1 MDTIDVDLKTSV
13 DKSNTDLNRTE
24 SGTKSETQKAQI
36 NANATAKYVSVIS
49 KHKGLLAES
58 QSRTFNQLN
67 SSLNSFVKDSSSIAK
82 ESYNE
87 DSAIMGHYR
96 KLTVQ
101 VINRDPNLQE
111 KVASDLSSQ
120 KEMVRSRDAA
130 SVLESD
136 LKNLPKVLSEG
147 TAAGQN
153 LGKFICQSVVNLTDY
168 ENMGAGLQRDL
179 AIRQVFA
186 PTEELSLRSKQAT
199 AEVLSASI
207 AYVKSNQPEVLA
219 TLKPEQQEIVKPKP
233 GSTTPQVMTRYL
245 RQALDEFPEDSTYLD
260 IFKQNKKA
268 EEPDENF
275 KDDVSKETAK
285 RIHDLIAKAALTAR
299 KGNLLNTKEEIG
311 LDKSTAVKT
320 DTAVSDN
327 KAAEEKPVEASKLS
341 LSELSARAAK
351 LQQQFREERMRLA
364 SEGKLPDPATKP
376 NYSSDNEANNIELT
390 KQRIAQVDRAID
402 ERLANRSSQNQ
413 TVKAEVPT
421 KTEPTLTADEIKKLA
436 IDAVKEALQE
446 TVKSQI
452 EANQNAAKLA
462 ATEAVNALKE
472 SVLSKFEANQ
482 NSTKEVATL
491 AVKEAL
497 EQSKQAQ
504 LEASQNTAKQ
514 AVQEAVNSLKES
526 VFSKLEATQNST
538 KEIAAQAVKEA
549 LEQSTKAQLEVSQN
563 SARDAATE
571 AVNALKES
579 VLSKLTDNE
588 NNSKSAAE
596 QAVKEALA
604 KFEESQSQAKEAT
617 TQAVKDLKE
626 SVKAQLEQTQT
637 SAKEAAALAAK
648 TVLEENAKTQNENA
662 QNSAKEAVKQALK
675 EALEGSPLAKNDLR
689 QNAYEKNQAFN
700 MSFRGS
706 AVAEYGSYNMGPTLS
721 VKIPDGV
728 ADYTNEDN
736 TVNNRNDLNTVNTEQ
751 KAEALKEEFL
761 KSQANSTNE
770 DIVNEDSAQ
779 DDVALEEARTADG
792 SKADVNK
799 SSDKQTASNTASK
812 EATLTQSE
820 KTISKTESS
829 QTKAPENNTVNDD
842 AINTDTVDET
852 ANAVVDENIADDVD
866 SDEALADKN
875 NLKNSSSSVKEPVAN
890 SVRDE
895 VETDA
900 DVVEAKGNEKIVA
913 DTKASV
919 KEDNESSD
927 TKEQAQSSNTQNST
941 VTSSTVTEDSPDKE
955 VTGNINSENID
966 SENKLDNNLNNVL
979 VNPIVS
985 NDSAITDDS
994 PIELESTFTIPKD
1007 NVAGD
1012 TSKVITPEEK
1022 ALAHSAQEQA
1032 KLQDS
1037 AVSNKTATPDNS
1049 ILSDED
1055 DIFKSGNETLE
1066 NSDVQSA
1073 VKNRPSVLA
1082 GLSAK
1087 EGSDVET
1094 LPDEN
1099 LTATNGTKNNLPSS
1113 DGASQNKSV
1122 ESKILAS
1129 TVPSMELEDKVVPS
1143 DVKQD
1148 LSLEKK
1154 LTENSDE
1161 TSDESTLTI
1170 TKIPEKTPGA
1180 AAITQGQSEPIPEKS
1195 VVDNVADV
1203 KEKTGFFSKIASIFG
1218 KKAVETPNKTEE
1230 TVSNAVATAPNLMNL
1245 ISKGSPLD
1253 SLMYTLKVQANNTAL
1268 PDALR
1273 EEAKNYLNKLENP
1286 IDDLPSVANWL
1297 NFTSGPMSP
1306 TSPQALALH
1315 QWAFMLLSIR
1325 FAQLGKSVDKFLK
1338 KDVDL
1343 MEDRF
1348 DATLDEMKES
1358 IEAKGK
1364 NNIPSLLDETLE
1376 QIVRYQ
1382 NPSKDNLPLLF
1393 QYIPLPPTYDGGREG
1408 GFNARPVVEE
1418 DGKKAWH
1425 LNFVFDIEKLGPI
1438 EIKAEAK
1445 LPELKLSVVASTFNG
1460 LQKVQEALPTLK
1472 EKLQDLGITTR
1483 NATARMG
1490 KVHIREKN
1498 DRPVVEVRTKKDGST
1513 FSVDI

>member
-13 DKSNTDLNRTE
+13 DKSNTDLNKTE
-24 SGTKSETQKAQI
+24 SGTKSEAQKAQI

-87 DSAIMGHYR
+87 DSALMGHYR

-120 KEMVRSRDAA
+120 REMVRSRDAA
-130 SVLESD
+130 QVLESD

-147 TAAGQN
+147 TVAGQN

-219 TLKPEQQEIVKPKP
+219 TLKPELQEIVKPKP

-260 IFKQNKKA
+260 IFKQNKKV
-268 EEPDENF
+268 EESDENF

-320 DTAVSDN
+320 DTAVANNSTS
-327 KAAEEKPVEASKLS
+327 EEKPVEASKLS

-376 NYSSDNEANNIELT
+376 NYASDNDANNIELT
-390 KQRIAQVDRAID
+390 KQRIAQVDKAID
-402 ERLANRSSQNQ
+402 ERIANSNSQSSLQNNSQTQ
-413 TVKAEVPT
+413 TVKAEPA
-421 KTEPTLTADEIKKLA
+421 LTAEEIKKLA
-436 IDAVKEALQE
+436 LDAVKEALQE

-472 SVLSKFEANQ
+472 NVLSKFEANQ
-482 NSTKEVATL
+482 NTTKEVASL

-538 KEIAAQAVKEA
+538 KEIAAQAVREA
-549 LEQSTKAQLEVSQN
+549 LEQSSKAQLEVSQN

-588 NNSKSAAE
+588 NNSKSVAE

-648 TVLEENAKTQNENA
+648 TVLEESAKTQNENA

-736 TVNNRNDLNTVNTEQ
+736 AVNNRNDLSSVNTEQ

-761 KSQANSTNE
+761 KSQANSANE
-770 DIVNEDSAQ
+770 DTVNEDLAKDNAS
-779 DDVALEEARTADG
+779 LEETKLANG
-792 SKADVNK
+792 SKTDANN
-799 SSDKQTASNTASK
+799 SAEKQATSNTVSK

-820 KTISKTESS
+820 KTISKAETT
-829 QTKAPENNTVNDD
+829 QLKAPESNTVNNE

-852 ANAVVDENIADDVD
+852 ADAVVDEKTAN
-866 SDEALADKN
+866 EKLADEK
-875 NLKNSSSSVKEPVAN
+875 LAQEKASLNSTD
-890 SVRDE
+890 DE
-895 VETDA
+895 IETEA
-900 DVVEAKGNEKIVA
+900 DVVEAKVSEKLATDAKDAVN
-913 DTKASV
+913 
-919 KEDNESSD
+919 EDNESSD

-941 VTSSTVTEDSPDKE
+941 VNLSTVTESASDE
-955 VTGNINSENID
+955 AVTGNID
-966 SENKLDNNLNNVL
+966 SGNNTEDNLNNVL

-1007 NVAGD
+1007 NVATD

-1022 ALAHSAQEQA
+1022 ALAQSAQEQA
-1032 KLQDS
+1032 KLQDN
-1037 AVSNKTATPDNS
+1037 ALSNKTATPDNS
-1049 ILSDED
+1049 ILTDED

-1066 NSDVQSA
+1066 NSDVQTA

-1094 LPDEN
+1094 LPDGN
-1099 LTATNGTKNNLPSS
+1099 LSATKANQNTLQSS

-1129 TVPSMELEDKVVPS
+1129 TVPSMELEDQVVPS

-1148 LSLEKK
+1148 LNLEKK
-1154 LTENSDE
+1154 LTDKAQEN
-1161 TSDESTLTI
+1161 SDESTLTI

-1218 KKAVETPNKTEE
+1218 KKATENANKAE
-1230 TVSNAVATAPNLMNL
+1230 TVTNPLTTAPNLMTL

-1273 EEAKNYLNKLENP
+1273 EEAKNYLDKLENP

-1348 DATLDEMKES
+1348 DATLEEMKES

-1408 GFNARPVVEE
+1408 GFNARPVIEE

>member
-13 DKSNTDLNRTE
+13 DKSNTDLNKTE
-24 SGTKSETQKAQI
+24 SETQSGTAKAQI
-36 NANATAKYVSVIS
+36 NANATAKYISVIS

-58 QSRTFNQLN
+58 QARTFNQLN

-82 ESYNE
+82 ESYNK
-87 DSAIMGHYR
+87 DSAMMGHYR

-147 TAAGQN
+147 TVAGQN

-199 AEVLSASI
+199 AEVLAASI
-207 AYVKSNQPEVLA
+207 AYVKSNQPEVLT

-233 GSTTPQVMTRYL
+233 GSTTPQIMTRYL
-245 RQALDEFPEDSTYLD
+245 RQALDEFPDDSTYLD
-260 IFKQNKKA
+260 IFKQNKKVDEA
-268 EEPDENF
+268 EDNF

-299 KGNLLNTKEEIG
+299 KSNLLSSKEEIS
-311 LDKSTAVKT
+311 LEKAISTKA
-320 DTAVSDN
+320 DSPSAAANTAD
-327 KAAEEKPVEASKLS
+327 EKFVEASKLS

-364 SEGKLPDPATKP
+364 SEGKLPDPAVKP
-376 NYSSDNEANNIELT
+376 NYTSDVSASNLELT
-390 KQRIAQVDRAID
+390 NQRIAQVDRAID
-402 ERLANRSSQNQ
+402 ERIANNSNLQDQHAKSKE
-413 TVKAEVPT
+413 KAEPVLSA
-421 KTEPTLTADEIKKLA
+421 EEIKKLA

-482 NSTKEVATL
+482 NTTKEV
-491 AVKEAL
+491 
-497 EQSKQAQ
+497 
-504 LEASQNTAKQ
+504 
-514 AVQEAVNSLKES
+514 
-526 VFSKLEATQNST
+526 
-538 KEIAAQAVKEA
+538 AAQAVKEA
-549 LEQSTKAQLEVSQN
+549 LEQSTKAQLEASQN
-563 SARDAATE
+563 SAKQAVAE
-571 AVNALKES
+571 AVNSLKES

-588 NNSKSAAE
+588 NNSKSVAE

-604 KFEESQSQAKEAT
+604 KFEESQSQAKDAT

-626 SVKAQLEQTQT
+626 SVKAQLEKTQT
-637 SAKEAAALAAK
+637 SAKEAATLAAK
-648 TVLEENAKTQNENA
+648 TVLEENTKTQNENA
-662 QNSAKEAVKQALK
+662 QSSAKEAVKQALK
-675 EALEGSPLAKNDLR
+675 EALEGSQLAKNDLR
-689 QNAYEKNQAFN
+689 QNAYEKHQTFN

-706 AVAEYGSYNMGPTLS
+706 AVADFGSYNIGPTLS

-728 ADYTNEDN
+728 ADYANGSNE
-736 TVNNRNDLNTVNTEQ
+736 VNAKSDLNSVNTEQ

-761 KSQANSTNE
+761 KSQAQDVREETAKDDATSFENTKVTDGIKTVGKADSTNTVSKSVTTEQKAFEFSTTNDDVINADTE
-770 DIVNEDSAQ
+770 DETYDVAVDEKNVLSNED
-779 DDVALEEARTADG
+779 DV
-792 SKADVNK
+792 K
-799 SSDKQTASNTASK
+799 SDEVLTDKNSLKDKASN
-812 EATLTQSE
+812 L
-820 KTISKTESS
+820 
-829 QTKAPENNTVNDD
+829 
-842 AINTDTVDET
+842 
-852 ANAVVDENIADDVD
+852 
-866 SDEALADKN
+866 
-875 NLKNSSSSVKEPVAN
+875 KEPVA
-890 SVRDE
+890 STEIDE
-895 VETDA
+895 LVTD
-900 DVVEAKGNEKIVA
+900 DNNVVAKDNEKLA
-913 DTKASV
+913 SDTKASV
-919 KEDNESSD
+919 NTDKDSD
-927 TKEQAQSSNTQNST
+927 DILKLNQISNTQNGSVAST
-941 VTSSTVTEDSPDKE
+941 EVTEETSEQPVTENNSGDKL
-955 VTGNINSENID
+955 S
-966 SENKLDNNLNNVL
+966 NVL
-979 VNPIVS
+979 VSPVVA
-985 NDSAITDDS
+985 NDSTITDDS
-994 PIELESTFTIPKD
+994 PIEIETTFTIPKD
-1007 NVAGD
+1007 NVASD
-1012 TSKVITPEEK
+1012 SSKVITPEEK
-1022 ALAHSAQEQA
+1022 ALANSALEQA
-1032 KLQDS
+1032 KAQSETVL
-1037 AVSNKTATPDNS
+1037 NKPTPDNS
-1049 ILSDED
+1049 VLHDED
-1055 DIFKSGNETLE
+1055 DIFKSNDEKLE
-1066 NSDVQSA
+1066 NSDLQSA

-1087 EGSDVET
+1087 EGSDVES
-1094 LPDEN
+1094 LPDDT
-1099 LTATNGTKNNLPSS
+1099 LSVTNGTKNNLQGADSS
-1113 DGASQNKSV
+1113 SKNKSV

-1129 TVPSMELEDKVVPS
+1129 TVPSMELEDQVVPS

-1148 LSLEKK
+1148 LNIEKK
-1154 LTENSDE
+1154 LTDSAKEN
-1161 TSDESTLTI
+1161 SDESTLTI

-1218 KKAVETPNKTEE
+1218 KKTVESPKNVAESVTTP
-1230 TVSNAVATAPNLMNL
+1230 VATAPNLMTL
-1245 ISKGSPLD
+1245 MSKGSPLD
-1253 SLMYTLKVQANNTAL
+1253 SLMYSLKVQANNTAL

-1273 EEAKNYLNKLENP
+1273 EEAKNYLDKLENP

-1348 DATLDEMKES
+1348 DETLDEMKAS
-1358 IEAKGK
+1358 IAAKGK
-1364 NNIPSLLDETLE
+1364 NNIPSLLDETLD

-1382 NPSKDNLPLLF
+1382 NPNKENLPLLF

-1408 GFNARPVVEE
+1408 GFNARPVIEE
-1418 DGKKAWH
+1418 DGKKSWH
-1425 LNFVFDIEKLGPI
+1425 LNFVFDLENLGPI

-1445 LPELKLSVVASTFNG
+1445 LPELKISVVASTFNG

>member
-13 DKSNTDLNRTE
+13 DKSNTDLNKTE
-24 SGTKSETQKAQI
+24 SETQSGTAKAQI
-36 NANATAKYVSVIS
+36 NANATAKYISVIS

-58 QSRTFNQLN
+58 QARTFNQLN

-82 ESYNE
+82 ESYNK
-87 DSAIMGHYR
+87 DSAMMGHYR

-147 TAAGQN
+147 TVAGQN

-199 AEVLSASI
+199 AEVLAASI
-207 AYVKSNQPEVLA
+207 AYVKSNQPEVLT

-233 GSTTPQVMTRYL
+233 GSTTPQIMTRYL
-245 RQALDEFPEDSTYLD
+245 RQALDEFPDDSTYLD
-260 IFKQNKKA
+260 IFKQNKKVDEA
-268 EEPDENF
+268 EDNF

-299 KGNLLNTKEEIG
+299 KSNLLSSKEEIS
-311 LDKSTAVKT
+311 LEKTVSTKADSPSAAANTADEKS
-320 DTAVSDN
+320 
-327 KAAEEKPVEASKLS
+327 VEASKLS

-364 SEGKLPDPATKP
+364 SEGKLPDPAVKP
-376 NYSSDNEANNIELT
+376 NYTSDDSASNLELT
-390 KQRIAQVDRAID
+390 NQRIAQVDRAID
-402 ERLANRSSQNQ
+402 ERIANNSNLQDQHAKSKE
-413 TVKAEVPT
+413 KAEPVLSA
-421 KTEPTLTADEIKKLA
+421 EEIKKLA

-482 NSTKEVATL
+482 NTTKEVAAQ

-497 EQSKQAQ
+497 EQSTKAQ
-504 LEASQNTAKQ
+504 LEASQNSAKQ
-514 AVQEAVNSLKES
+514 AVAEAVNSLKES

-538 KEIAAQAVKEA
+538 KEIAAQAVREA
-549 LEQSTKAQLEVSQN
+549 LEQSSKAQLEVNQN

-579 VLSKLTDNE
+579 ILSKLTDNE
-588 NNSKSAAE
+588 NNSKSVAE

-604 KFEESQSQAKEAT
+604 KFEESQSQAKDAT

-626 SVKAQLEQTQT
+626 SVKAQLEKTQT
-637 SAKEAAALAAK
+637 SAKEAATLAAK

-662 QNSAKEAVKQALK
+662 QSSAKEAVKQALK

-689 QNAYEKNQAFN
+689 QNAYEKHQTFN

-706 AVAEYGSYNMGPTLS
+706 AVADFGSYNMGPTLS
-721 VKIPDGV
+721 VKIPNGV
-728 ADYTNEDN
+728 ADYANGSNE
-736 TVNNRNDLNTVNTEQ
+736 VNAKSDLNSVNTEQ
-751 KAEALKEEFL
+751 KAEALKKEFL
-761 KSQANSTNE
+761 KSQAQDVREETAKDDATSFENTKVTDGIKTVGKADSTNTVSKSVTTEQKAFEFSTTNDDIINADTE
-770 DIVNEDSAQ
+770 DETYDVAVDKKNILSNED
-779 DDVALEEARTADG
+779 DV
-792 SKADVNK
+792 K
-799 SSDKQTASNTASK
+799 
-812 EATLTQSE
+812 
-820 KTISKTESS
+820 
-829 QTKAPENNTVNDD
+829 
-842 AINTDTVDET
+842 
-852 ANAVVDENIADDVD
+852 
-866 SDEALADKN
+866 SDEVLTDKN
-875 NLKNSSSSVKEPVAN
+875 SLKDKESNLKEPVA
-890 SVRDE
+890 STEIDE
-895 VETDA
+895 LVTD
-900 DVVEAKGNEKIVA
+900 DNNVVAKDNEKLTS

-919 KEDNESSD
+919 NTDKDSD
-927 TKEQAQSSNTQNST
+927 DILKLNQISNTQNGS
-941 VTSSTVTEDSPDKE
+941 VTSTEVTEETSEQPVTENNSGDKL
-955 VTGNINSENID
+955 S
-966 SENKLDNNLNNVL
+966 NVL
-979 VNPIVS
+979 VSPVVA
-985 NDSAITDDS
+985 NDSTITDDS
-994 PIELESTFTIPKD
+994 PIEIETTFTIPKD
-1007 NVAGD
+1007 NVASD
-1012 TSKVITPEEK
+1012 SSKVITPEEK
-1022 ALAHSAQEQA
+1022 ALANSALEQA
-1032 KLQDS
+1032 KAQSETVL
-1037 AVSNKTATPDNS
+1037 NKPTPDNS
-1049 ILSDED
+1049 VLHDED
-1055 DIFKSGNETLE
+1055 DIFKSNDEKLE
-1066 NSDVQSA
+1066 NSDLQSA

-1087 EGSDVET
+1087 EVSDVES
-1094 LPDEN
+1094 LPDDN
-1099 LTATNGTKNNLPSS
+1099 LSVTNGTKNNLQGSDSS
-1113 DGASQNKSV
+1113 SKNKSV

-1129 TVPSMELEDKVVPS
+1129 TVPSMELEDQVVPS

-1148 LSLEKK
+1148 LNIEKK
-1154 LTENSDE
+1154 LTDSAKEN
-1161 TSDESTLTI
+1161 SDESTLTI

-1218 KKAVETPNKTEE
+1218 KKTVESPKNVAESVTTP
-1230 TVSNAVATAPNLMNL
+1230 VATVPNLMTL
-1245 ISKGSPLD
+1245 MSKGSPLD
-1253 SLMYTLKVQANNTAL
+1253 SLMYSLKVQANNTAL

-1273 EEAKNYLNKLENP
+1273 EEAKNYLDKLENP

-1348 DATLDEMKES
+1348 DETLDEMKAS
-1358 IEAKGK
+1358 IDAKGK
-1364 NNIPSLLDETLE
+1364 NNIPSLLDETLD

-1382 NPSKDNLPLLF
+1382 NPNKENLPLLF

-1408 GFNARPVVEE
+1408 GFNARPVIEE
-1418 DGKKAWH
+1418 DGKKSWH
-1425 LNFVFDIEKLGPI
+1425 LNFVFDLENLGPI

-1445 LPELKLSVVASTFNG
+1445 LPELKISVVASTFNG

>member
-13 DKSNTDLNRTE
+13 DKSNTDLNKTE
-24 SGTKSETQKAQI
+24 SETQSGTAKAQI
-36 NANATAKYVSVIS
+36 NANATAKYISVIS

-58 QSRTFNQLN
+58 QARTFNQLN

-82 ESYNE
+82 ESYNK
-87 DSAIMGHYR
+87 DSAMMGHYR

-147 TAAGQN
+147 TVAGQN

-199 AEVLSASI
+199 AEVLAASI
-207 AYVKSNQPEVLA
+207 AYVKSNQPEVLI

-233 GSTTPQVMTRYL
+233 GSTTPQIMTRYL
-245 RQALDEFPEDSTYLD
+245 RQALDEFPDDSTYLD
-260 IFKQNKKA
+260 IFKQNKKVDEA
-268 EEPDENF
+268 EDNF

-299 KGNLLNTKEEIG
+299 KSNLLSSKEEIS
-311 LDKSTAVKT
+311 LEKTVSTKADSPSVAANTADEKS
-320 DTAVSDN
+320 
-327 KAAEEKPVEASKLS
+327 VEASKLS

-364 SEGKLPDPATKP
+364 SEGKLPDPAVKP
-376 NYSSDNEANNIELT
+376 NYTSDDSASNFELT
-390 KQRIAQVDRAID
+390 NQRIAQVDRAID
-402 ERLANRSSQNQ
+402 ERIANNSNLQAQHAKSKE
-413 TVKAEVPT
+413 KAEPVLSA
-421 KTEPTLTADEIKKLA
+421 EEIKKLA

-462 ATEAVNALKE
+462 ATEAVKALKE

-482 NSTKEVATL
+482 NTTKEVAAQ

-497 EQSKQAQ
+497 EQSTKAQ
-504 LEASQNTAKQ
+504 LEASQNSAKQ
-514 AVQEAVNSLKES
+514 AVAEAVNSLKES

-538 KEIAAQAVKEA
+538 KEIAAQAVREA
-549 LEQSTKAQLEVSQN
+549 LEQSSKAQLEVSQN

-588 NNSKSAAE
+588 NNSKSVAE
-596 QAVKEALA
+596 QVVKEALA
-604 KFEESQSQAKEAT
+604 KFEESQSQAKDAT

-626 SVKAQLEQTQT
+626 SVKAQLEKTQT
-637 SAKEAAALAAK
+637 SAKEAATLAAK

-662 QNSAKEAVKQALK
+662 QSSAKEAVKQALK

-689 QNAYEKNQAFN
+689 QNAYEKHQTFN

-706 AVAEYGSYNMGPTLS
+706 AVADFGSYNMGPTLS

-728 ADYTNEDN
+728 ADYANGSNE
-736 TVNNRNDLNTVNTEQ
+736 VNAKSDLNSVNTEQ

-761 KSQANSTNE
+761 KSQAQDVREETAKDDATSFENTKVTDGIKTVGKADSTNTVSKSVTTEQKAFEFSTTNDDVINADTE
-770 DIVNEDSAQ
+770 DETYDVAVDEKNVLSNEDE
-779 DDVALEEARTADG
+779 V
-792 SKADVNK
+792 K
-799 SSDKQTASNTASK
+799 
-812 EATLTQSE
+812 
-820 KTISKTESS
+820 
-829 QTKAPENNTVNDD
+829 
-842 AINTDTVDET
+842 
-852 ANAVVDENIADDVD
+852 
-866 SDEALADKN
+866 SDEVLTDKN
-875 NLKNSSSSVKEPVAN
+875 SLKDKTSNLKEPVA
-890 SVRDE
+890 STEIDE
-895 VETDA
+895 LVTD
-900 DVVEAKGNEKIVA
+900 DNNVVAKDNEKLA
-913 DTKASV
+913 SDTKASV
-919 KEDNESSD
+919 NTDKDSD
-927 TKEQAQSSNTQNST
+927 DILKLNQISNTQNGSVAST
-941 VTSSTVTEDSPDKE
+941 KVTEETSEQTVTENNSGDKL
-955 VTGNINSENID
+955 S
-966 SENKLDNNLNNVL
+966 NVL
-979 VNPIVS
+979 VSPVVA
-985 NDSAITDDS
+985 NDSTITDDS
-994 PIELESTFTIPKD
+994 PIEIETTFTIPKD
-1007 NVAGD
+1007 NVASD
-1012 TSKVITPEEK
+1012 SSKVITPEEK
-1022 ALAHSAQEQA
+1022 ALANSDLEQA
-1032 KLQDS
+1032 KAQGETVL
-1037 AVSNKTATPDNS
+1037 NKPTPDNS
-1049 ILSDED
+1049 VLHDED
-1055 DIFKSGNETLE
+1055 DIFKSNDEKLE
-1066 NSDVQSA
+1066 NSDLQSA

-1087 EGSDVET
+1087 EGSDVES
-1094 LPDEN
+1094 LPDDN
-1099 LTATNGTKNNLPSS
+1099 LSVTNGTKNNLQGSDSS
-1113 DGASQNKSV
+1113 SKNKSV

-1129 TVPSMELEDKVVPS
+1129 TVPSMELEDQVVPS

-1148 LSLEKK
+1148 LNIEKK
-1154 LTENSDE
+1154 LTDSAKEN
-1161 TSDESTLTI
+1161 SDESTLTI

-1218 KKAVETPNKTEE
+1218 KKTVESPKNVAESVTTP
-1230 TVSNAVATAPNLMNL
+1230 VATATNLMTL
-1245 ISKGSPLD
+1245 MSKGSPLD
-1253 SLMYTLKVQANNTAL
+1253 SLMYSLKVQANNTAL

-1273 EEAKNYLNKLENP
+1273 EEAKNYLDKLENP

-1348 DATLDEMKES
+1348 DETLDEMKAS
-1358 IEAKGK
+1358 IDAKGK
-1364 NNIPSLLDETLE
+1364 NNIPSLLDETLD

-1382 NPSKDNLPLLF
+1382 NPNKENLPLLF

-1408 GFNARPVVEE
+1408 GFNARPVIEE
-1418 DGKKAWH
+1418 DGKKSWH
-1425 LNFVFDIEKLGPI
+1425 LNFVFDLENLGPI

-1445 LPELKLSVVASTFNG
+1445 LPELKISVVASTFNG

>member
-13 DKSNTDLNRTE
+13 DKSNTDLNKTE
-24 SGTKSETQKAQI
+24 SETQSGTAKAQI
-36 NANATAKYVSVIS
+36 NANATAKYISVIS

-58 QSRTFNQLN
+58 QARTFNQLN

-82 ESYNE
+82 ESYNK
-87 DSAIMGHYR
+87 DSAMMGHYR

-147 TAAGQN
+147 TVAGQN

-199 AEVLSASI
+199 AEVLAASI
-207 AYVKSNQPEVLA
+207 AYVKSNQPEVLI

-233 GSTTPQVMTRYL
+233 GSTTPQIMTRYL
-245 RQALDEFPEDSTYLD
+245 RQALDEFPDDSTYLD
-260 IFKQNKKA
+260 IFKQNKKVDEA
-268 EEPDENF
+268 EDNF

-299 KGNLLNTKEEIG
+299 KSNLLSSKEEIS
-311 LDKSTAVKT
+311 LEKTVSTKADSPSVAANTADEKS
-320 DTAVSDN
+320 
-327 KAAEEKPVEASKLS
+327 VEASKLS

-364 SEGKLPDPATKP
+364 SEGKLPDPAVKP
-376 NYSSDNEANNIELT
+376 NYTSDDSASNLELT
-390 KQRIAQVDRAID
+390 NQRIAQVDRAID
-402 ERLANRSSQNQ
+402 ERIANNSNLQDQHAKSKE
-413 TVKAEVPT
+413 KAEPVLSA
-421 KTEPTLTADEIKKLA
+421 EEIKKLA

-482 NSTKEVATL
+482 NTTKEVAAQ

-497 EQSKQAQ
+497 EQSTKAQ
-504 LEASQNTAKQ
+504 LEASQNSAKQ
-514 AVQEAVNSLKES
+514 AVAEAVNSLKES

-538 KEIAAQAVKEA
+538 KEIAAQAVREA
-549 LEQSTKAQLEVSQN
+549 LEQSSKAQLEVSQN

-588 NNSKSAAE
+588 NNSKSVAE

-604 KFEESQSQAKEAT
+604 KFEESQSQAKDAT

-626 SVKAQLEQTQT
+626 SVKAQLEKTQT
-637 SAKEAAALAAK
+637 SAKEAATLAAK

-662 QNSAKEAVKQALK
+662 QSSAKEAVKQALK

-689 QNAYEKNQAFN
+689 QNAYEKHQTFN

-706 AVAEYGSYNMGPTLS
+706 AVADFGSYNMGPTLS
-721 VKIPDGV
+721 VKIPNGV
-728 ADYTNEDN
+728 ADYANGSNE
-736 TVNNRNDLNTVNTEQ
+736 VNAKSDLNSVNTEQ

-761 KSQANSTNE
+761 KSQAQDVREETAKDDATSFENTKVTDGIKTVGKADSTNTVSKSVTTEQKAFEFSTTNDDVINADTE
-770 DIVNEDSAQ
+770 DETYDVAVDEKNVLSNED
-779 DDVALEEARTADG
+779 DV
-792 SKADVNK
+792 K
-799 SSDKQTASNTASK
+799 
-812 EATLTQSE
+812 
-820 KTISKTESS
+820 
-829 QTKAPENNTVNDD
+829 
-842 AINTDTVDET
+842 
-852 ANAVVDENIADDVD
+852 
-866 SDEALADKN
+866 SDEVLTDKN
-875 NLKNSSSSVKEPVAN
+875 SLKDKESNLKEPVA
-890 SVRDE
+890 STEIDE
-895 VETDA
+895 LVTD
-900 DVVEAKGNEKIVA
+900 DNNVVAKDNEKLA
-913 DTKASV
+913 
-919 KEDNESSD
+919 SD
-927 TKEQAQSSNTQNST
+927 TKVSVNTDKDSDDILKLNQISNTQNGS
-941 VTSSTVTEDSPDKE
+941 VTSTEVTEETSEQPVTENNSGDKL
-955 VTGNINSENID
+955 S
-966 SENKLDNNLNNVL
+966 NVL
-979 VNPIVS
+979 VSPVVA
-985 NDSAITDDS
+985 NDSTITDDS
-994 PIELESTFTIPKD
+994 PIEIETTFTIPKD
-1007 NVAGD
+1007 NVASD
-1012 TSKVITPEEK
+1012 SSKVITPEEK
-1022 ALAHSAQEQA
+1022 ALANSALEQA
-1032 KLQDS
+1032 KAKSETVL
-1037 AVSNKTATPDNS
+1037 NKPTPDNS
-1049 ILSDED
+1049 VLHDED
-1055 DIFKSGNETLE
+1055 DIFKSNDEKLE
-1066 NSDVQSA
+1066 NSDLQSA

-1087 EGSDVET
+1087 EGSDVESF
-1094 LPDEN
+1094 PDDN
-1099 LTATNGTKNNLPSS
+1099 LSVTNGTKNNLQGADSS
-1113 DGASQNKSV
+1113 SKNKSV

-1129 TVPSMELEDKVVPS
+1129 TVPSMELEDQVVPS

-1148 LSLEKK
+1148 LNIEKK
-1154 LTENSDE
+1154 LTDSAKEN
-1161 TSDESTLTI
+1161 SDESTLTI

-1218 KKAVETPNKTEE
+1218 KKTVESPKNVAESVTTP
-1230 TVSNAVATAPNLMNL
+1230 VATVPNLMTL
-1245 ISKGSPLD
+1245 MSKGSPLD
-1253 SLMYTLKVQANNTAL
+1253 SLMYSLKVQANNTAL

-1273 EEAKNYLNKLENP
+1273 EEAKNYLDKLENP

-1348 DATLDEMKES
+1348 DETLDEMKAS
-1358 IEAKGK
+1358 IAAKGK
-1364 NNIPSLLDETLE
+1364 NNIPSLLDETLD

-1382 NPSKDNLPLLF
+1382 NPNKENLPLLF

-1408 GFNARPVVEE
+1408 GFNARPVIEE
-1418 DGKKAWH
+1418 DGKKSWH
-1425 LNFVFDIEKLGPI
+1425 LNFVFDLENLGPI

-1445 LPELKLSVVASTFNG
+1445 LPELKISVVASTFNG

>member
-13 DKSNTDLNRTE
+13 DKSNTDLNKTE
-24 SGTKSETQKAQI
+24 SETQSGTAKAQI
-36 NANATAKYVSVIS
+36 NANATAKYISVIS

-58 QSRTFNQLN
+58 QARTFNQLN

-82 ESYNE
+82 ESYNK
-87 DSAIMGHYR
+87 DSAMMGHYR

-147 TAAGQN
+147 TVAGQN

-199 AEVLSASI
+199 AEVLAASI
-207 AYVKSNQPEVLA
+207 AYVKSNQPEVLT

-233 GSTTPQVMTRYL
+233 GSTTPQIMTRYL
-245 RQALDEFPEDSTYLD
+245 RQALDEFPDDSTYLD
-260 IFKQNKKA
+260 IFKQNKKVDEA
-268 EEPDENF
+268 EDNF

-299 KGNLLNTKEEIG
+299 KSNLLSSKEEIS
-311 LDKSTAVKT
+311 LEKTVSTKADSPSVAANTADEKS
-320 DTAVSDN
+320 
-327 KAAEEKPVEASKLS
+327 VEASKLS

-364 SEGKLPDPATKP
+364 SEGKLPDPAVKP
-376 NYSSDNEANNIELT
+376 NYTSDDSASNLELT
-390 KQRIAQVDRAID
+390 NQRIAQVDRAID
-402 ERLANRSSQNQ
+402 ERIANNSNLQDQHAKSKE
-413 TVKAEVPT
+413 KAEPVLSA
-421 KTEPTLTADEIKKLA
+421 EEIKKLA

-482 NSTKEVATL
+482 NTTKEVAAQ

-497 EQSKQAQ
+497 EQSTKAQ
-504 LEASQNTAKQ
+504 LEASQNSAKQ
-514 AVQEAVNSLKES
+514 AVAEAVNSLKES

-538 KEIAAQAVKEA
+538 KEIAAQAVREA
-549 LEQSTKAQLEVSQN
+549 LEQSSKAQLEVSQN

-588 NNSKSAAE
+588 NNSKSVAE

-604 KFEESQSQAKEAT
+604 KFEESQSQAKDAT

-626 SVKAQLEQTQT
+626 SVKAQLEKTQT
-637 SAKEAAALAAK
+637 SAKEAATLAAK

-662 QNSAKEAVKQALK
+662 QSSAKEAVKQALK

-689 QNAYEKNQAFN
+689 QNAYEKHQTFN

-706 AVAEYGSYNMGPTLS
+706 AVADFGSYNMGPTLS
-721 VKIPDGV
+721 VKIPNGV
-728 ADYTNEDN
+728 ADYANGSNE
-736 TVNNRNDLNTVNTEQ
+736 VNAKSDLNSVNTEQ
-751 KAEALKEEFL
+751 KAEALKKEFL
-761 KSQANSTNE
+761 KSQAQDVREETAKDDAASFEHTKVTDGIKTVGKADSTNTVSKSVTTEQKAFEFSTTNDDVINADTE
-770 DIVNEDSAQ
+770 DETYDVAVDEKNVLSNED
-779 DDVALEEARTADG
+779 DV
-792 SKADVNK
+792 K
-799 SSDKQTASNTASK
+799 
-812 EATLTQSE
+812 
-820 KTISKTESS
+820 
-829 QTKAPENNTVNDD
+829 
-842 AINTDTVDET
+842 
-852 ANAVVDENIADDVD
+852 
-866 SDEALADKN
+866 SDEILTDKN
-875 NLKNSSSSVKEPVAN
+875 SLKDKESNLKEPVA
-890 SVRDE
+890 STEIDE
-895 VETDA
+895 LVIDDNNA
-900 DVVEAKGNEKIVA
+900 VAKGNEKLA
-913 DTKASV
+913 
-919 KEDNESSD
+919 SD
-927 TKEQAQSSNTQNST
+927 TKESVNTDKDSDDILKLNQISNTQNGSVAST
-941 VTSSTVTEDSPDKE
+941 EVTEETSEQPVTENNSGDKL
-955 VTGNINSENID
+955 S
-966 SENKLDNNLNNVL
+966 NVL
-979 VNPIVS
+979 VSPVVA
-985 NDSAITDDS
+985 NDSTITDDS
-994 PIELESTFTIPKD
+994 PIEIETTFTIPKD
-1007 NVAGD
+1007 NVASD
-1012 TSKVITPEEK
+1012 SSKVITPEEK
-1022 ALAHSAQEQA
+1022 ALANSALEQA
-1032 KLQDS
+1032 KAQSETVL
-1037 AVSNKTATPDNS
+1037 NKPTPDNS
-1049 ILSDED
+1049 VLHDED
-1055 DIFKSGNETLE
+1055 DIFKSNDEKLE
-1066 NSDVQSA
+1066 NSDLQSA

-1087 EGSDVET
+1087 EGSDVES
-1094 LPDEN
+1094 LPDDT
-1099 LTATNGTKNNLPSS
+1099 LSVTNGTKNNLQGADSS
-1113 DGASQNKSV
+1113 SKNKSV

-1129 TVPSMELEDKVVPS
+1129 TVPSMELEDQVVPS

-1148 LSLEKK
+1148 LNIEKK
-1154 LTENSDE
+1154 LTDSAKEN
-1161 TSDESTLTI
+1161 SDESTLTI

-1218 KKAVETPNKTEE
+1218 KKTVESPKNVAESVTTP
-1230 TVSNAVATAPNLMNL
+1230 VATVPNLMTL
-1245 ISKGSPLD
+1245 MSKGSPLD
-1253 SLMYTLKVQANNTAL
+1253 SLMYSLKVQANNTAL

-1273 EEAKNYLNKLENP
+1273 EEAKNYLDKLENP

-1348 DATLDEMKES
+1348 DETLDEMKAS
-1358 IEAKGK
+1358 IDAKGK
-1364 NNIPSLLDETLE
+1364 NNIPSLLDETLD

-1382 NPSKDNLPLLF
+1382 NPNKENLPLLF

-1408 GFNARPVVEE
+1408 GFNARPVIEE
-1418 DGKKAWH
+1418 DGKKSWH
-1425 LNFVFDIEKLGPI
+1425 LNFVFDLENLGPI

-1445 LPELKLSVVASTFNG
+1445 LPELKISVVASTFNG

>member
-24 SGTKSETQKAQI
+24 SETQSGTAKAQI
-36 NANATAKYVSVIS
+36 NANATAKYISVIS

-58 QSRTFNQLN
+58 QARTFNQLN

-82 ESYNE
+82 ESYNK
-87 DSAIMGHYR
+87 DSATMGHYR

-130 SVLESD
+130 SILESD

-147 TAAGQN
+147 TVAGQN

-199 AEVLSASI
+199 AEVLAASI
-207 AYVKSNQPEVLA
+207 AYVKSNQPEVLT

-233 GSTTPQVMTRYL
+233 GSTTPQIMTRYL
-245 RQALDEFPEDSTYLD
+245 RQALDEFPDDSTYLD
-260 IFKQNKKA
+260 IFKQNKKVDEA
-268 EEPDENF
+268 EDNF

-299 KGNLLNTKEEIG
+299 KSNLLSSKEEIS
-311 LDKSTAVKT
+311 LEKTVSTKADSPSAAANTADEKS
-320 DTAVSDN
+320 
-327 KAAEEKPVEASKLS
+327 VEASKLS

-364 SEGKLPDPATKP
+364 SEGKLPDPAVKP
-376 NYSSDNEANNIELT
+376 NYTSGDSASNLELT
-390 KQRIAQVDRAID
+390 NQRIAQVDRAID
-402 ERLANRSSQNQ
+402 ERIANNSNLQDQHAKSKE
-413 TVKAEVPT
+413 KAEPVLSA
-421 KTEPTLTADEIKKLA
+421 EEIKKLA

-482 NSTKEVATL
+482 NTTKEVAAQ

-497 EQSKQAQ
+497 EQSTKAQ
-504 LEASQNTAKQ
+504 LEASQNSAKQ
-514 AVQEAVNSLKES
+514 AVAEAVNSLKES
-526 VFSKLEATQNST
+526 VCSKLEATQNST
-538 KEIAAQAVKEA
+538 KEIAAQAVREA
-549 LEQSTKAQLEVSQN
+549 LEQSSKAQLEVSQN

-588 NNSKSAAE
+588 NNSKSVAE

-604 KFEESQSQAKEAT
+604 KFEERQSQAKDAT

-626 SVKAQLEQTQT
+626 SVKAQLEKTQT
-637 SAKEAAALAAK
+637 SAKEVATLAAK

-662 QNSAKEAVKQALK
+662 QSSAKEAVKQALK

-689 QNAYEKNQAFN
+689 QNAYEKHQTFN

-706 AVAEYGSYNMGPTLS
+706 AVADFGSYNMGPTLS

-728 ADYTNEDN
+728 ADYANGSNE
-736 TVNNRNDLNTVNTEQ
+736 VNAKSDLNSVNTEQ

-761 KSQANSTNE
+761 KSQAQDVREETAKDDATSFENTKVTDGIKTVGKADSTNTVSKSVTTKQKAFEFSTTNDDVINADTE
-770 DIVNEDSAQ
+770 DETYDVAVDEKNVLSNED
-779 DDVALEEARTADG
+779 DV
-792 SKADVNK
+792 K
-799 SSDKQTASNTASK
+799 SDEVLTDKNSLKDKASN
-812 EATLTQSE
+812 L
-820 KTISKTESS
+820 
-829 QTKAPENNTVNDD
+829 
-842 AINTDTVDET
+842 
-852 ANAVVDENIADDVD
+852 
-866 SDEALADKN
+866 
-875 NLKNSSSSVKEPVAN
+875 KEPVA
-890 SVRDE
+890 STEIDE
-895 VETDA
+895 LVTD
-900 DVVEAKGNEKIVA
+900 DNNVVAKDNEKLA
-913 DTKASV
+913 SDTKASV
-919 KEDNESSD
+919 NTYKDSD
-927 TKEQAQSSNTQNST
+927 DILKLNQISNTQNGSVAST
-941 VTSSTVTEDSPDKE
+941 EVTEETSEQPVTENNSGDKL
-955 VTGNINSENID
+955 S
-966 SENKLDNNLNNVL
+966 NVL
-979 VNPIVS
+979 VSPVVA
-985 NDSAITDDS
+985 NDSTITDDS
-994 PIELESTFTIPKD
+994 PIEIETTFTIPKD
-1007 NVAGD
+1007 NVASD
-1012 TSKVITPEEK
+1012 SSKVITPEEK
-1022 ALAHSAQEQA
+1022 ALANSALEQA
-1032 KLQDS
+1032 KAQSETVL
-1037 AVSNKTATPDNS
+1037 NKPTPDNS
-1049 ILSDED
+1049 VLHDED
-1055 DIFKSGNETLE
+1055 DIFKSNDEKLE
-1066 NSDVQSA
+1066 NSDLQSA

-1087 EGSDVET
+1087 EGSDVES
-1094 LPDEN
+1094 LPDDN
-1099 LTATNGTKNNLPSS
+1099 LSVTNGTKNNLQGSDSS
-1113 DGASQNKSV
+1113 SKNKSV

-1129 TVPSMELEDKVVPS
+1129 TVPSMELEDQVVPS

-1148 LSLEKK
+1148 LNIEKK
-1154 LTENSDE
+1154 LTDSAKENSDE
-1161 TSDESTLTI
+1161 SPLTI

-1218 KKAVETPNKTEE
+1218 KKTVESPKNVAESVTTP
-1230 TVSNAVATAPNLMNL
+1230 VATVPNLMTL
-1245 ISKGSPLD
+1245 MSKGSPLD
-1253 SLMYTLKVQANNTAL
+1253 SLMYSLKVQANNTAL

-1273 EEAKNYLNKLENP
+1273 EEAKNYLDKLENP

-1348 DATLDEMKES
+1348 DETLDEMKAS
-1358 IEAKGK
+1358 IDAKGK
-1364 NNIPSLLDETLE
+1364 NNIPSLLDETLD

-1382 NPSKDNLPLLF
+1382 NPNKENLPLLF

-1408 GFNARPVVEE
+1408 GFNARPVIEE
-1418 DGKKAWH
+1418 DGKKSWH
-1425 LNFVFDIEKLGPI
+1425 LNFVFDLENLGPI

-1445 LPELKLSVVASTFNG
+1445 LPELKISVVASTFNG

>member
-13 DKSNTDLNRTE
+13 DKSNTDLNKTE
-24 SGTKSETQKAQI
+24 SETQSGTAKAQI
-36 NANATAKYVSVIS
+36 NANATAKYISVIS

-58 QSRTFNQLN
+58 QARTFNQLN

-82 ESYNE
+82 ESYNK
-87 DSAIMGHYR
+87 DSATMGHYR

-147 TAAGQN
+147 TVAGQN

-199 AEVLSASI
+199 AEVLAASI
-207 AYVKSNQPEVLA
+207 AYVKSNQPEVLT

-233 GSTTPQVMTRYL
+233 GSTTPQIMTRYL
-245 RQALDEFPEDSTYLD
+245 RQALDEFPDDSTYLD
-260 IFKQNKKA
+260 IFKQNKKVDEA
-268 EEPDENF
+268 EDNF

-299 KGNLLNTKEEIG
+299 KSNLLSSKEEIS
-311 LDKSTAVKT
+311 LEK
-320 DTAVSDN
+320 AVST
-327 KAAEEKPVEASKLS
+327 KADSPSAVANTADEKSVEASKLS

-364 SEGKLPDPATKP
+364 SEGKLPDPAVKP
-376 NYSSDNEANNIELT
+376 NYTSDDSASNLELT
-390 KQRIAQVDRAID
+390 NQRIAQVDRAID
-402 ERLANRSSQNQ
+402 ERIANNSNLQDQHAKSKE
-413 TVKAEVPT
+413 KAEPVLSA
-421 KTEPTLTADEIKKLA
+421 EEIKKLA

-482 NSTKEVATL
+482 NTTKEV
-491 AVKEAL
+491 
-497 EQSKQAQ
+497 
-504 LEASQNTAKQ
+504 
-514 AVQEAVNSLKES
+514 
-526 VFSKLEATQNST
+526 
-538 KEIAAQAVKEA
+538 AAQAVKEA
-549 LEQSTKAQLEVSQN
+549 LEQSTKAQLEASQN
-563 SARDAATE
+563 SAKQAVAE
-571 AVNALKES
+571 AVNSLKES

-588 NNSKSAAE
+588 NNSKSVAE
-596 QAVKEALA
+596 QVVKEALA
-604 KFEESQSQAKEAT
+604 KFEESQSQAKDAT

-626 SVKAQLEQTQT
+626 SVKAQLEKTQT
-637 SAKEAAALAAK
+637 SAKEAATLAAK

-662 QNSAKEAVKQALK
+662 QSSAKEAVKQALK

-689 QNAYEKNQAFN
+689 QNAYEKHQTFN

-706 AVAEYGSYNMGPTLS
+706 AVADFGSYNMGPTLS

-728 ADYTNEDN
+728 ADYANGSNE
-736 TVNNRNDLNTVNTEQ
+736 VNAKSDLNSVNTEQ

-761 KSQANSTNE
+761 KSQAQDVREETAKDDATSFENTKVTDGIKTVGKADSTNTVSKSVTTEQKAFEFSTTNDDVINADSE
-770 DIVNEDSAQ
+770 DETYDAAVDEKNVLSNED
-779 DDVALEEARTADG
+779 DV
-792 SKADVNK
+792 K
-799 SSDKQTASNTASK
+799 SDEVLTDKNSLKDKASN
-812 EATLTQSE
+812 L
-820 KTISKTESS
+820 
-829 QTKAPENNTVNDD
+829 
-842 AINTDTVDET
+842 
-852 ANAVVDENIADDVD
+852 
-866 SDEALADKN
+866 
-875 NLKNSSSSVKEPVAN
+875 KEPVA
-890 SVRDE
+890 STEIDE
-895 VETDA
+895 LVTD
-900 DVVEAKGNEKIVA
+900 DNNVVAKGNEKLA
-913 DTKASV
+913 SDTKASV
-919 KEDNESSD
+919 NTDKDSD
-927 TKEQAQSSNTQNST
+927 DILKLNQISNTQNGSVAST
-941 VTSSTVTEDSPDKE
+941 EVTEETSEQPVTENNSGDKL
-955 VTGNINSENID
+955 S
-966 SENKLDNNLNNVL
+966 NVL
-979 VNPIVS
+979 VSPVVA
-985 NDSAITDDS
+985 NDSTITDDS
-994 PIELESTFTIPKD
+994 PIEIETTFTIPKD
-1007 NVAGD
+1007 NVASD
-1012 TSKVITPEEK
+1012 SSKVITPEEK
-1022 ALAHSAQEQA
+1022 ALANSALEQA
-1032 KLQDS
+1032 KAQSETVL
-1037 AVSNKTATPDNS
+1037 NKPTPDNS
-1049 ILSDED
+1049 VLHDED
-1055 DIFKSGNETLE
+1055 DIFKSNDEKLE
-1066 NSDVQSA
+1066 NSDLQSA

-1087 EGSDVET
+1087 EGSDVES
-1094 LPDEN
+1094 LPDDN
-1099 LTATNGTKNNLPSS
+1099 LSVTNGTKNDLQGAYSS
-1113 DGASQNKSV
+1113 SKNKSV

-1129 TVPSMELEDKVVPS
+1129 TVPSMELEDQVVPS

-1148 LSLEKK
+1148 LNIEKK
-1154 LTENSDE
+1154 LTDSAKEN
-1161 TSDESTLTI
+1161 SDESTLTI

-1218 KKAVETPNKTEE
+1218 KKTVESPKNVAESVTTP
-1230 TVSNAVATAPNLMNL
+1230 VATAPNLMTL
-1245 ISKGSPLD
+1245 MSKGSPLD
-1253 SLMYTLKVQANNTAL
+1253 SLMYSLKVQANNTAL

-1273 EEAKNYLNKLENP
+1273 EDAKNYLDKLENP

-1348 DATLDEMKES
+1348 DETLDEMKAS
-1358 IEAKGK
+1358 IDAKGK
-1364 NNIPSLLDETLE
+1364 NNIPSLLDETLD

-1382 NPSKDNLPLLF
+1382 NPNKENLPLLF

-1408 GFNARPVVEE
+1408 GFNARPVIEE
-1418 DGKKAWH
+1418 DGKKSWH
-1425 LNFVFDIEKLGPI
+1425 LNFVFDLENLGPI

-1445 LPELKLSVVASTFNG
+1445 LPELKISVVASTFNG

>member
-13 DKSNTDLNRTE
+13 DKSNTDLNKTE
-24 SGTKSETQKAQI
+24 SETQSGTAKAQI
-36 NANATAKYVSVIS
+36 NANATAKYISVIS

-58 QSRTFNQLN
+58 QARTFNQLN

-82 ESYNE
+82 ESYNK
-87 DSAIMGHYR
+87 DSAMMGHYR

-147 TAAGQN
+147 TVAGQN

-199 AEVLSASI
+199 AEVLAASI
-207 AYVKSNQPEVLA
+207 AYVKSNQPEVLT

-233 GSTTPQVMTRYL
+233 GSTTPQIMTRYL
-245 RQALDEFPEDSTYLD
+245 RQALDEFPDDSTYLD
-260 IFKQNKKA
+260 IFKQNKKVDEA
-268 EEPDENF
+268 EDNF

-299 KGNLLNTKEEIG
+299 KSNLLSSKEEIS
-311 LDKSTAVKT
+311 LEKTVSTKADSPSAAANTADEKS
-320 DTAVSDN
+320 
-327 KAAEEKPVEASKLS
+327 VEASKLS

-364 SEGKLPDPATKP
+364 SEGKLPDPAVKP
-376 NYSSDNEANNIELT
+376 NYTSDDSASNLELT
-390 KQRIAQVDRAID
+390 NQRIAQVDRAID
-402 ERLANRSSQNQ
+402 ERIANNSNLQDQHAKSKE
-413 TVKAEVPT
+413 KAEPVLSA
-421 KTEPTLTADEIKKLA
+421 EEIKKLA

-482 NSTKEVATL
+482 NTTKEVAAQ

-497 EQSKQAQ
+497 EQSTKAQ
-504 LEASQNTAKQ
+504 LEASQNSAKQ
-514 AVQEAVNSLKES
+514 AVAEAVNSLKES

-538 KEIAAQAVKEA
+538 KEIAAQAVREA
-549 LEQSTKAQLEVSQN
+549 LEQSSKAQLEVNQN

-588 NNSKSAAE
+588 NNSKSVAE

-604 KFEESQSQAKEAT
+604 KFEESQSQAKDAT

-626 SVKAQLEQTQT
+626 SVKAQLEKTQT
-637 SAKEAAALAAK
+637 SAKEAATLAAK

-689 QNAYEKNQAFN
+689 QNAYEKHQTFN

-706 AVAEYGSYNMGPTLS
+706 AVADFGSYNMGPTLS
-721 VKIPDGV
+721 VKIPNGV
-728 ADYTNEDN
+728 ADYANGSNE
-736 TVNNRNDLNTVNTEQ
+736 VNAKSDLNSVNTEQ
-751 KAEALKEEFL
+751 KAEALKKEFL
-761 KSQANSTNE
+761 KSQAQDVREETAKDDATSFENTKVTDGIKTVGKADSTNTVSKSVTTEQKAFEFSTTNDDIINADTE
-770 DIVNEDSAQ
+770 DETYDVAVDKKNILSNED
-779 DDVALEEARTADG
+779 DV
-792 SKADVNK
+792 K
-799 SSDKQTASNTASK
+799 
-812 EATLTQSE
+812 
-820 KTISKTESS
+820 
-829 QTKAPENNTVNDD
+829 
-842 AINTDTVDET
+842 
-852 ANAVVDENIADDVD
+852 
-866 SDEALADKN
+866 SDEVLTDKN
-875 NLKNSSSSVKEPVAN
+875 SLKDKESNLKEPVA
-890 SVRDE
+890 STEIDE
-895 VETDA
+895 LVTD
-900 DVVEAKGNEKIVA
+900 DNNVVAKDNEKLA
-913 DTKASV
+913 SDTKASV
-919 KEDNESSD
+919 NTDKDSD
-927 TKEQAQSSNTQNST
+927 DILKLNQISNTQNGS
-941 VTSSTVTEDSPDKE
+941 VTSTEVTEETSELPVTENNSGDKL
-955 VTGNINSENID
+955 S
-966 SENKLDNNLNNVL
+966 NVL
-979 VNPIVS
+979 VSPVVA
-985 NDSAITDDS
+985 NDSTITDDS
-994 PIELESTFTIPKD
+994 PIEIETTFTILKD
-1007 NVAGD
+1007 NVASD
-1012 TSKVITPEEK
+1012 SSKVITPEEK
-1022 ALAHSAQEQA
+1022 ALANSALEQA
-1032 KLQDS
+1032 KAQSETVL
-1037 AVSNKTATPDNS
+1037 NKPTPDNS
-1049 ILSDED
+1049 VLHDED
-1055 DIFKSGNETLE
+1055 DIFKSNDEKLE
-1066 NSDVQSA
+1066 NSDLQSA

-1087 EGSDVET
+1087 EVSDVES
-1094 LPDEN
+1094 LPDDN
-1099 LTATNGTKNNLPSS
+1099 LSVTNGTKNNLQGSDSS
-1113 DGASQNKSV
+1113 SKNKSV

-1129 TVPSMELEDKVVPS
+1129 TVPSMELEDQVVPS

-1148 LSLEKK
+1148 LNIEKK
-1154 LTENSDE
+1154 LTDSAKEN
-1161 TSDESTLTI
+1161 SDESTLTI

-1218 KKAVETPNKTEE
+1218 KKTVESPKNVAE
-1230 TVSNAVATAPNLMNL
+1230 SVATPVATVPNLMTL
-1245 ISKGSPLD
+1245 MSKGSPLD
-1253 SLMYTLKVQANNTAL
+1253 SLMYSLKVQANNTAL

-1273 EEAKNYLNKLENP
+1273 EEAKNYLDKLENP

-1348 DATLDEMKES
+1348 DETLDEMKAS
-1358 IEAKGK
+1358 IDAKGK
-1364 NNIPSLLDETLE
+1364 NNIPSLLDETLD

-1382 NPSKDNLPLLF
+1382 NPNKENLPLLF

-1408 GFNARPVVEE
+1408 GFNARPVIEE
-1418 DGKKAWH
+1418 DGKKSWH
-1425 LNFVFDIEKLGPI
+1425 LNFVFDLENLGPI

-1445 LPELKLSVVASTFNG
+1445 LPELKISVVASTFNG

>member
-13 DKSNTDLNRTE
+13 DKSNTDLNKTE
-24 SGTKSETQKAQI
+24 SETQSGTAKAQI
-36 NANATAKYVSVIS
+36 NANATAKYISVIS

-58 QSRTFNQLN
+58 QARTFNQLN

-82 ESYNE
+82 ESYNK
-87 DSAIMGHYR
+87 DSAMMGHYR

-147 TAAGQN
+147 TVAGQN

-199 AEVLSASI
+199 AEVLAASI
-207 AYVKSNQPEVLA
+207 AYVKSNQPEVLT

-233 GSTTPQVMTRYL
+233 GSTTPQIMTRYL
-245 RQALDEFPEDSTYLD
+245 RQALDEFPDDSTYLD
-260 IFKQNKKA
+260 IFKQNKKVDEA
-268 EEPDENF
+268 EDNF

-299 KGNLLNTKEEIG
+299 KSNLLSSKEEIS
-311 LDKSTAVKT
+311 LEKTVSTKADSPSAAANTADEKS
-320 DTAVSDN
+320 
-327 KAAEEKPVEASKLS
+327 VEASKLS

-364 SEGKLPDPATKP
+364 SEGKLPDPAVKP
-376 NYSSDNEANNIELT
+376 NYTSDDSASNLELT
-390 KQRIAQVDRAID
+390 NQRIAQVDRAID
-402 ERLANRSSQNQ
+402 ERIANNSNLQAQHAKSKE
-413 TVKAEVPT
+413 KAEPVLSA
-421 KTEPTLTADEIKKLA
+421 EEIKKLA

-482 NSTKEVATL
+482 NTTKEVAAQ

-497 EQSKQAQ
+497 EQSTKAQ
-504 LEASQNTAKQ
+504 LEASQNSAKQ
-514 AVQEAVNSLKES
+514 AVAEAVNSLKES

-538 KEIAAQAVKEA
+538 KEIAAQAVREA
-549 LEQSTKAQLEVSQN
+549 LEQSSKAQLEVSQN

-588 NNSKSAAE
+588 NNSKSVAE
-596 QAVKEALA
+596 QVVKEALA
-604 KFEESQSQAKEAT
+604 KFEESQSQAKDAT

-626 SVKAQLEQTQT
+626 SVKAQLEKTQT
-637 SAKEAAALAAK
+637 SAKEAATLAAK

-662 QNSAKEAVKQALK
+662 QSSAKEAVKQALK

-689 QNAYEKNQAFN
+689 QNAYEKHQTFN

-706 AVAEYGSYNMGPTLS
+706 AVADFGSYNMGPTLS

-728 ADYTNEDN
+728 ADYANGSNE
-736 TVNNRNDLNTVNTEQ
+736 VNAKSDLNSVNTEQ

-761 KSQANSTNE
+761 KSQA
-770 DIVNEDSAQ
+770 Q
-779 DDVALEEARTADG
+779 DVREETAKDDATSFENTKVTDG
-792 SKADVNK
+792 IKTVGKAD
-799 SSDKQTASNTASK
+799 S
-812 EATLTQSE
+812 
-820 KTISKTESS
+820 
-829 QTKAPENNTVNDD
+829 
-842 AINTDTVDET
+842 TDTVSKSVTTEQKAFEFSTTNDDVINADTEDET
-852 ANAVVDENIADDVD
+852 YDVAVDEKNVLSNEDDVK
-866 SDEALADKN
+866 SDEVLTDKN
-875 NLKNSSSSVKEPVAN
+875 SLKDKASNLKEPVA
-890 SVRDE
+890 STEIDE
-895 VETDA
+895 LVTD
-900 DVVEAKGNEKIVA
+900 DNNVVAKDNEKLA
-913 DTKASV
+913 SDTKASV
-919 KEDNESSD
+919 NTDKDSD
-927 TKEQAQSSNTQNST
+927 DILKLNQISNTQNGSVAST
-941 VTSSTVTEDSPDKE
+941 EVTEETSEQPVTENNSGDKL
-955 VTGNINSENID
+955 S
-966 SENKLDNNLNNVL
+966 NVL
-979 VNPIVS
+979 VSPVVA
-985 NDSAITDDS
+985 NDSTITDDS
-994 PIELESTFTIPKD
+994 PIEIETTFTIPKD
-1007 NVAGD
+1007 NVASD
-1012 TSKVITPEEK
+1012 SSKVITPEEK
-1022 ALAHSAQEQA
+1022 ALANSALEQA
-1032 KLQDS
+1032 KAQSETVL
-1037 AVSNKTATPDNS
+1037 NKPTPDNS
-1049 ILSDED
+1049 VLHDED
-1055 DIFKSGNETLE
+1055 DIFKSNDEKLE
-1066 NSDVQSA
+1066 NSDLQSA

-1087 EGSDVET
+1087 EGSDVES
-1094 LPDEN
+1094 LPDDN
-1099 LTATNGTKNNLPSS
+1099 LSVTNGTKNNLQGSDSS
-1113 DGASQNKSV
+1113 SKNKSV

-1129 TVPSMELEDKVVPS
+1129 TVPSMELEDQVVPS

-1148 LSLEKK
+1148 LNIEKK
-1154 LTENSDE
+1154 LTDSAKEN
-1161 TSDESTLTI
+1161 SDESTLTI

-1218 KKAVETPNKTEE
+1218 KKTVESPKNVAESVTTP
-1230 TVSNAVATAPNLMNL
+1230 VATVPNLMTL
-1245 ISKGSPLD
+1245 MSKGSPLD
-1253 SLMYTLKVQANNTAL
+1253 SLMYSLKVQANNTAL

-1273 EEAKNYLNKLENP
+1273 EDAKNYLDKLENP

-1338 KDVDL
+1338 KAVDL

-1348 DATLDEMKES
+1348 DETLDEMKAS
-1358 IEAKGK
+1358 IDAKGK
-1364 NNIPSLLDETLE
+1364 NNIPSLLDETLD

-1382 NPSKDNLPLLF
+1382 NQNKENLPLLF

-1408 GFNARPVVEE
+1408 GFNARPVIEE
-1418 DGKKAWH
+1418 DGKKSWH
-1425 LNFVFDIEKLGPI
+1425 LNFVFDLENLGPI

>member
-13 DKSNTDLNRTE
+13 DKSNTDLNKTE
-24 SGTKSETQKAQI
+24 SETQSGTAKAQI
-36 NANATAKYVSVIS
+36 NANATAKYISVIS

-58 QSRTFNQLN
+58 QARTFNQLN

-82 ESYNE
+82 ESYNK
-87 DSAIMGHYR
+87 DSAMMGHYR

-147 TAAGQN
+147 TVAGQN

-199 AEVLSASI
+199 AEVLAASI

-233 GSTTPQVMTRYL
+233 GSTTPQIMTRYL
-245 RQALDEFPEDSTYLD
+245 RQALDEFPDDSTYLD
-260 IFKQNKKA
+260 IFKQNKKVDEA
-268 EEPDENF
+268 EDNF

-299 KGNLLNTKEEIG
+299 KSNLLSSKEEIS
-311 LDKSTAVKT
+311 LEK
-320 DTAVSDN
+320 AVST
-327 KAAEEKPVEASKLS
+327 KADSPSAVANTADEKSVEASKLS

-364 SEGKLPDPATKP
+364 SEGKLPDPAVKP
-376 NYSSDNEANNIELT
+376 NYPSDDSASNLELT
-390 KQRIAQVDRAID
+390 NQRIAQVDRAID
-402 ERLANRSSQNQ
+402 ERIANNSNLQDQHTKSKE
-413 TVKAEVPT
+413 KAEPVLSA
-421 KTEPTLTADEIKKLA
+421 EEIKKLA

-482 NSTKEVATL
+482 NTTKEV
-491 AVKEAL
+491 
-497 EQSKQAQ
+497 
-504 LEASQNTAKQ
+504 
-514 AVQEAVNSLKES
+514 
-526 VFSKLEATQNST
+526 
-538 KEIAAQAVKEA
+538 AAQAVKEA
-549 LEQSTKAQLEVSQN
+549 LEQSTKAQLEASQN
-563 SARDAATE
+563 SAKQAVAE
-571 AVNALKES
+571 AVNSLKES

-588 NNSKSAAE
+588 NNSKSVAE

-604 KFEESQSQAKEAT
+604 KFEESQSQAKDAT

-626 SVKAQLEQTQT
+626 SVKAQLEKTQT
-637 SAKEAAALAAK
+637 SAKEAATLAAK

-662 QNSAKEAVKQALK
+662 QSSAKEAVKQALK
-675 EALEGSPLAKNDLR
+675 EALEGSQLAKNDLR
-689 QNAYEKNQAFN
+689 QNAYEKHQTFN

-706 AVAEYGSYNMGPTLS
+706 AVADFGSYNMGPTLS

-728 ADYTNEDN
+728 ADYANGSNE
-736 TVNNRNDLNTVNTEQ
+736 VNAKSDLNSVNTEQ

-761 KSQANSTNE
+761 KSQAQDVREETAKDDATSFENTKVTDGIKTVGKANSTNTVSKSVTTEQKAFEFSTTNDDVINADTE
-770 DIVNEDSAQ
+770 DETYDVAVDEKNVLSNED
-779 DDVALEEARTADG
+779 DV
-792 SKADVNK
+792 K
-799 SSDKQTASNTASK
+799 SDEVLTDKNSLKDKASN
-812 EATLTQSE
+812 L
-820 KTISKTESS
+820 
-829 QTKAPENNTVNDD
+829 
-842 AINTDTVDET
+842 
-852 ANAVVDENIADDVD
+852 
-866 SDEALADKN
+866 
-875 NLKNSSSSVKEPVAN
+875 KEPVA
-890 SVRDE
+890 STEIDE
-895 VETDA
+895 LVTDDNNA
-900 DVVEAKGNEKIVA
+900 VAKGNEKLA
-913 DTKASV
+913 SDTKASV
-919 KEDNESSD
+919 NTDKDSD
-927 TKEQAQSSNTQNST
+927 DILKLNQISNTQNGSVAST
-941 VTSSTVTEDSPDKE
+941 EVTEETSEQPVTENNSGDKL
-955 VTGNINSENID
+955 S
-966 SENKLDNNLNNVL
+966 NVL
-979 VNPIVS
+979 VSPVVA
-985 NDSAITDDS
+985 NDSTITDDS
-994 PIELESTFTIPKD
+994 PIEIETTFTIPKD
-1007 NVAGD
+1007 NVASD
-1012 TSKVITPEEK
+1012 SSKVITPEEK
-1022 ALAHSAQEQA
+1022 ALANSALEQA
-1032 KLQDS
+1032 KAQSETVL
-1037 AVSNKTATPDNS
+1037 NKPTPDNS
-1049 ILSDED
+1049 VLHDED
-1055 DIFKSGNETLE
+1055 DIFKSNDEKLE
-1066 NSDVQSA
+1066 NSDLQSA

-1087 EGSDVET
+1087 EGSDVES
-1094 LPDEN
+1094 LPDDN
-1099 LTATNGTKNNLPSS
+1099 LSVTNGTKNDLQGADSS
-1113 DGASQNKSV
+1113 SKNKSV

-1129 TVPSMELEDKVVPS
+1129 TVPSMELEDQVVPS

-1148 LSLEKK
+1148 LNIEKK
-1154 LTENSDE
+1154 LTDSAKEN
-1161 TSDESTLTI
+1161 SDESTLTI

-1218 KKAVETPNKTEE
+1218 KKTVESPKNVAESVTTP
-1230 TVSNAVATAPNLMNL
+1230 VATVPNLMTL
-1245 ISKGSPLD
+1245 MSKGSPLD
-1253 SLMYTLKVQANNTAL
+1253 SLMYSLKVQANNTAL

-1273 EEAKNYLNKLENP
+1273 EEAKNYLDKLENP

-1348 DATLDEMKES
+1348 DETLDEMKAS
-1358 IEAKGK
+1358 IDAKGK
-1364 NNIPSLLDETLE
+1364 NNIPSLLDETLD

-1382 NPSKDNLPLLF
+1382 NPNKENLPLLF

-1408 GFNARPVVEE
+1408 GFNARPVIEE
-1418 DGKKAWH
+1418 DGKKSWH
-1425 LNFVFDIEKLGPI
+1425 LNFVFDLENLGPI

-1445 LPELKLSVVASTFNG
+1445 LPELKISVVASTFNG

>member
-13 DKSNTDLNRTE
+13 DKSNTDLNKTE
-24 SGTKSETQKAQI
+24 SETQSGTAKAQI
-36 NANATAKYVSVIS
+36 NANATAKYISVIS

-58 QSRTFNQLN
+58 QARTFNQLN

-82 ESYNE
+82 ESYNK
-87 DSAIMGHYR
+87 DSAMMGHYR

-147 TAAGQN
+147 TVAGQN

-199 AEVLSASI
+199 AEVLAASI

-219 TLKPEQQEIVKPKP
+219 TLKPEQQEIVKQKP
-233 GSTTPQVMTRYL
+233 GSTTPQIMTRYL
-245 RQALDEFPEDSTYLD
+245 RQALDEFPDDSTYLD
-260 IFKQNKKA
+260 IFKQNKKVDEA
-268 EEPDENF
+268 EDNF

-299 KGNLLNTKEEIG
+299 KSNLLSSKEEIS
-311 LDKSTAVKT
+311 LEK
-320 DTAVSDN
+320 AVST
-327 KAAEEKPVEASKLS
+327 KADSPSAVANTADEKSVEASKLS

-364 SEGKLPDPATKP
+364 SEGKLPDPAVKP
-376 NYSSDNEANNIELT
+376 NYTSDGSASNLELT
-390 KQRIAQVDRAID
+390 NQRIAQVDRAID
-402 ERLANRSSQNQ
+402 ERIANNSNLQDQHAKSKE
-413 TVKAEVPT
+413 KAEPVLSA
-421 KTEPTLTADEIKKLA
+421 EEIKKLA

-482 NSTKEVATL
+482 NTTKEVAAQ

-497 EQSKQAQ
+497 EQSTKAQ
-504 LEASQNTAKQ
+504 LEASQNSAKQ
-514 AVQEAVNSLKES
+514 AVAEAVNSLKES

-538 KEIAAQAVKEA
+538 KEIAAQAVREA
-549 LEQSTKAQLEVSQN
+549 LEQSSKAQLEVSQN

-588 NNSKSAAE
+588 NNSKSVAE

-604 KFEESQSQAKEAT
+604 KFEESQSQAKDAT

-626 SVKAQLEQTQT
+626 SVKAQLEKTQT
-637 SAKEAAALAAK
+637 SAKEAATLAAK

-662 QNSAKEAVKQALK
+662 QSSAKEAVKQALK
-675 EALEGSPLAKNDLR
+675 EALEGSQLAKNDLR
-689 QNAYEKNQAFN
+689 QNAYEKHQTFN

-706 AVAEYGSYNMGPTLS
+706 AVADFGSYNMGPTLS

-728 ADYTNEDN
+728 ADYANGSNE
-736 TVNNRNDLNTVNTEQ
+736 VNAKSDLNSVNTEQ

-761 KSQANSTNE
+761 KSQAQDVREETAKDDATSFENTKVTDVIKTVGKADSTNTVSKSVTTEQKAFEFSTTNDDVINADTE
-770 DIVNEDSAQ
+770 DETYDVAVDEKNVLSNED
-779 DDVALEEARTADG
+779 DV
-792 SKADVNK
+792 K
-799 SSDKQTASNTASK
+799 SDEVLTDKNSLKDKASN
-812 EATLTQSE
+812 L
-820 KTISKTESS
+820 
-829 QTKAPENNTVNDD
+829 
-842 AINTDTVDET
+842 
-852 ANAVVDENIADDVD
+852 
-866 SDEALADKN
+866 
-875 NLKNSSSSVKEPVAN
+875 KEPVA
-890 SVRDE
+890 STEIDE
-895 VETDA
+895 LVTDDNNA
-900 DVVEAKGNEKIVA
+900 VAKGNEKLA
-913 DTKASV
+913 SDTKASV
-919 KEDNESSD
+919 NTDKDSD
-927 TKEQAQSSNTQNST
+927 DILKLNQISNTQNGSVAST
-941 VTSSTVTEDSPDKE
+941 EVTEETSEQPVTENNSGDKL
-955 VTGNINSENID
+955 S
-966 SENKLDNNLNNVL
+966 NVL
-979 VNPIVS
+979 VSPVVA
-985 NDSAITDDS
+985 NDSTITDDS
-994 PIELESTFTIPKD
+994 PIEIETTFTIPKD
-1007 NVAGD
+1007 NVASD
-1012 TSKVITPEEK
+1012 SSKVITPEEK
-1022 ALAHSAQEQA
+1022 ALANSALEQA
-1032 KLQDS
+1032 KAQSETVL
-1037 AVSNKTATPDNS
+1037 NKPTPDNS
-1049 ILSDED
+1049 VLHDED
-1055 DIFKSGNETLE
+1055 DIFKSNDEKLE
-1066 NSDVQSA
+1066 NSDLQSA

-1087 EGSDVET
+1087 EGSDVES
-1094 LPDEN
+1094 LPDDN
-1099 LTATNGTKNNLPSS
+1099 LSVTNGTKNDLQGADSS
-1113 DGASQNKSV
+1113 SKNKSV

-1129 TVPSMELEDKVVPS
+1129 TVPSMELEDQVVPS

-1148 LSLEKK
+1148 LNIEKK
-1154 LTENSDE
+1154 LTDSAKEN
-1161 TSDESTLTI
+1161 SDESTLTI

-1203 KEKTGFFSKIASIFG
+1203 KEKTGLFSKIASIFG
-1218 KKAVETPNKTEE
+1218 KKTVESPKNVAESVTTP
-1230 TVSNAVATAPNLMNL
+1230 VATVPNLMTL
-1245 ISKGSPLD
+1245 MSKGSPLD
-1253 SLMYTLKVQANNTAL
+1253 SLMYSLKVQANNTAL

-1273 EEAKNYLNKLENP
+1273 EEAKNYLDKLENP

-1348 DATLDEMKES
+1348 DETLDEMKAS
-1358 IEAKGK
+1358 IDAKGK
-1364 NNIPSLLDETLE
+1364 NNIPSLLDETLD

-1382 NPSKDNLPLLF
+1382 NPNKENLPLLF

-1408 GFNARPVVEE
+1408 GFNARPVIEE
-1418 DGKKAWH
+1418 DGKKSWH
-1425 LNFVFDIEKLGPI
+1425 LNFVFDLENLGPI

-1445 LPELKLSVVASTFNG
+1445 LPELKISVVASTFNG

-1472 EKLQDLGITTR
+1472 EKLQELGITTR

>member
-13 DKSNTDLNRTE
+13 DKSNTDLNKTE
-24 SGTKSETQKAQI
+24 SETQSGTAKAQI
-36 NANATAKYVSVIS
+36 NANATAKYISVIS

-58 QSRTFNQLN
+58 QARTFNQLN

-82 ESYNE
+82 ESYNK
-87 DSAIMGHYR
+87 DSATMGHYR

-147 TAAGQN
+147 TVAGQN

-199 AEVLSASI
+199 AEVLAASI
-207 AYVKSNQPEVLA
+207 AYVKSNQPEILT

-233 GSTTPQVMTRYL
+233 GSTTPQIMTRYL
-245 RQALDEFPEDSTYLD
+245 RQALDEFPDDSTYLD
-260 IFKQNKKA
+260 IFKQNKKVDEA
-268 EEPDENF
+268 EDNF

-299 KGNLLNTKEEIG
+299 RSNLLSSKEEIS
-311 LDKSTAVKT
+311 LEK
-320 DTAVSDN
+320 AVST
-327 KAAEEKPVEASKLS
+327 KADSPSAAANTADEKSVEASKLS

-364 SEGKLPDPATKP
+364 SEGKLPDPAVKP
-376 NYSSDNEANNIELT
+376 NYTSDDSASNLELT
-390 KQRIAQVDRAID
+390 NQRIAQVDRAID
-402 ERLANRSSQNQ
+402 ERIANNSNLQDQHAKSKE
-413 TVKAEVPT
+413 KAEPVLSA
-421 KTEPTLTADEIKKLA
+421 EEIKKLA

-482 NSTKEVATL
+482 NTTKEVAAQ

-497 EQSKQAQ
+497 EQSTKAQ
-504 LEASQNTAKQ
+504 LEASQNSAKQ
-514 AVQEAVNSLKES
+514 AVAEAVNSLKES

-538 KEIAAQAVKEA
+538 KEIAAQAVREA
-549 LEQSTKAQLEVSQN
+549 LEQSSKAQLEVSQN

-588 NNSKSAAE
+588 NNSKSVAE
-596 QAVKEALA
+596 QVVKEALA
-604 KFEESQSQAKEAT
+604 KFEESQSQAKDAT

-626 SVKAQLEQTQT
+626 SVKAQLEKTQT
-637 SAKEAAALAAK
+637 SAKEAATLAAK

-662 QNSAKEAVKQALK
+662 QSSAKEAVKQALK

-689 QNAYEKNQAFN
+689 QNAYEKHQTFN

-706 AVAEYGSYNMGPTLS
+706 AVADFGSYNMRPTLS
-721 VKIPDGV
+721 VNIPDGV
-728 ADYTNEDN
+728 ADYANGSNE
-736 TVNNRNDLNTVNTEQ
+736 VNAKSDLNSVNTEQ

-761 KSQANSTNE
+761 KSQSQDVREETAKDDATSFENTKVTDGIKTVGKADSTNAVSKSVTTE
-770 DIVNEDSAQ
+770 QKAFEFSTTN
-779 DDVALEEARTADG
+779 DDVINADTEDETY
-792 SKADVNK
+792 DVAVDEKNVLSNEYDVK
-799 SSDKQTASNTASK
+799 SDEVLTDKNSLKDKASN
-812 EATLTQSE
+812 L
-820 KTISKTESS
+820 
-829 QTKAPENNTVNDD
+829 
-842 AINTDTVDET
+842 
-852 ANAVVDENIADDVD
+852 
-866 SDEALADKN
+866 
-875 NLKNSSSSVKEPVAN
+875 KEPVA
-890 SVRDE
+890 STEIDE
-895 VETDA
+895 LVTD
-900 DVVEAKGNEKIVA
+900 DNNVVAKDNEKLA
-913 DTKASV
+913 SDTKASV
-919 KEDNESSD
+919 NTDKDSD
-927 TKEQAQSSNTQNST
+927 DILKLNQISNTQNGSVAST
-941 VTSSTVTEDSPDKE
+941 EVTEETSEQPVTENNSGDKL
-955 VTGNINSENID
+955 S
-966 SENKLDNNLNNVL
+966 NVL
-979 VNPIVS
+979 VSPVVA
-985 NDSAITDDS
+985 NDSTITDDS
-994 PIELESTFTIPKD
+994 PIEIETTFTIPKD
-1007 NVAGD
+1007 NVASD
-1012 TSKVITPEEK
+1012 SSKVITPEEK
-1022 ALAHSAQEQA
+1022 ALANSALEQA
-1032 KLQDS
+1032 KAQSETVL
-1037 AVSNKTATPDNS
+1037 NKPTPDNS
-1049 ILSDED
+1049 VLHDED
-1055 DIFKSGNETLE
+1055 DIFKSNDEKLE
-1066 NSDVQSA
+1066 NSDLQSA

-1087 EGSDVET
+1087 EGSDVESLTDDT
-1094 LPDEN
+1094 LSV
-1099 LTATNGTKNNLPSS
+1099 TNGTKNNLQGADSS
-1113 DGASQNKSV
+1113 SKNKSV

-1129 TVPSMELEDKVVPS
+1129 TVPSMELEDQVVPS

-1148 LSLEKK
+1148 LNIEKK
-1154 LTENSDE
+1154 LTDSAKENSDE
-1161 TSDESTLTI
+1161 SPLTI

-1218 KKAVETPNKTEE
+1218 KKTVESPKNVAESVTTP
-1230 TVSNAVATAPNLMNL
+1230 VATVPNLMTL
-1245 ISKGSPLD
+1245 MSKGSPLD
-1253 SLMYTLKVQANNTAL
+1253 SLMYSLKVQANNTAL

-1273 EEAKNYLNKLENP
+1273 EEAKNYLDKLENP

-1348 DATLDEMKES
+1348 DETLDEMKAS
-1358 IEAKGK
+1358 IDAKGK
-1364 NNIPSLLDETLE
+1364 NNIPSLLDETLD

-1382 NPSKDNLPLLF
+1382 NPNKENLPLLF

-1408 GFNARPVVEE
+1408 GFNARPVIEE
-1418 DGKKAWH
+1418 DGKKSWH
-1425 LNFVFDIEKLGPI
+1425 LNFVFDLENLGPI

-1445 LPELKLSVVASTFNG
+1445 LPELKISVVASTFNG

>member
-13 DKSNTDLNRTE
+13 DKSNTDLNKTE
-24 SGTKSETQKAQI
+24 SETQSGTAKAQI
-36 NANATAKYVSVIS
+36 NANATAKYISVIS

-58 QSRTFNQLN
+58 QARTFNQLN

-82 ESYNE
+82 ESYNK
-87 DSAIMGHYR
+87 DSAMMGHYR

-147 TAAGQN
+147 TVAGQN

-199 AEVLSASI
+199 AEVLAASI
-207 AYVKSNQPEVLA
+207 AYVKSNQPEVLT

-233 GSTTPQVMTRYL
+233 GSTTPQIMTRYL
-245 RQALDEFPEDSTYLD
+245 RQALDEFPDDSTYLD
-260 IFKQNKKA
+260 IFKQNKKVDEA
-268 EEPDENF
+268 EDNF

-299 KGNLLNTKEEIG
+299 KSNLLSSKEEIS
-311 LDKSTAVKT
+311 LEKTVSTKADSPSAAANTADEKS
-320 DTAVSDN
+320 
-327 KAAEEKPVEASKLS
+327 VEASKLS

-364 SEGKLPDPATKP
+364 SEGKLPDPAVKP
-376 NYSSDNEANNIELT
+376 NYTSDDSVSNLKLT
-390 KQRIAQVDRAID
+390 NQRITQVDRAID
-402 ERLANRSSQNQ
+402 ERIANNSNLQDQHAKSKE
-413 TVKAEVPT
+413 KAEPVLSA
-421 KTEPTLTADEIKKLA
+421 EEIKKLA

-482 NSTKEVATL
+482 NTTKEVAAQ

-497 EQSKQAQ
+497 EQSTKAQ
-504 LEASQNTAKQ
+504 LEASQNSAKQ
-514 AVQEAVNSLKES
+514 AVAEAVNSLKES

-538 KEIAAQAVKEA
+538 KEIAAQAVREA
-549 LEQSTKAQLEVSQN
+549 LEQSSKAQLEVSQN

-579 VLSKLTDNE
+579 VLSKLNDNE
-588 NNSKSAAE
+588 NNSKSVAE
-596 QAVKEALA
+596 QVVKEALA
-604 KFEESQSQAKEAT
+604 KFEERQSQAKDAT

-626 SVKAQLEQTQT
+626 SVKAQLEKTQT
-637 SAKEAAALAAK
+637 SAKEAATLAAK

-662 QNSAKEAVKQALK
+662 QSSAKEAVKQALK
-675 EALEGSPLAKNDLR
+675 EALEGSSLAKNDLR
-689 QNAYEKNQAFN
+689 QNAYEKHQTFN

-706 AVAEYGSYNMGPTLS
+706 AVADFGSYNMGPTLS

-728 ADYTNEDN
+728 ADYANGSNE
-736 TVNNRNDLNTVNTEQ
+736 VNAKSDLNSVNTEQ

-761 KSQANSTNE
+761 KSQAQDVREETAKDDATSFENTKVTDGIKTVGKADSTNIVSKSVTTEQKAFEFSTTNDDVINADTE
-770 DIVNEDSAQ
+770 DETYDVAVDEKNVLSNED
-779 DDVALEEARTADG
+779 DV
-792 SKADVNK
+792 K
-799 SSDKQTASNTASK
+799 SDEVLTDKNSLKDKASN
-812 EATLTQSE
+812 
-820 KTISKTESS
+820 
-829 QTKAPENNTVNDD
+829 
-842 AINTDTVDET
+842 
-852 ANAVVDENIADDVD
+852 
-866 SDEALADKN
+866 
-875 NLKNSSSSVKEPVAN
+875 LKGPVA
-890 SVRDE
+890 STEIDE
-895 VETDA
+895 LVTD
-900 DVVEAKGNEKIVA
+900 DNNVVAKDNEKLA
-913 DTKASV
+913 SDTKASV
-919 KEDNESSD
+919 NTDKDSD
-927 TKEQAQSSNTQNST
+927 DILKLNQISNTQNGSVAST
-941 VTSSTVTEDSPDKE
+941 KVTEETSEQPVTENNSGDKL
-955 VTGNINSENID
+955 S
-966 SENKLDNNLNNVL
+966 NVL
-979 VNPIVS
+979 VSPVVA
-985 NDSAITDDS
+985 NDSTITDDS
-994 PIELESTFTIPKD
+994 PIEIETTFTIPKD
-1007 NVAGD
+1007 NVASD
-1012 TSKVITPEEK
+1012 SSKVITPEEK
-1022 ALAHSAQEQA
+1022 ALANSALEQA
-1032 KLQDS
+1032 KAQSETVL
-1037 AVSNKTATPDNS
+1037 NKPTPDNS
-1049 ILSDED
+1049 VLHDED
-1055 DIFKSGNETLE
+1055 DIFKSNDEKLE
-1066 NSDVQSA
+1066 NSDLQSA

-1087 EGSDVET
+1087 EGSDVES
-1094 LPDEN
+1094 LPDDN
-1099 LTATNGTKNNLPSS
+1099 LSVTNGTKNDLQ
-1113 DGASQNKSV
+1113 GADSYSKNKSV

-1129 TVPSMELEDKVVPS
+1129 TVPSMELEDQVVPS

-1148 LSLEKK
+1148 LNIEKK
-1154 LTENSDE
+1154 LTDSAKENSV
-1161 TSDESTLTI
+1161 ESTLTI

-1203 KEKTGFFSKIASIFG
+1203 KEKTGLFSKIASIFG
-1218 KKAVETPNKTEE
+1218 KKTVESPKNVAESVTTP
-1230 TVSNAVATAPNLMNL
+1230 VATVPNLMTL
-1245 ISKGSPLD
+1245 MSKGSPLD
-1253 SLMYTLKVQANNTAL
+1253 SLMYSLKVQANNTAL

-1273 EEAKNYLNKLENP
+1273 EEAKNYLDKLENP

-1348 DATLDEMKES
+1348 DETLDEMKAS
-1358 IEAKGK
+1358 IDAKGK
-1364 NNIPSLLDETLE
+1364 NNIPSLLDETLD

-1382 NPSKDNLPLLF
+1382 NPNKENLPLLF

-1408 GFNARPVVEE
+1408 GFNARPVIEE
-1418 DGKKAWH
+1418 DGKKSWH
-1425 LNFVFDIEKLGPI
+1425 LNFVFDLENLGPI

-1445 LPELKLSVVASTFNG
+1445 LPELKISVVASTFNG

>member
-13 DKSNTDLNRTE
+13 DKSNTDLNKTE
-24 SGTKSETQKAQI
+24 SETQSGTAKAQI
-36 NANATAKYVSVIS
+36 NANATAKYISVIS

-58 QSRTFNQLN
+58 QARTFNQLN

-82 ESYNE
+82 ESYNK
-87 DSAIMGHYR
+87 DSAMMGHYR

-147 TAAGQN
+147 TVAGQN

-199 AEVLSASI
+199 AEVLAASI
-207 AYVKSNQPEVLA
+207 AYVKSNQPEVLT

-233 GSTTPQVMTRYL
+233 GSTTPQIMTRYL
-245 RQALDEFPEDSTYLD
+245 RQALDEFPDDSTYLD
-260 IFKQNKKA
+260 IFKQNKKVDEA
-268 EEPDENF
+268 EDNF

-299 KGNLLNTKEEIG
+299 KSNLLSSKEEIS
-311 LDKSTAVKT
+311 LEK
-320 DTAVSDN
+320 AVST
-327 KAAEEKPVEASKLS
+327 KADSPSAVANTADEKSVEASKLS

-364 SEGKLPDPATKP
+364 SEGKLPDPAVKP
-376 NYSSDNEANNIELT
+376 NYTSDDSASNLELT
-390 KQRIAQVDRAID
+390 NQRIAQVDRAID
-402 ERLANRSSQNQ
+402 ERIANNSNLQDQHAKSKE
-413 TVKAEVPT
+413 KAEPVLSA
-421 KTEPTLTADEIKKLA
+421 EEIKKLA

-482 NSTKEVATL
+482 NTTKEVAAQ

-497 EQSKQAQ
+497 EQSTKAQ
-504 LEASQNTAKQ
+504 LEASQNSAKQ
-514 AVQEAVNSLKES
+514 AVAEAVNSLKES

-538 KEIAAQAVKEA
+538 KEIAAQAVREA
-549 LEQSTKAQLEVSQN
+549 LEQSSKAQLEVSQN

-588 NNSKSAAE
+588 NNSKSVAE

-604 KFEESQSQAKEAT
+604 KFEESQSQAKDAT

-626 SVKAQLEQTQT
+626 SVKAQLEKTQT
-637 SAKEAAALAAK
+637 SAKEAATLAAK

-662 QNSAKEAVKQALK
+662 QSSAKEAVKQALK

-689 QNAYEKNQAFN
+689 QNAYEKHQTFN

-706 AVAEYGSYNMGPTLS
+706 AVADFGSYNMGPTLS
-721 VKIPDGV
+721 VKIPNGV
-728 ADYTNEDN
+728 ADYANGSNE
-736 TVNNRNDLNTVNTEQ
+736 VNAKSDLNSVNTEQ
-751 KAEALKEEFL
+751 KAEALKKEFL
-761 KSQANSTNE
+761 KSQAQDVREETAKDDAASFEHTKVTDGIKTVGKADSTNTVSKSVTTEQKAFEFSTTNDDVINADTE
-770 DIVNEDSAQ
+770 DETYDVAVDEKNVLSNED
-779 DDVALEEARTADG
+779 DV
-792 SKADVNK
+792 K
-799 SSDKQTASNTASK
+799 
-812 EATLTQSE
+812 
-820 KTISKTESS
+820 
-829 QTKAPENNTVNDD
+829 
-842 AINTDTVDET
+842 
-852 ANAVVDENIADDVD
+852 
-866 SDEALADKN
+866 SDEILTDKN
-875 NLKNSSSSVKEPVAN
+875 SLKDKESNLKEPVA
-890 SVRDE
+890 STEIDE
-895 VETDA
+895 LVID
-900 DVVEAKGNEKIVA
+900 DNNVVAKDNEKLA
-913 DTKASV
+913 SDTKASV
-919 KEDNESSD
+919 NTDKDSD
-927 TKEQAQSSNTQNST
+927 DILKLNQISNTQNGS
-941 VTSSTVTEDSPDKE
+941 VTSTEVTEETSEQPVTENNSGDKL
-955 VTGNINSENID
+955 S
-966 SENKLDNNLNNVL
+966 NVL
-979 VNPIVS
+979 VSPVVA
-985 NDSAITDDS
+985 NDSTITDDS
-994 PIELESTFTIPKD
+994 PIEIETTFTIPKD
-1007 NVAGD
+1007 NVASD
-1012 TSKVITPEEK
+1012 SSKVITPEEK
-1022 ALAHSAQEQA
+1022 ALANSALEQA
-1032 KLQDS
+1032 KAQSETVL
-1037 AVSNKTATPDNS
+1037 NKLTPDNS
-1049 ILSDED
+1049 VLHDED
-1055 DIFKSGNETLE
+1055 DIFKSNDEKLE
-1066 NSDVQSA
+1066 NSDLQSA

-1087 EGSDVET
+1087 EGSDVES
-1094 LPDEN
+1094 LPDDN
-1099 LTATNGTKNNLPSS
+1099 LSVTNGTKNNLQGADSS
-1113 DGASQNKSV
+1113 SKNKSV

-1129 TVPSMELEDKVVPS
+1129 TVPSMELEDQVVPS

-1148 LSLEKK
+1148 LNIEKK
-1154 LTENSDE
+1154 LTDSAKEN
-1161 TSDESTLTI
+1161 SDESTLTI

-1218 KKAVETPNKTEE
+1218 KKTVESPKNVAESVTTP
-1230 TVSNAVATAPNLMNL
+1230 VATVPNLMTL
-1245 ISKGSPLD
+1245 MSKGSPLD
-1253 SLMYTLKVQANNTAL
+1253 SLMYSLKVQANNTAL

-1273 EEAKNYLNKLENP
+1273 EEAKNYLDKLENP

-1348 DATLDEMKES
+1348 DETLDEMKAS
-1358 IEAKGK
+1358 IDAKGK
-1364 NNIPSLLDETLE
+1364 NNIPSLLDETLD

-1382 NPSKDNLPLLF
+1382 NPNKENLPLLF

-1408 GFNARPVVEE
+1408 GFNARPVIEE
-1418 DGKKAWH
+1418 DGKKSWH
-1425 LNFVFDIEKLGPI
+1425 LNFVFDLENLGPI

-1498 DRPVVEVRTKKDGST
+1498 DRPVVEERTKKDGST

>member
-13 DKSNTDLNRTE
+13 DKSNTDLNKTE
-24 SGTKSETQKAQI
+24 SETQSGTAKAQI
-36 NANATAKYVSVIS
+36 NANATAKYISVIS

-58 QSRTFNQLN
+58 QARTFNQLN

-82 ESYNE
+82 ESYNK
-87 DSAIMGHYR
+87 DSAMMGHYR

-147 TAAGQN
+147 TVAGQN

-199 AEVLSASI
+199 AEVLAASI
-207 AYVKSNQPEVLA
+207 AYVKSNQPEVLI

-233 GSTTPQVMTRYL
+233 GSTTPQIMTRYL
-245 RQALDEFPEDSTYLD
+245 RQALDEFPDDSTYLD
-260 IFKQNKKA
+260 IFKQNKKVDEA
-268 EEPDENF
+268 EDNF

-299 KGNLLNTKEEIG
+299 KSNLLSSKEEIS
-311 LDKSTAVKT
+311 LKK
-320 DTAVSDN
+320 AVST
-327 KAAEEKPVEASKLS
+327 KADSPSAVANTADEKSVEASKLS

-364 SEGKLPDPATKP
+364 SEGKLPDPAVKP
-376 NYSSDNEANNIELT
+376 NYTSDGSASNLELT
-390 KQRIAQVDRAID
+390 NQRIAQVDRAID
-402 ERLANRSSQNQ
+402 ERIANNSNLQDQHAKSKE
-413 TVKAEVPT
+413 KAEPVLSA
-421 KTEPTLTADEIKKLA
+421 EEIKKLA

-482 NSTKEVATL
+482 NTTKEVAAQ

-497 EQSKQAQ
+497 EQSTKAQ
-504 LEASQNTAKQ
+504 LEASQNSAKQ
-514 AVQEAVNSLKES
+514 AVAEAVNSLKES

-538 KEIAAQAVKEA
+538 KEIAAQAVREA
-549 LEQSTKAQLEVSQN
+549 LEQSSKAQLEVSQN

-588 NNSKSAAE
+588 NNSKSVAE
-596 QAVKEALA
+596 QVVKEALA
-604 KFEESQSQAKEAT
+604 KFEESQSQAKDAT

-626 SVKAQLEQTQT
+626 SVKAQLEKTQT
-637 SAKEAAALAAK
+637 SAKEAATLAAK

-662 QNSAKEAVKQALK
+662 QSSAKEAVKQALK

-689 QNAYEKNQAFN
+689 QNAYEKHQTFN

-706 AVAEYGSYNMGPTLS
+706 AVADFGSYNMRPTLS
-721 VKIPDGV
+721 VNIPDGV
-728 ADYTNEDN
+728 ADYANGSNE
-736 TVNNRNDLNTVNTEQ
+736 VNAKSDLNSVNTEQ

-761 KSQANSTNE
+761 KSQSQDVREETAKDDATSFENTKVTDGIKTVGKADSTNAVSKSVTTE
-770 DIVNEDSAQ
+770 QKAFEFSTTN
-779 DDVALEEARTADG
+779 DDVINADTEDETY
-792 SKADVNK
+792 DVAVDEKNVLSNEYDVK
-799 SSDKQTASNTASK
+799 SDEVLTDKNSLKDKASN
-812 EATLTQSE
+812 L
-820 KTISKTESS
+820 
-829 QTKAPENNTVNDD
+829 
-842 AINTDTVDET
+842 
-852 ANAVVDENIADDVD
+852 
-866 SDEALADKN
+866 
-875 NLKNSSSSVKEPVAN
+875 KEPVA
-890 SVRDE
+890 STEIDE
-895 VETDA
+895 LVTD
-900 DVVEAKGNEKIVA
+900 DNNVVAKDNEKLA
-913 DTKASV
+913 SDTKASV
-919 KEDNESSD
+919 NTDKDSD
-927 TKEQAQSSNTQNST
+927 DILKLNQISNTQNGSVAST
-941 VTSSTVTEDSPDKE
+941 EVTEETSEQPVTENNSGDKL
-955 VTGNINSENID
+955 S
-966 SENKLDNNLNNVL
+966 NVL
-979 VNPIVS
+979 VSPVVA
-985 NDSAITDDS
+985 NDSTITDDS
-994 PIELESTFTIPKD
+994 PIEIETTFTIPKD
-1007 NVAGD
+1007 NVASD
-1012 TSKVITPEEK
+1012 SSKVITPEEK
-1022 ALAHSAQEQA
+1022 ALANSTLEQA
-1032 KLQDS
+1032 KAQSETVL
-1037 AVSNKTATPDNS
+1037 NKPTPDNS
-1049 ILSDED
+1049 VLHDED
-1055 DIFKSGNETLE
+1055 DIFKSNDEKLE
-1066 NSDVQSA
+1066 NSDLQSA

-1087 EGSDVET
+1087 EGSDVES
-1094 LPDEN
+1094 LPDDN
-1099 LTATNGTKNNLPSS
+1099 LSVTNGTKNNLQGSDSS
-1113 DGASQNKSV
+1113 SKNKSV

-1129 TVPSMELEDKVVPS
+1129 TVPSMELEDQVVPS

-1148 LSLEKK
+1148 LNIEKK
-1154 LTENSDE
+1154 LTDSAKENSDE
-1161 TSDESTLTI
+1161 SPLTI

-1218 KKAVETPNKTEE
+1218 KKTVESPKNVAESVTTP
-1230 TVSNAVATAPNLMNL
+1230 VATVPNLMTL
-1245 ISKGSPLD
+1245 MSKGSPLD
-1253 SLMYTLKVQANNTAL
+1253 SLMYSLKVQANNTAL

-1273 EEAKNYLNKLENP
+1273 EEAKNYLDKLENP

-1348 DATLDEMKES
+1348 DETLDEMKAS
-1358 IEAKGK
+1358 IDAKGK
-1364 NNIPSLLDETLE
+1364 NNIPSLLDETLD

-1382 NPSKDNLPLLF
+1382 NPNKENLPLLF

-1408 GFNARPVVEE
+1408 GFNARPVIEE
-1418 DGKKAWH
+1418 DGKKSWH
-1425 LNFVFDIEKLGPI
+1425 LNFVFDLENLGPI

-1445 LPELKLSVVASTFNG
+1445 LPELKISVVASTFNG

>member
-24 SGTKSETQKAQI
+24 SETQSGTAKAQI

-58 QSRTFNQLN
+58 QARTFNQLN

-87 DSAIMGHYR
+87 DSAMMGHYR

-147 TAAGQN
+147 TVAGQN

-199 AEVLSASI
+199 AEVLAASI
-207 AYVKSNQPEVLA
+207 AYVKSNQPEVLT

-233 GSTTPQVMTRYL
+233 GSTTSQIMTRYL
-245 RQALDEFPEDSTYLD
+245 RQALDEFPDDSTYLD
-260 IFKQNKKA
+260 IFKQNKKVDEA
-268 EEPDENF
+268 EDNF

-299 KGNLLNTKEEIG
+299 KSNLLSSKEEIS
-311 LDKSTAVKT
+311 LEK
-320 DTAVSDN
+320 AVST
-327 KAAEEKPVEASKLS
+327 KADSPSAVANTADEKSVEASKLS

-364 SEGKLPDPATKP
+364 SEGKLPDPAVKP
-376 NYSSDNEANNIELT
+376 NYTSDGSASNLELT
-390 KQRIAQVDRAID
+390 NQRIAQVDRAID
-402 ERLANRSSQNQ
+402 ERIANNSNLQDQHAKSKE
-413 TVKAEVPT
+413 KAEPVLSA
-421 KTEPTLTADEIKKLA
+421 EEIKKLA

-482 NSTKEVATL
+482 NTTKEVAAQ

-497 EQSKQAQ
+497 EQSTKAQ
-504 LEASQNTAKQ
+504 LEASQNSAKQ
-514 AVQEAVNSLKES
+514 AVAEAVNSLKES

-538 KEIAAQAVKEA
+538 KEIAAQAVREA
-549 LEQSTKAQLEVSQN
+549 LEQSSKAQLEVSQN

-588 NNSKSAAE
+588 NNSKSVAE

-604 KFEESQSQAKEAT
+604 KFEESQSQAKDAT

-626 SVKAQLEQTQT
+626 SVKAQLEKTQT
-637 SAKEAAALAAK
+637 SAKEVATLAAK

-662 QNSAKEAVKQALK
+662 QSSAKEAVKQALK
-675 EALEGSPLAKNDLR
+675 EALEGSQLAKNDLR
-689 QNAYEKNQAFN
+689 QNAYEKHQTFN

-706 AVAEYGSYNMGPTLS
+706 AVADFGSYNMGPTLS

-728 ADYTNEDN
+728 ADYANGSNE
-736 TVNNRNDLNTVNTEQ
+736 VNAKSDLNSVNTEQ

-761 KSQANSTNE
+761 KSQAQDVREETAKDDATSFENTKVTDGIKTVGKADSTNTVSKSVTTEQKAFEFSTTNDDVINADTE
-770 DIVNEDSAQ
+770 DETYDVAVDEKNVLSNED
-779 DDVALEEARTADG
+779 DV
-792 SKADVNK
+792 K
-799 SSDKQTASNTASK
+799 SDEVLTDKNSLKDKASN
-812 EATLTQSE
+812 L
-820 KTISKTESS
+820 
-829 QTKAPENNTVNDD
+829 
-842 AINTDTVDET
+842 
-852 ANAVVDENIADDVD
+852 
-866 SDEALADKN
+866 
-875 NLKNSSSSVKEPVAN
+875 KEPVA
-890 SVRDE
+890 STEIDE
-895 VETDA
+895 LVTDDNNA
-900 DVVEAKGNEKIVA
+900 VAKGNEKLA
-913 DTKASV
+913 
-919 KEDNESSD
+919 SD
-927 TKEQAQSSNTQNST
+927 TKESVNTDKDSDDILKLNQISNTQNGSVAST
-941 VTSSTVTEDSPDKE
+941 EVTEETSEQPVTENNSGDKL
-955 VTGNINSENID
+955 S
-966 SENKLDNNLNNVL
+966 NVL
-979 VNPIVS
+979 VSPVVA
-985 NDSAITDDS
+985 NDSTITDDS
-994 PIELESTFTIPKD
+994 PIEIETTFTIPKD
-1007 NVAGD
+1007 NVASD
-1012 TSKVITPEEK
+1012 SSKVITPEEK
-1022 ALAHSAQEQA
+1022 ALANSALEQA
-1032 KLQDS
+1032 KAQSETVL
-1037 AVSNKTATPDNS
+1037 NKPTPDNS
-1049 ILSDED
+1049 VLHDED
-1055 DIFKSGNETLE
+1055 DIFKSNDEKLE
-1066 NSDVQSA
+1066 NSDLQSA

-1087 EGSDVET
+1087 EGSDVES
-1094 LPDEN
+1094 LPDDN
-1099 LTATNGTKNNLPSS
+1099 LSVTNGTKNDLQGADSS
-1113 DGASQNKSV
+1113 SKNKSV

-1129 TVPSMELEDKVVPS
+1129 TVPSMELEDQVVPS

-1148 LSLEKK
+1148 LNIEKK
-1154 LTENSDE
+1154 LTDSAKEN
-1161 TSDESTLTI
+1161 SDESTLTI

-1203 KEKTGFFSKIASIFG
+1203 KEKTGLFSKIASIFG
-1218 KKAVETPNKTEE
+1218 KKTVESPKNVAESVTTP
-1230 TVSNAVATAPNLMNL
+1230 VATVPNLMTL
-1245 ISKGSPLD
+1245 MSKGSPLD
-1253 SLMYTLKVQANNTAL
+1253 SLMYSLKVQANNTAL

-1273 EEAKNYLNKLENP
+1273 EEAKNYLDKLENP

-1348 DATLDEMKES
+1348 DETLDEMKAS
-1358 IEAKGK
+1358 IDAKGK
-1364 NNIPSLLDETLE
+1364 NNIPSLLDETLD

-1382 NPSKDNLPLLF
+1382 NPNKENLPLLF

-1408 GFNARPVVEE
+1408 GFNARPVIEE
-1418 DGKKAWH
+1418 DGKKSWH
-1425 LNFVFDIEKLGPI
+1425 LNFVFDLENLGPI

-1445 LPELKLSVVASTFNG
+1445 LPELKISVVASTFNG

-1472 EKLQDLGITTR
+1472 EKLQELGITPR

>member
-13 DKSNTDLNRTE
+13 DKSNTDLNKTE
-24 SGTKSETQKAQI
+24 SETQSGTAKAQI
-36 NANATAKYVSVIS
+36 NANATAKYISVIS

-58 QSRTFNQLN
+58 QARTFNQLN

-82 ESYNE
+82 ESYNK
-87 DSAIMGHYR
+87 DSAMMGHYR

-147 TAAGQN
+147 TVAGQN

-199 AEVLSASI
+199 AEVLAASI
-207 AYVKSNQPEVLA
+207 AYVKSNQPEVLT

-233 GSTTPQVMTRYL
+233 GSTTPQIMTRYL
-245 RQALDEFPEDSTYLD
+245 RQALDEFPDDSTYLD
-260 IFKQNKKA
+260 IFKQNKKVDEA
-268 EEPDENF
+268 EDNF

-299 KGNLLNTKEEIG
+299 KSNLLSSKEEIS
-311 LDKSTAVKT
+311 LEKTVSTKADSPSVAANTADEKS
-320 DTAVSDN
+320 
-327 KAAEEKPVEASKLS
+327 VEASKLS

-364 SEGKLPDPATKP
+364 SEGKLPDPAVKP
-376 NYSSDNEANNIELT
+376 NYTSDDSASNLELT
-390 KQRIAQVDRAID
+390 NQRIAQVDRAID
-402 ERLANRSSQNQ
+402 ERIANNSNLQDQHAKSKE
-413 TVKAEVPT
+413 KAEPVLSA
-421 KTEPTLTADEIKKLA
+421 EEIKKLA

-482 NSTKEVATL
+482 NTTKEVAAQ

-497 EQSKQAQ
+497 EQSTKAQ
-504 LEASQNTAKQ
+504 LEASQNSAKQ
-514 AVQEAVNSLKES
+514 AVAEAVNSLKES

-538 KEIAAQAVKEA
+538 KEIAAQAVREA
-549 LEQSTKAQLEVSQN
+549 LEQSSKAQLEVSQN

-588 NNSKSAAE
+588 NNSKSVAE

-604 KFEESQSQAKEAT
+604 KFEESQSQAKDAT

-626 SVKAQLEQTQT
+626 SVKAQLEKTQT
-637 SAKEAAALAAK
+637 SAKEAATLAAK

-662 QNSAKEAVKQALK
+662 QSSAKEAVKQALK

-689 QNAYEKNQAFN
+689 QNAYEKHQTFN

-706 AVAEYGSYNMGPTLS
+706 AVADFGSYNMGPTLS
-721 VKIPDGV
+721 VKIPNGV
-728 ADYTNEDN
+728 ADYANGSNE
-736 TVNNRNDLNTVNTEQ
+736 VNAKSDLNSVNTEQ
-751 KAEALKEEFL
+751 KAEALKKEFL
-761 KSQANSTNE
+761 KSQAQDVREETAKDDAASFEHTKVTDGIKTVGKADSTNTVSKSVTTEQKAFEFSTTNDDVINADTE
-770 DIVNEDSAQ
+770 DETYDVAVDEKNVLSNED
-779 DDVALEEARTADG
+779 DV
-792 SKADVNK
+792 K
-799 SSDKQTASNTASK
+799 
-812 EATLTQSE
+812 
-820 KTISKTESS
+820 
-829 QTKAPENNTVNDD
+829 
-842 AINTDTVDET
+842 
-852 ANAVVDENIADDVD
+852 
-866 SDEALADKN
+866 SDEILTDKN
-875 NLKNSSSSVKEPVAN
+875 SLKDKESNLKEPVA
-890 SVRDE
+890 STEIDE
-895 VETDA
+895 LVID
-900 DVVEAKGNEKIVA
+900 DNNVVAKDNEKLA
-913 DTKASV
+913 SDTKASV
-919 KEDNESSD
+919 NTDKDSD
-927 TKEQAQSSNTQNST
+927 DILKLNQISNTQNGS
-941 VTSSTVTEDSPDKE
+941 VTSTEVTEETSEQPVTENNSGDKL
-955 VTGNINSENID
+955 S
-966 SENKLDNNLNNVL
+966 NVL
-979 VNPIVS
+979 VSPVVA
-985 NDSAITDDS
+985 NDSTITDDS
-994 PIELESTFTIPKD
+994 PIEIETTFTIPKD
-1007 NVAGD
+1007 NVASD
-1012 TSKVITPEEK
+1012 SSKVITPEEK
-1022 ALAHSAQEQA
+1022 ALANSALEQA
-1032 KLQDS
+1032 KAQSETVL
-1037 AVSNKTATPDNS
+1037 NKLTPDNS
-1049 ILSDED
+1049 VLHDED
-1055 DIFKSGNETLE
+1055 DIFKSNDEKLE
-1066 NSDVQSA
+1066 NSDLQSA

-1087 EGSDVET
+1087 EGSDVES
-1094 LPDEN
+1094 LPDDN
-1099 LTATNGTKNNLPSS
+1099 LSVTNGTKNNLQGADSS
-1113 DGASQNKSV
+1113 SKNKSV

-1129 TVPSMELEDKVVPS
+1129 TVPSMELEDQVVPS

-1148 LSLEKK
+1148 LNIEKK
-1154 LTENSDE
+1154 LTDSAKEN
-1161 TSDESTLTI
+1161 SDESTLTI
-1170 TKIPEKTPGA
+1170 TKLPEKTPGA

-1218 KKAVETPNKTEE
+1218 KKTVESPKNVAESVTTP
-1230 TVSNAVATAPNLMNL
+1230 VATVPNLMTL
-1245 ISKGSPLD
+1245 MSKGSPLD
-1253 SLMYTLKVQANNTAL
+1253 SLMYSLKVQANNTAL

-1273 EEAKNYLNKLENP
+1273 EEAKNYLDKLENP

-1348 DATLDEMKES
+1348 DETLDEMKAS
-1358 IEAKGK
+1358 IDAKGK
-1364 NNIPSLLDETLE
+1364 NNIPSLLDETLD

-1382 NPSKDNLPLLF
+1382 NPNKENLPLLF

-1408 GFNARPVVEE
+1408 GFNARPVIEE
-1418 DGKKAWH
+1418 DGKKSWH
-1425 LNFVFDIEKLGPI
+1425 LNFVFDLENLGPI

-1498 DRPVVEVRTKKDGST
+1498 DRPVVEERTKKDGST

>member
-13 DKSNTDLNRTE
+13 DKSNTDLNKTE
-24 SGTKSETQKAQI
+24 SETQSGTAKAQI
-36 NANATAKYVSVIS
+36 NANATAKYISVIS

-58 QSRTFNQLN
+58 QARTFNQLN

-82 ESYNE
+82 ESYNK
-87 DSAIMGHYR
+87 DSAMMGHYR

-147 TAAGQN
+147 TVAGQN

-199 AEVLSASI
+199 AEVLAASI
-207 AYVKSNQPEVLA
+207 AYVKSNQPEVLI

-233 GSTTPQVMTRYL
+233 GSTTPQIMTRYL
-245 RQALDEFPEDSTYLD
+245 RQALDEFPDDSTYLD
-260 IFKQNKKA
+260 IFKQNKKVDEA
-268 EEPDENF
+268 EDNF

-299 KGNLLNTKEEIG
+299 KSNLLSSREEIS
-311 LDKSTAVKT
+311 LEKTVSTKADSPSVAANTADEKS
-320 DTAVSDN
+320 
-327 KAAEEKPVEASKLS
+327 VEASKLS

-364 SEGKLPDPATKP
+364 SEGKLPDPAVKP
-376 NYSSDNEANNIELT
+376 NYTSDDSASNFELT
-390 KQRIAQVDRAID
+390 NQRIAQVDRAID
-402 ERLANRSSQNQ
+402 ERIANNSNLQAQHAKSKE
-413 TVKAEVPT
+413 KAEPVLSA
-421 KTEPTLTADEIKKLA
+421 EEIKKLA

-462 ATEAVNALKE
+462 ATEAVKALKE

-482 NSTKEVATL
+482 NTTKEVAAQ

-497 EQSKQAQ
+497 EQSTKAQ
-504 LEASQNTAKQ
+504 LEASQNSAKQ
-514 AVQEAVNSLKES
+514 AVAEAVNSLKES

-538 KEIAAQAVKEA
+538 KEIATQAVREA
-549 LEQSTKAQLEVSQN
+549 LEQSSKAQLEVSQN

-588 NNSKSAAE
+588 NNSKSVAE
-596 QAVKEALA
+596 QVVKEALA
-604 KFEESQSQAKEAT
+604 KFEESQSQAKDAT

-626 SVKAQLEQTQT
+626 SVKAQLEKTQT
-637 SAKEAAALAAK
+637 SAKEAATLAAK

-662 QNSAKEAVKQALK
+662 QSSAKEAVKQALK

-689 QNAYEKNQAFN
+689 QNAYEKHQTFN

-706 AVAEYGSYNMGPTLS
+706 AVADFGSYNMGPTLS

-728 ADYTNEDN
+728 ADYANGSNE
-736 TVNNRNDLNTVNTEQ
+736 VNAKSDLNSVNTEQ

-761 KSQANSTNE
+761 KSQAQDVREETAKDDATSFENTKVTDGIKTVGKADSTNTVSKSVTTEQKAFEFSTTNDDVINADTE
-770 DIVNEDSAQ
+770 DETYDVAVDEKNVLSNEDE
-779 DDVALEEARTADG
+779 V
-792 SKADVNK
+792 K
-799 SSDKQTASNTASK
+799 
-812 EATLTQSE
+812 
-820 KTISKTESS
+820 
-829 QTKAPENNTVNDD
+829 
-842 AINTDTVDET
+842 
-852 ANAVVDENIADDVD
+852 
-866 SDEALADKN
+866 SDEVLTDKN
-875 NLKNSSSSVKEPVAN
+875 SLKDKTSNLKEPVA
-890 SVRDE
+890 STEIDE
-895 VETDA
+895 LVTD
-900 DVVEAKGNEKIVA
+900 DNNVVAKDNEKLA
-913 DTKASV
+913 SDTKASV
-919 KEDNESSD
+919 NTDKDSD
-927 TKEQAQSSNTQNST
+927 DILKLNQISNTQNGSVAST
-941 VTSSTVTEDSPDKE
+941 KVTEETSEQTVTENNSGDKL
-955 VTGNINSENID
+955 S
-966 SENKLDNNLNNVL
+966 NVL
-979 VNPIVS
+979 VSPVVA
-985 NDSAITDDS
+985 NDSTITDDS
-994 PIELESTFTIPKD
+994 PIEIETTFTIPKD
-1007 NVAGD
+1007 NVASD
-1012 TSKVITPEEK
+1012 SSKVITPEEK
-1022 ALAHSAQEQA
+1022 ALANSALEQA
-1032 KLQDS
+1032 KAQGETVL
-1037 AVSNKTATPDNS
+1037 NKPTPDNS
-1049 ILSDED
+1049 VLHDED
-1055 DIFKSGNETLE
+1055 DIFKSNDEKLE
-1066 NSDVQSA
+1066 NSDLQSA

-1087 EGSDVET
+1087 EGSDVES
-1094 LPDEN
+1094 LPDDN
-1099 LTATNGTKNNLPSS
+1099 LSVTNGTKNNLQGSDSS
-1113 DGASQNKSV
+1113 SKNKSV

-1129 TVPSMELEDKVVPS
+1129 TVPSMELEDQVVPS

-1148 LSLEKK
+1148 LNIEKK
-1154 LTENSDE
+1154 LTDSAKEN
-1161 TSDESTLTI
+1161 SDESTLTI

-1218 KKAVETPNKTEE
+1218 KKTVESPKNVAESVTTP
-1230 TVSNAVATAPNLMNL
+1230 VATATNLMTL
-1245 ISKGSPLD
+1245 MSKGSPLD
-1253 SLMYTLKVQANNTAL
+1253 SLMYSLKVQANNTAL

-1273 EEAKNYLNKLENP
+1273 EEAKNYLDKLENP

-1348 DATLDEMKES
+1348 DETLDEMKAS
-1358 IEAKGK
+1358 IDAKGK
-1364 NNIPSLLDETLE
+1364 NNIPSLLDETLD

-1382 NPSKDNLPLLF
+1382 NPNKENLPLLF

-1408 GFNARPVVEE
+1408 GFNARPVIEE
-1418 DGKKAWH
+1418 DGKKSWH
-1425 LNFVFDIEKLGPI
+1425 LNFVFDLENLGPI

-1445 LPELKLSVVASTFNG
+1445 LPELKISVVASTFNG

>member
-13 DKSNTDLNRTE
+13 DKSNTDLNKTE
-24 SGTKSETQKAQI
+24 SETQSGTAKAQI
-36 NANATAKYVSVIS
+36 NANATAKYISVIS

-58 QSRTFNQLN
+58 QARTFNQLN

-82 ESYNE
+82 ESYNK
-87 DSAIMGHYR
+87 DSAMMGHYR

-147 TAAGQN
+147 TVAGQN

-199 AEVLSASI
+199 AEVLAASI
-207 AYVKSNQPEVLA
+207 AYVKSNQPEVLI

-233 GSTTPQVMTRYL
+233 GSTTPQIMTRYL
-245 RQALDEFPEDSTYLD
+245 RQALDEFPDDSTYLD
-260 IFKQNKKA
+260 IFKQNKKVDEA
-268 EEPDENF
+268 EDNF

-285 RIHDLIAKAALTAR
+285 RIHDLIAKAAITAR
-299 KGNLLNTKEEIG
+299 KSNLLSSKEEIS
-311 LDKSTAVKT
+311 LEK
-320 DTAVSDN
+320 AVST
-327 KAAEEKPVEASKLS
+327 KADSPSAVANTADEKSVEASKLS

-364 SEGKLPDPATKP
+364 SEGKLPDPAVKP
-376 NYSSDNEANNIELT
+376 NYTSDGSASNLELT
-390 KQRIAQVDRAID
+390 NQRIAQVDRAID
-402 ERLANRSSQNQ
+402 ERIANNSNLQDQHAKSKE
-413 TVKAEVPT
+413 KAEPVLSA
-421 KTEPTLTADEIKKLA
+421 EEIKKLA

-472 SVLSKFEANQ
+472 SMLSKFEANQ
-482 NSTKEVATL
+482 NTTKEV
-491 AVKEAL
+491 
-497 EQSKQAQ
+497 
-504 LEASQNTAKQ
+504 
-514 AVQEAVNSLKES
+514 
-526 VFSKLEATQNST
+526 
-538 KEIAAQAVKEA
+538 AAQAVKEA
-549 LEQSTKAQLEVSQN
+549 LEQSTKAQLEASQN
-563 SARDAATE
+563 SAKQAVAE
-571 AVNALKES
+571 AVNSLKES

-588 NNSKSAAE
+588 NNSKSVAE
-596 QAVKEALA
+596 QVVKEALA
-604 KFEESQSQAKEAT
+604 KFEESQSQAKDAT

-626 SVKAQLEQTQT
+626 SVKAQLEKTQT
-637 SAKEAAALAAK
+637 SAKEAATLAAK

-662 QNSAKEAVKQALK
+662 QSSAKEAVKQALK

-689 QNAYEKNQAFN
+689 QNAYEKHQTFN

-706 AVAEYGSYNMGPTLS
+706 AVADFGSYNMRPTLS
-721 VKIPDGV
+721 VNIPDGV
-728 ADYTNEDN
+728 ADYANGSNE
-736 TVNNRNDLNTVNTEQ
+736 VNAKSDLNSVNTEQ

-761 KSQANSTNE
+761 KSQSQDVREETAKDDATSFENTKVTDGIKTVGKADSTNAVSKSVTTE
-770 DIVNEDSAQ
+770 QKAFEFSTTN
-779 DDVALEEARTADG
+779 DDVINADTEDETY
-792 SKADVNK
+792 DVAVDEKNVLSNEYDVK
-799 SSDKQTASNTASK
+799 SDEVLTDKNSLKDKASN
-812 EATLTQSE
+812 L
-820 KTISKTESS
+820 
-829 QTKAPENNTVNDD
+829 
-842 AINTDTVDET
+842 
-852 ANAVVDENIADDVD
+852 
-866 SDEALADKN
+866 
-875 NLKNSSSSVKEPVAN
+875 KEPVA
-890 SVRDE
+890 STEIDE
-895 VETDA
+895 LVTD
-900 DVVEAKGNEKIVA
+900 DNNVVAKDNEKLA
-913 DTKASV
+913 SDTKASV
-919 KEDNESSD
+919 NTDKDSD
-927 TKEQAQSSNTQNST
+927 DILKLNQISNTQNGSVAST
-941 VTSSTVTEDSPDKE
+941 EVTEETSEQPVTENNSGDKL
-955 VTGNINSENID
+955 S
-966 SENKLDNNLNNVL
+966 NVL
-979 VNPIVS
+979 VSPVVA
-985 NDSAITDDS
+985 NDSTITDDS
-994 PIELESTFTIPKD
+994 PIEIETTFTIPKD
-1007 NVAGD
+1007 NVASNS
-1012 TSKVITPEEK
+1012 SKVITPEEK
-1022 ALAHSAQEQA
+1022 ALANSALEQA
-1032 KLQDS
+1032 KAQNETVL
-1037 AVSNKTATPDNS
+1037 NKPTPDNS
-1049 ILSDED
+1049 VLHDED
-1055 DIFKSGNETLE
+1055 DIFKSNDEKLE
-1066 NSDVQSA
+1066 NSDLQSA

-1087 EGSDVET
+1087 EGSDVES
-1094 LPDEN
+1094 LPDDN
-1099 LTATNGTKNNLPSS
+1099 LSVTNGTKNNLQGSDSS
-1113 DGASQNKSV
+1113 SKNKSV

-1129 TVPSMELEDKVVPS
+1129 TVPSMELEDQVVPS

-1148 LSLEKK
+1148 LNIEKK
-1154 LTENSDE
+1154 LTDSAKEN
-1161 TSDESTLTI
+1161 SDESTLTI

-1218 KKAVETPNKTEE
+1218 KKTVESPKNVAESVTTP
-1230 TVSNAVATAPNLMNL
+1230 VATAPNLMTL
-1245 ISKGSPLD
+1245 MSKGSPLD
-1253 SLMYTLKVQANNTAL
+1253 SLMYSLKVQANNTAL

-1273 EEAKNYLNKLENP
+1273 EEAKNYLDKLENP

-1348 DATLDEMKES
+1348 DETLDEMKAS
-1358 IEAKGK
+1358 IDAKGK
-1364 NNIPSLLDETLE
+1364 NNIPSLLDETLD

-1382 NPSKDNLPLLF
+1382 NPNKENLPLLF

-1408 GFNARPVVEE
+1408 GFNARPVIEE
-1418 DGKKAWH
+1418 DGKKSWH
-1425 LNFVFDIEKLGPI
+1425 LNFVFDLENLGPI

-1445 LPELKLSVVASTFNG
+1445 LPELKISVVASTFNG

>member
-13 DKSNTDLNRTE
+13 DKSNTDLNKTE
-24 SGTKSETQKAQI
+24 SETQSGTAKAQI
-36 NANATAKYVSVIS
+36 NANATAKYISVIS

-58 QSRTFNQLN
+58 QARTFNQLN

-82 ESYNE
+82 ESYNK
-87 DSAIMGHYR
+87 DSAMMGHYR

-147 TAAGQN
+147 TVAGQN

-199 AEVLSASI
+199 AEVLAASI
-207 AYVKSNQPEVLA
+207 AYVKSNQPEVLI

-233 GSTTPQVMTRYL
+233 GSTTPQIMTRYL
-245 RQALDEFPEDSTYLD
+245 RQALDEFPDDSTYLD
-260 IFKQNKKA
+260 IFKQNKKVDEA
-268 EEPDENF
+268 EDNF

-299 KGNLLNTKEEIG
+299 KSNLLSSKEEIS
-311 LDKSTAVKT
+311 LEKTVSTKADSPSAAANTADEKS
-320 DTAVSDN
+320 
-327 KAAEEKPVEASKLS
+327 VEASKLS

-364 SEGKLPDPATKP
+364 SEGKLPDPAVKP
-376 NYSSDNEANNIELT
+376 NYTSDDSASNLELT
-390 KQRIAQVDRAID
+390 NQRIAQVDRAID
-402 ERLANRSSQNQ
+402 ERIANNSNLQAQHAKSKE
-413 TVKAEVPT
+413 KAEPVLSA
-421 KTEPTLTADEIKKLA
+421 EEIKKLA

-482 NSTKEVATL
+482 NTTKEVAAQ

-497 EQSKQAQ
+497 EQSTKAQ
-504 LEASQNTAKQ
+504 LEASQNSAKQ
-514 AVQEAVNSLKES
+514 AVAEAVNSLKES

-538 KEIAAQAVKEA
+538 KEIAAQAVREA
-549 LEQSTKAQLEVSQN
+549 LEQSSKAQLEVSQN

-588 NNSKSAAE
+588 NNSKSVAE
-596 QAVKEALA
+596 QVVKEALA
-604 KFEESQSQAKEAT
+604 KFEESQSQAKDAT

-626 SVKAQLEQTQT
+626 SVKAQLEKTQT
-637 SAKEAAALAAK
+637 SAKEAATLAAK

-662 QNSAKEAVKQALK
+662 QSSAKEAVKQALK

-689 QNAYEKNQAFN
+689 QNAYEKHQTFN

-706 AVAEYGSYNMGPTLS
+706 AVADFGSYNMGPTLS

-728 ADYTNEDN
+728 ADYANGSNE
-736 TVNNRNDLNTVNTEQ
+736 VNAKSDLNSVNTEQ

-761 KSQANSTNE
+761 KSQA
-770 DIVNEDSAQ
+770 Q
-779 DDVALEEARTADG
+779 DVREEIAKDDATSFENTKVTDG
-792 SKADVNK
+792 IKTVGKAD
-799 SSDKQTASNTASK
+799 S
-812 EATLTQSE
+812 
-820 KTISKTESS
+820 
-829 QTKAPENNTVNDD
+829 
-842 AINTDTVDET
+842 TDTVSKSVTTEQKAFEFSTTNDDVINADTEDET
-852 ANAVVDENIADDVD
+852 YDVAVDEKNVLSNEDDVK
-866 SDEALADKN
+866 SDEVLTDKN
-875 NLKNSSSSVKEPVAN
+875 SLKDKASNLKEPVA
-890 SVRDE
+890 STEIDE
-895 VETDA
+895 LVTD
-900 DVVEAKGNEKIVA
+900 DNNVVAKDNEKLA
-913 DTKASV
+913 SDTKASV
-919 KEDNESSD
+919 NTDKDSD
-927 TKEQAQSSNTQNST
+927 DILKLNQISNTQNGSVAST
-941 VTSSTVTEDSPDKE
+941 EVTEETSEQPVTENNSGDKL
-955 VTGNINSENID
+955 S
-966 SENKLDNNLNNVL
+966 NVL
-979 VNPIVS
+979 VSPVVA
-985 NDSAITDDS
+985 NDSTITDDS
-994 PIELESTFTIPKD
+994 PIEIETTFTIPKD
-1007 NVAGD
+1007 NVASD
-1012 TSKVITPEEK
+1012 SSKVITPEEK
-1022 ALAHSAQEQA
+1022 ALANSALEQA
-1032 KLQDS
+1032 KAQSETVL
-1037 AVSNKTATPDNS
+1037 NKPTSDNS
-1049 ILSDED
+1049 VLHDED
-1055 DIFKSGNETLE
+1055 DIFKSNDEKLE
-1066 NSDVQSA
+1066 NSDLQSA

-1087 EGSDVET
+1087 EGSDVES
-1094 LPDEN
+1094 LPDDN
-1099 LTATNGTKNNLPSS
+1099 LSVTNGTKNNLKGADSS
-1113 DGASQNKSV
+1113 SKNKSV

-1129 TVPSMELEDKVVPS
+1129 TVPSMELEDQVVPS

-1148 LSLEKK
+1148 LNIEKK
-1154 LTENSDE
+1154 LTDSAKEN
-1161 TSDESTLTI
+1161 SDESTLTI

-1218 KKAVETPNKTEE
+1218 KKTVESPKNVAESVTTP
-1230 TVSNAVATAPNLMNL
+1230 VATAPNLMTL
-1245 ISKGSPLD
+1245 MSKGSPLD
-1253 SLMYTLKVQANNTAL
+1253 SLMYSLKVQANNTAL

-1273 EEAKNYLNKLENP
+1273 EEAKNYLDKLENP

-1338 KDVDL
+1338 KAVDL

-1348 DATLDEMKES
+1348 DETLDEMKAS
-1358 IEAKGK
+1358 IDAKGK
-1364 NNIPSLLDETLE
+1364 NNIPSLLDETLD

-1382 NPSKDNLPLLF
+1382 NQNKENLPLLF
-1393 QYIPLPPTYDGGREG
+1393 QYIPLPPNYDGGREG
-1408 GFNARPVVEE
+1408 GFNARPVIEE
-1418 DGKKAWH
+1418 DGKKSWH
-1425 LNFVFDIEKLGPI
+1425 LNFVFDLENLGPI

-1445 LPELKLSVVASTFNG
+1445 LPELKISVVASTFNG

>member
-13 DKSNTDLNRTE
+13 DKSNTDLNKTE
-24 SGTKSETQKAQI
+24 SETQSGTAKSQI
-36 NANATAKYVSVIS
+36 NANATAKYISVIS

-58 QSRTFNQLN
+58 QARTFNQLN

-82 ESYNE
+82 ESYNK
-87 DSAIMGHYR
+87 DSATMGHYR

-147 TAAGQN
+147 TVAGQN

-199 AEVLSASI
+199 AEVLAASI
-207 AYVKSNQPEVLA
+207 AYVKSNQPEVLT
-219 TLKPEQQEIVKPKP
+219 TLKPEQQEIVKTKP
-233 GSTTPQVMTRYL
+233 GSTTPQIMTRYL
-245 RQALDEFPEDSTYLD
+245 RQALDEFPDDSTYLD
-260 IFKQNKKA
+260 IFKQNKKVDEA
-268 EEPDENF
+268 EDNF

-299 KGNLLNTKEEIG
+299 KSNLLSSREEIS
-311 LDKSTAVKT
+311 LEK
-320 DTAVSDN
+320 AVST
-327 KAAEEKPVEASKLS
+327 KADSPSAVANTADEKSVEASKLS

-364 SEGKLPDPATKP
+364 SEGKLPDPAVKP
-376 NYSSDNEANNIELT
+376 NYTSDGSASNLELT
-390 KQRIAQVDRAID
+390 NQRIAQVDRAID
-402 ERLANRSSQNQ
+402 ERIANNSNLQDQHAKSKE
-413 TVKAEVPT
+413 KAEPVLSA
-421 KTEPTLTADEIKKLA
+421 EEIKKLA

-452 EANQNAAKLA
+452 EANKNAAKLA

-482 NSTKEVATL
+482 NTTKEVAAQ

-497 EQSKQAQ
+497 EQSTKAQ
-504 LEASQNTAKQ
+504 LEASQNSAKQ
-514 AVQEAVNSLKES
+514 AVAEAVNSLKES

-538 KEIAAQAVKEA
+538 KEIAAQAVREA
-549 LEQSTKAQLEVSQN
+549 LEQSSKAQLEVSQN

-588 NNSKSAAE
+588 NNSKSVAE

-604 KFEESQSQAKEAT
+604 KFEESQSQAKDAT

-626 SVKAQLEQTQT
+626 SVKAQLEKTQT
-637 SAKEAAALAAK
+637 SAKEAATLAAK

-662 QNSAKEAVKQALK
+662 QSSAKEAVKQALK

-689 QNAYEKNQAFN
+689 QNAYEKHQTFN

-706 AVAEYGSYNMGPTLS
+706 AVADFGSYNMGPTLS

-728 ADYTNEDN
+728 ADYANGSNE
-736 TVNNRNDLNTVNTEQ
+736 VNAKSDLNSVNTEQ

-761 KSQANSTNE
+761 KSQAQDVREETAKDDATSFENTKVTDGIKTVGKADSTNTVSKSVTTEQKAFEFSTTNDDVINADTE
-770 DIVNEDSAQ
+770 DETYDVAVDEKNVLSNED
-779 DDVALEEARTADG
+779 DV
-792 SKADVNK
+792 K
-799 SSDKQTASNTASK
+799 SDEVLTDKNSLKDKASN
-812 EATLTQSE
+812 L
-820 KTISKTESS
+820 
-829 QTKAPENNTVNDD
+829 
-842 AINTDTVDET
+842 
-852 ANAVVDENIADDVD
+852 
-866 SDEALADKN
+866 
-875 NLKNSSSSVKEPVAN
+875 KEPVA
-890 SVRDE
+890 STEIDE
-895 VETDA
+895 LVTDDNNA
-900 DVVEAKGNEKIVA
+900 VAKDNEKLA
-913 DTKASV
+913 SDTKASV
-919 KEDNESSD
+919 NTDKDSD
-927 TKEQAQSSNTQNST
+927 DILKLNQISNTQKGSVAST
-941 VTSSTVTEDSPDKE
+941 EVTEETSEQPVTENNSGDKL
-955 VTGNINSENID
+955 S
-966 SENKLDNNLNNVL
+966 NVL
-979 VNPIVS
+979 VSPVVA
-985 NDSAITDDS
+985 NDSTITDDS
-994 PIELESTFTIPKD
+994 PIEIETTFTIPKD
-1007 NVAGD
+1007 NVASGS
-1012 TSKVITPEEK
+1012 SKVITPEEK
-1022 ALAHSAQEQA
+1022 ALANSALEQA
-1032 KLQDS
+1032 KAQSETVL
-1037 AVSNKTATPDNS
+1037 NKPTPDNS
-1049 ILSDED
+1049 VLHDED
-1055 DIFKSGNETLE
+1055 DIFKSNDEKLE
-1066 NSDVQSA
+1066 NSDLQSA

-1087 EGSDVET
+1087 EGSDVES
-1094 LPDEN
+1094 LPDDN
-1099 LTATNGTKNNLPSS
+1099 LSVTNGTKNDLQGADSS
-1113 DGASQNKSV
+1113 SKNKSV

-1129 TVPSMELEDKVVPS
+1129 TVPSMELEDQVVPS

-1148 LSLEKK
+1148 LNIEKK
-1154 LTENSDE
+1154 LTDSAKEN
-1161 TSDESTLTI
+1161 SDESTLTI

-1218 KKAVETPNKTEE
+1218 KKTVESPKNVAESVTTP
-1230 TVSNAVATAPNLMNL
+1230 VATVPNLMTL
-1245 ISKGSPLD
+1245 MSKGSPLD
-1253 SLMYTLKVQANNTAL
+1253 SLMYSLKVQANNTAL

-1273 EEAKNYLNKLENP
+1273 EEAKNYLDKLENP

-1297 NFTSGPMSP
+1297 NFISGPMSP

-1343 MEDRF
+1343 MEDSF
-1348 DATLDEMKES
+1348 DETLDEMKAS
-1358 IEAKGK
+1358 IDAKGK
-1364 NNIPSLLDETLE
+1364 NNIPSLLDETLD

-1382 NPSKDNLPLLF
+1382 NPNKENLPLLF

-1408 GFNARPVVEE
+1408 GFNARPVIKE

-1425 LNFVFDIEKLGPI
+1425 LNFVFDLENLGPI

>member
-13 DKSNTDLNRTE
+13 DKSNTDLNKTE
-24 SGTKSETQKAQI
+24 SETQSGTAKAQI
-36 NANATAKYVSVIS
+36 NANATAKYISVIS

-58 QSRTFNQLN
+58 QARTFNQLN

-82 ESYNE
+82 ESYNK
-87 DSAIMGHYR
+87 DSATMGHYR

-147 TAAGQN
+147 TVAGQN

-199 AEVLSASI
+199 AEVLAASI
-207 AYVKSNQPEVLA
+207 AYVKSNQPEILT

-233 GSTTPQVMTRYL
+233 GSTTPQIMTRYL
-245 RQALDEFPEDSTYLD
+245 RQALDEFPDDSTYLD
-260 IFKQNKKA
+260 IFKQNKKVDEA
-268 EEPDENF
+268 EDNF

-299 KGNLLNTKEEIG
+299 KSNLLSSKEEIS
-311 LDKSTAVKT
+311 LEKTVSTKADSPSAAANTADEKS
-320 DTAVSDN
+320 
-327 KAAEEKPVEASKLS
+327 VEASKLS

-364 SEGKLPDPATKP
+364 SEGKLPDPAVKP
-376 NYSSDNEANNIELT
+376 NYTSGDSASNLELT
-390 KQRIAQVDRAID
+390 NQRIAQVDRAID
-402 ERLANRSSQNQ
+402 ERIANNSNLQDQHAKSKE
-413 TVKAEVPT
+413 KAEPVLSA
-421 KTEPTLTADEIKKLA
+421 EEIKKLA

-482 NSTKEVATL
+482 NTTKEVA
-491 AVKEAL
+491 A
-497 EQSKQAQ
+497 
-504 LEASQNTAKQ
+504 
-514 AVQEAVNSLKES
+514 
-526 VFSKLEATQNST
+526 
-538 KEIAAQAVKEA
+538 
-549 LEQSTKAQLEVSQN
+549 
-563 SARDAATE
+563 
-571 AVNALKES
+571 
-579 VLSKLTDNE
+579 
-588 NNSKSAAE
+588 

-604 KFEESQSQAKEAT
+604 KFEESQSQAKDAT

-626 SVKAQLEQTQT
+626 SVKAQLEKTQT
-637 SAKEAAALAAK
+637 SAKEAATLAAK

-662 QNSAKEAVKQALK
+662 QSSAKEAVKQALK

-689 QNAYEKNQAFN
+689 QNAYEKHQTFN

-706 AVAEYGSYNMGPTLS
+706 AVADFGSYNMGPTLS

-728 ADYTNEDN
+728 ADYANGSNE
-736 TVNNRNDLNTVNTEQ
+736 VNAKSDLNSVNTEQ

-761 KSQANSTNE
+761 KSQAQDVREETAKDDATSFENTKVTDGIKTVGKADSTNTVSKSVTTEQKAFEFSTTNDDVINADTE
-770 DIVNEDSAQ
+770 DETYDVAVDEKNVLSNED
-779 DDVALEEARTADG
+779 DV
-792 SKADVNK
+792 K
-799 SSDKQTASNTASK
+799 SDEVLTDKNSLKDKASN
-812 EATLTQSE
+812 L
-820 KTISKTESS
+820 
-829 QTKAPENNTVNDD
+829 
-842 AINTDTVDET
+842 
-852 ANAVVDENIADDVD
+852 
-866 SDEALADKN
+866 
-875 NLKNSSSSVKEPVAN
+875 KEPVA
-890 SVRDE
+890 STEIDE
-895 VETDA
+895 LVTD
-900 DVVEAKGNEKIVA
+900 DNNVVAKDNEKLA
-913 DTKASV
+913 SDTKASV
-919 KEDNESSD
+919 NTDKDSD
-927 TKEQAQSSNTQNST
+927 DILKLNQISNTQNGSVAST
-941 VTSSTVTEDSPDKE
+941 EVTEETSEQPVTENNSGDKL
-955 VTGNINSENID
+955 S
-966 SENKLDNNLNNVL
+966 NVL
-979 VNPIVS
+979 VSPVVA
-985 NDSAITDDS
+985 NDSTITDDS
-994 PIELESTFTIPKD
+994 PIEIETTFTIPKD
-1007 NVAGD
+1007 NVASD
-1012 TSKVITPEEK
+1012 SSKVITPEEK
-1022 ALAHSAQEQA
+1022 ALANSALEQA
-1032 KLQDS
+1032 KAQSETVL
-1037 AVSNKTATPDNS
+1037 NKPTPDNS
-1049 ILSDED
+1049 VLHDED
-1055 DIFKSGNETLE
+1055 DIFKSNDEKLE
-1066 NSDVQSA
+1066 NSDLQSA

-1087 EGSDVET
+1087 EGSDVESLTDDT
-1094 LPDEN
+1094 LSV
-1099 LTATNGTKNNLPSS
+1099 TNGTKNNLQGADSS
-1113 DGASQNKSV
+1113 SKNKSV

-1129 TVPSMELEDKVVPS
+1129 TVPSMELEDQVVPS

-1148 LSLEKK
+1148 LNIEKK
-1154 LTENSDE
+1154 LTDSAKENSDE
-1161 TSDESTLTI
+1161 SPLTI

-1218 KKAVETPNKTEE
+1218 KKTVESPKNVAESVTTP
-1230 TVSNAVATAPNLMNL
+1230 VATVPNLMTL
-1245 ISKGSPLD
+1245 MSKGSPLD
-1253 SLMYTLKVQANNTAL
+1253 SLMYSLKVQANNTAL

-1273 EEAKNYLNKLENP
+1273 EEAKNYLDKLENP

-1348 DATLDEMKES
+1348 DETLDEMKAS
-1358 IEAKGK
+1358 IDAKGK
-1364 NNIPSLLDETLE
+1364 NNIPSLLDETLD

-1382 NPSKDNLPLLF
+1382 NPNKENLPLLF

-1408 GFNARPVVEE
+1408 GFNARPVIEE
-1418 DGKKAWH
+1418 DGKKSWH
-1425 LNFVFDIEKLGPI
+1425 LNFVFDLENLGPI

-1445 LPELKLSVVASTFNG
+1445 LPELKISVVASTFNG

>member
-13 DKSNTDLNRTE
+13 DKSNTDLNKTE
-24 SGTKSETQKAQI
+24 SETQSGTAKAQI
-36 NANATAKYVSVIS
+36 NANATAKYISVIS

-58 QSRTFNQLN
+58 QARTFNQLN

-82 ESYNE
+82 ESYNN
-87 DSAIMGHYR
+87 DSAMMGHYR

-147 TAAGQN
+147 TVAGQN

-199 AEVLSASI
+199 AEVLAASI
-207 AYVKSNQPEVLA
+207 AYVKSNQPEVLT

-233 GSTTPQVMTRYL
+233 GSTTPQIMTRYL
-245 RQALDEFPEDSTYLD
+245 RQALDEFPDDSTYLD
-260 IFKQNKKA
+260 IFKQNKKVDEA
-268 EEPDENF
+268 EDNF

-299 KGNLLNTKEEIG
+299 KSNLLSSKEEIS
-311 LDKSTAVKT
+311 LEKTVSTKADSPSAAANTADEKS
-320 DTAVSDN
+320 
-327 KAAEEKPVEASKLS
+327 VEASKLS

-364 SEGKLPDPATKP
+364 SEGKLPDPAVKP
-376 NYSSDNEANNIELT
+376 NYTSDDSVSNLKLT
-390 KQRIAQVDRAID
+390 NQRITQVDRAID
-402 ERLANRSSQNQ
+402 ERIANNSNLQDQHAKSKE
-413 TVKAEVPT
+413 KAEPVLSA
-421 KTEPTLTADEIKKLA
+421 EEIKKLA

-482 NSTKEVATL
+482 NTTKEV
-491 AVKEAL
+491 
-497 EQSKQAQ
+497 
-504 LEASQNTAKQ
+504 
-514 AVQEAVNSLKES
+514 
-526 VFSKLEATQNST
+526 
-538 KEIAAQAVKEA
+538 AAQAVKEA
-549 LEQSTKAQLEVSQN
+549 LEQSTKAQLEASQN
-563 SARDAATE
+563 SAKQAVAE
-571 AVNALKES
+571 AVNSLKES
-579 VLSKLTDNE
+579 VLSKLNDNE
-588 NNSKSAAE
+588 NNSKSVAE
-596 QAVKEALA
+596 QVVKEALA
-604 KFEESQSQAKEAT
+604 KFEERQSQAKDAT

-626 SVKAQLEQTQT
+626 SVKAQLEKTQT
-637 SAKEAAALAAK
+637 SAKEAATLAAK

-662 QNSAKEAVKQALK
+662 QSSAKEAVKQALK
-675 EALEGSPLAKNDLR
+675 EALEGSSLAKNDLR
-689 QNAYEKNQAFN
+689 QNAYEKHQTFN

-706 AVAEYGSYNMGPTLS
+706 AVADFGSYNMGPTLS

-728 ADYTNEDN
+728 ADYANGSNE
-736 TVNNRNDLNTVNTEQ
+736 VNAKSDLNSVNTEQ

-761 KSQANSTNE
+761 KSQAQDVREEIAKDDATSFENTKVTDGIKTVGKADSTNTVSKSVTTEQKAFEFSTTNDDVINADTE
-770 DIVNEDSAQ
+770 DETYDVAVDEKNVLSNED
-779 DDVALEEARTADG
+779 DV
-792 SKADVNK
+792 K
-799 SSDKQTASNTASK
+799 SDEVLTDKNSLKDKASN
-812 EATLTQSE
+812 L
-820 KTISKTESS
+820 
-829 QTKAPENNTVNDD
+829 
-842 AINTDTVDET
+842 
-852 ANAVVDENIADDVD
+852 
-866 SDEALADKN
+866 
-875 NLKNSSSSVKEPVAN
+875 KEPVA
-890 SVRDE
+890 STEIDE
-895 VETDA
+895 LVTD
-900 DVVEAKGNEKIVA
+900 DNNVVAKDNEKLA
-913 DTKASV
+913 SDTKASV
-919 KEDNESSD
+919 NTDKDSD
-927 TKEQAQSSNTQNST
+927 DILKLNQISNTQNGSVAST
-941 VTSSTVTEDSPDKE
+941 KVTEETSEQPVTENNSGDKL
-955 VTGNINSENID
+955 S
-966 SENKLDNNLNNVL
+966 NVL
-979 VNPIVS
+979 VSPVVA
-985 NDSAITDDS
+985 NDSTITDDS
-994 PIELESTFTIPKD
+994 PIEIETTFTIPKD
-1007 NVAGD
+1007 NVASD
-1012 TSKVITPEEK
+1012 NSKVITPEEK
-1022 ALAHSAQEQA
+1022 ALANSALEQA
-1032 KLQDS
+1032 KAQSETVL
-1037 AVSNKTATPDNS
+1037 NKPTPDNS
-1049 ILSDED
+1049 VLHDED
-1055 DIFKSGNETLE
+1055 DIFKSNDEKLE
-1066 NSDVQSA
+1066 NSDLQSA

-1082 GLSAK
+1082 GLSAT
-1087 EGSDVET
+1087 EGSDVES
-1094 LPDEN
+1094 LPDDN
-1099 LTATNGTKNNLPSS
+1099 LSVTNGTKNNLQGADSS
-1113 DGASQNKSV
+1113 SKNKSV

-1129 TVPSMELEDKVVPS
+1129 TVPSMELEDQVVPS

-1148 LSLEKK
+1148 LNIEKK
-1154 LTENSDE
+1154 LTDSAKEN
-1161 TSDESTLTI
+1161 SDESTLTI

-1218 KKAVETPNKTEE
+1218 KKTVESPKNVAESVTTP
-1230 TVSNAVATAPNLMNL
+1230 VATAPNLMTL
-1245 ISKGSPLD
+1245 MSKSSPLD
-1253 SLMYTLKVQANNTAL
+1253 SLMYSLKVQANNTAL

-1273 EEAKNYLNKLENP
+1273 EDAKNYLDKLENP

-1338 KDVDL
+1338 KAVDL

-1348 DATLDEMKES
+1348 DETLDEMKAS
-1358 IEAKGK
+1358 IDAKGK
-1364 NNIPSLLDETLE
+1364 NNIPSLLDETLD

-1382 NPSKDNLPLLF
+1382 NQNKENLPLLF

-1408 GFNARPVVEE
+1408 GFNARPVIEE
-1418 DGKKAWH
+1418 DGKKSWH
-1425 LNFVFDIEKLGPI
+1425 LNFVFDLENLGPI

>member
-13 DKSNTDLNRTE
+13 DKSNTDLNKTE
-24 SGTKSETQKAQI
+24 SKTQSEAAKAQI

-58 QSRTFNQLN
+58 QARTFNQLN

-87 DSAIMGHYR
+87 DSALMGHYR

-147 TAAGQN
+147 TVAGQN

-186 PTEELSLRSKQAT
+186 PTEDLSLRSKQAT
-199 AEVLSASI
+199 SEVLAASI

-219 TLKPEQQEIVKPKP
+219 TLKPEQQEIVRPKP
-233 GSTTPQVMTRYL
+233 GTTTPQIMTRYL
-245 RQALDEFPEDSTYLD
+245 RQALDEFPDDSTYLD
-260 IFKQNKKA
+260 IFKQNKKVDET
-268 EEPDENF
+268 EEKF

-299 KGNLLNTKEEIG
+299 KSNLLSSKEEIS
-311 LDKSTAVKT
+311 LEKTVNANKDTQTAAT
-320 DTAVSDN
+320 DET
-327 KAAEEKPVEASKLS
+327 EEKPVEASKLS

-364 SEGKLPDPATKP
+364 SEGKLPDPAVKP
-376 NYSSDNEANNIELT
+376 NYASDDSASNLELT
-390 KQRIAQVDRAID
+390 KQRIAQVDKAID
-402 ERLANRSSQNQ
+402 ERIANNSNLQDQNAKAK
-413 TVKAEVPT
+413 VKAEPVLSA
-421 KTEPTLTADEIKKLA
+421 EEIKKLA

-482 NSTKEVATL
+482 NTTKEVAAQ

-497 EQSKQAQ
+497 EQSSKAQ
-504 LEASQNTAKQ
+504 LEASQNSAKQ
-514 AVQEAVNSLKES
+514 AVAEAVNSLKES

-538 KEIAAQAVKEA
+538 KEIAAQAVREA
-549 LEQSTKAQLEVSQN
+549 LEQSSKTQLEASQN

-579 VLSKLTDNE
+579 VLSKLSDNE
-588 NNSKSAAE
+588 NNSKSVAE

-637 SAKEAAALAAK
+637 SAKEAATLAAK
-648 TVLEENAKTQNENA
+648 TVLEENAKAQNENA
-662 QNSAKEAVKQALK
+662 QSSAKEAVKQALK

-689 QNAYEKNQAFN
+689 QNAYEKHQAFN

-706 AVAEYGSYNMGPTLS
+706 AVADFGSYNMGPPLS

-728 ADYTNEDN
+728 ADYANGSNE
-736 TVNNRNDLNTVNTEQ
+736 VNAKSDLNSVNTEQ

-761 KSQANSTNE
+761 KSQA
-770 DIVNEDSAQ
+770 Q
-779 DDVALEEARTADG
+779 DVHEETAKDDDASFENTKVADG
-792 SKADVNK
+792 NK
-799 SSDKQTASNTASK
+799 TT
-812 EATLTQSE
+812 E
-820 KTISKTESS
+820 KTDSKNTVSKSVSTEP
-829 QTKAPENNTVNDD
+829 KAVDSNTVNDD
-842 AINTDTVDET
+842 AINADTEDETYAAVDEK
-852 ANAVVDENIADDVD
+852 NVLNEDDVA
-866 SDEALADKN
+866 SDEVLTDKN
-875 NLKNSSSSVKEPVAN
+875 GLKDKATNLKEPVADTE
-890 SVRDE
+890 SDE
-895 VETDA
+895 LETDDNA
-900 DVVEAKGNEKIVA
+900 VANDNEKLA
-913 DTKASV
+913 
-919 KEDNESSD
+919 SD
-927 TKEQAQSSNTQNST
+927 TKETVNTDKDSDDILEPNQLSNAQNSS
-941 VTSSTVTEDSPDKE
+941 VASTEDTEK
-955 VTGNINSENID
+955 NSEQSGASNN
-966 SENKLDNNLNNVL
+966 SEDISNVL
-979 VNPIVS
+979 ASPVVA
-985 NDSAITDDS
+985 NDSTITDDS
-994 PIELESTFTIPKD
+994 PIEIETTFTIPKD
-1007 NVAGD
+1007 NVD
-1012 TSKVITPEEK
+1012 SNSSKVITPEEK
-1022 ALAHSAQEQA
+1022 ALANSAKEQA
-1032 KLQDS
+1032 KAQDET
-1037 AVSNKTATPDNS
+1037 VLNKTTPDNS
-1049 ILSDED
+1049 ILQDED
-1055 DIFKSGNETLE
+1055 DIFKSNEEKLE
-1066 NSDVQSA
+1066 NSDLQSA

-1094 LPDEN
+1094 LPDDN
-1099 LTATNGTKNNLPSS
+1099 LSVATGTKNNLQST

-1148 LSLEKK
+1148 LLDRK
-1154 LTENSDE
+1154 LADSAKDNT
-1161 TSDESTLTI
+1161 DESTLTI

-1218 KKAVETPNKTEE
+1218 KKSVETPKNVAENGITP
-1230 TVSNAVATAPNLMNL
+1230 VATAPNLMTL
-1245 ISKGSPLD
+1245 MSKGSPLD
-1253 SLMYTLKVQANNTAL
+1253 SLMYSLKVQANNTAL

-1273 EEAKNYLNKLENP
+1273 EEAKNYLDKLENP

-1348 DATLDEMKES
+1348 DETLEEMKAS
-1358 IEAKGK
+1358 IDAKGK
-1364 NNIPSLLDETLE
+1364 NNIPSLLDETLD

-1382 NPSKDNLPLLF
+1382 NPSKENLPLLF

-1408 GFNARPVVEE
+1408 GFNARPVIEE
-1418 DGKKAWH
+1418 DGKKSWH
-1425 LNFVFDIEKLGPI
+1425 LNFVFDLENLGPI

>member
-13 DKSNTDLNRTE
+13 DKSNTDLNKTE
-24 SGTKSETQKAQI
+24 SETQSGTAKAQI
-36 NANATAKYVSVIS
+36 NANATAKYISVIS

-58 QSRTFNQLN
+58 QARTFNQLN

-82 ESYNE
+82 ESYNK
-87 DSAIMGHYR
+87 DSAMMGHYR

-147 TAAGQN
+147 TVAGQN

-199 AEVLSASI
+199 AEVLAASI
-207 AYVKSNQPEVLA
+207 AYVKSNQPEVLI

-233 GSTTPQVMTRYL
+233 GSTTPQIMTRYL
-245 RQALDEFPEDSTYLD
+245 RQALDEFPDDSTYLD
-260 IFKQNKKA
+260 IFKQNKKVDEA
-268 EEPDENF
+268 EDNF

-299 KGNLLNTKEEIG
+299 KSNLLSSREEIS
-311 LDKSTAVKT
+311 LEK
-320 DTAVSDN
+320 AVST
-327 KAAEEKPVEASKLS
+327 KADSPSAVANTADEKSVEASKLS

-364 SEGKLPDPATKP
+364 SEGKLPDPAVKP
-376 NYSSDNEANNIELT
+376 NYPSDDSASNLELT
-390 KQRIAQVDRAID
+390 NQRIAQVDRAID
-402 ERLANRSSQNQ
+402 ERIANNSNLQDQHAKSKE
-413 TVKAEVPT
+413 KAEPVLSA
-421 KTEPTLTADEIKKLA
+421 EEIKKLA

-482 NSTKEVATL
+482 NTTKEVATQ

-497 EQSKQAQ
+497 EQSTKAQ
-504 LEASQNTAKQ
+504 LEASQNSAKQ
-514 AVQEAVNSLKES
+514 AVAEAVNSLKES

-538 KEIAAQAVKEA
+538 KEIAAQAVREA
-549 LEQSTKAQLEVSQN
+549 LEQSSKAQLEVSQN

-588 NNSKSAAE
+588 NNSKSVAE
-596 QAVKEALA
+596 QVVKEALA
-604 KFEESQSQAKEAT
+604 KFEESQSQAKDAT

-626 SVKAQLEQTQT
+626 SVKAQLEKTQT
-637 SAKEAAALAAK
+637 SAKEAATLAAK

-662 QNSAKEAVKQALK
+662 QSSAKEAVKQALK

-689 QNAYEKNQAFN
+689 QNAYEKHQTFN

-706 AVAEYGSYNMGPTLS
+706 AVADFGSYNMRPTLS

-728 ADYTNEDN
+728 ADYANGSNE
-736 TVNNRNDLNTVNTEQ
+736 VNAKSDLNSVNTEQ

-761 KSQANSTNE
+761 KSQAQDVREETAKDDATSFENTKVTDGIKTVGKADSTNTVSKSVTTEQKAFEFSTTNDDVINADTE
-770 DIVNEDSAQ
+770 DETYDVAVDEKNVLSNED
-779 DDVALEEARTADG
+779 DV
-792 SKADVNK
+792 K
-799 SSDKQTASNTASK
+799 SDEVLTDKNSLKDKASN
-812 EATLTQSE
+812 L
-820 KTISKTESS
+820 
-829 QTKAPENNTVNDD
+829 
-842 AINTDTVDET
+842 
-852 ANAVVDENIADDVD
+852 
-866 SDEALADKN
+866 
-875 NLKNSSSSVKEPVAN
+875 KEPVAEI
-890 SVRDE
+890 DE
-895 VETDA
+895 LVTD
-900 DVVEAKGNEKIVA
+900 DNNVVAKDNEKLA
-913 DTKASV
+913 SDTKASV
-919 KEDNESSD
+919 NTDKDSD
-927 TKEQAQSSNTQNST
+927 DILKLNQISNTQNGSVAST
-941 VTSSTVTEDSPDKE
+941 KVTEETSEQPVTENNSGDKL
-955 VTGNINSENID
+955 S
-966 SENKLDNNLNNVL
+966 NVL
-979 VNPIVS
+979 VSPVVA
-985 NDSAITDDS
+985 NDSTITDDS
-994 PIELESTFTIPKD
+994 PIEIETTFTIPKD
-1007 NVAGD
+1007 NVASD
-1012 TSKVITPEEK
+1012 SSKVITPEEK
-1022 ALAHSAQEQA
+1022 ALANSALEQA
-1032 KLQDS
+1032 KAQSETVL
-1037 AVSNKTATPDNS
+1037 NKPTPDNS
-1049 ILSDED
+1049 VLHDED
-1055 DIFKSGNETLE
+1055 DIFKSNDEKLE
-1066 NSDVQSA
+1066 NSDLQSA

-1087 EGSDVET
+1087 EGSDVES
-1094 LPDEN
+1094 LPDDT
-1099 LTATNGTKNNLPSS
+1099 LSVTNGTKNNLQGADSS
-1113 DGASQNKSV
+1113 SKNKSV

-1129 TVPSMELEDKVVPS
+1129 TVPSMELEDQVVPS

-1148 LSLEKK
+1148 LNIEKK
-1154 LTENSDE
+1154 LTDSAKEN
-1161 TSDESTLTI
+1161 SDESTLTI

-1203 KEKTGFFSKIASIFG
+1203 KEKTGLFSKIASIFG
-1218 KKAVETPNKTEE
+1218 KKTVESPKNVAESVTTP
-1230 TVSNAVATAPNLMNL
+1230 VATVPNLMTL
-1245 ISKGSPLD
+1245 MSKGSPLD
-1253 SLMYTLKVQANNTAL
+1253 SLMYSLKVQANNTAL

-1273 EEAKNYLNKLENP
+1273 EEAKNYLDKLENP

-1348 DATLDEMKES
+1348 DETLDEMKAS
-1358 IEAKGK
+1358 IDAKGK
-1364 NNIPSLLDETLE
+1364 NNIPSLLDETLD

-1382 NPSKDNLPLLF
+1382 NPNKENLPLLF

-1408 GFNARPVVEE
+1408 GFNARPVIEE
-1418 DGKKAWH
+1418 DGKKSWH
-1425 LNFVFDIEKLGPI
+1425 LNFVFDLENLGPI

-1445 LPELKLSVVASTFNG
+1445 LPELKISVVASTFNG

>member
-13 DKSNTDLNRTE
+13 DKSNTDLNKTE
-24 SGTKSETQKAQI
+24 SETQSGTAKAQI
-36 NANATAKYVSVIS
+36 NANATAKYISVIS

-58 QSRTFNQLN
+58 QARTFNQLN

-82 ESYNE
+82 ESYNK
-87 DSAIMGHYR
+87 DSAMMGHYR

-147 TAAGQN
+147 TVAGQN

-199 AEVLSASI
+199 AEVLAASI
-207 AYVKSNQPEVLA
+207 AYVKSNQPEVLT

-233 GSTTPQVMTRYL
+233 GSTTPQIMTRYL
-245 RQALDEFPEDSTYLD
+245 RQALDEFPDDSTYLD
-260 IFKQNKKA
+260 IFKQNKKVDEA
-268 EEPDENF
+268 EDNF

-299 KGNLLNTKEEIG
+299 KSNLLSSKEEIS
-311 LDKSTAVKT
+311 LEKTVSTKADSPSAAANTADEKS
-320 DTAVSDN
+320 
-327 KAAEEKPVEASKLS
+327 VEASKLS

-364 SEGKLPDPATKP
+364 SEGKLPDPAVKP
-376 NYSSDNEANNIELT
+376 NYTSDDSASNLELT
-390 KQRIAQVDRAID
+390 NQRIAQVDRAID
-402 ERLANRSSQNQ
+402 ERIANNSNLQDQHAKSKE
-413 TVKAEVPT
+413 KAEPVLSA
-421 KTEPTLTADEIKKLA
+421 EEIKKLA

-482 NSTKEVATL
+482 NTTKEVAAQ

-497 EQSKQAQ
+497 EQSTKAQ
-504 LEASQNTAKQ
+504 LEASQNSAKQ
-514 AVQEAVNSLKES
+514 AVAEAVNSLKES

-538 KEIAAQAVKEA
+538 KEIAAQAVREA
-549 LEQSTKAQLEVSQN
+549 LEQSSKAQLEVNQN

-588 NNSKSAAE
+588 NNSKSVAE

-604 KFEESQSQAKEAT
+604 KFEESQSQAKDAT

-626 SVKAQLEQTQT
+626 SVKAQLEKTQT
-637 SAKEAAALAAK
+637 SAKEAATLAAK

-662 QNSAKEAVKQALK
+662 QSSAKEAVKQALK

-689 QNAYEKNQAFN
+689 QNAYEKHQTFN

-706 AVAEYGSYNMGPTLS
+706 AVADFGSYNMGPTLS
-721 VKIPDGV
+721 VKIPNGV
-728 ADYTNEDN
+728 ADYANGSNE
-736 TVNNRNDLNTVNTEQ
+736 VNAKSDLNSVNTEQ
-751 KAEALKEEFL
+751 KAEALKKEFL
-761 KSQANSTNE
+761 KSQAQDVREETAKDDATSFENTKVTDGIKTVGKADSTNTVSKSVTTEQKAFEFSTTNDDIINADTE
-770 DIVNEDSAQ
+770 DETYDVAVDKKNILSNED
-779 DDVALEEARTADG
+779 DV
-792 SKADVNK
+792 K
-799 SSDKQTASNTASK
+799 
-812 EATLTQSE
+812 
-820 KTISKTESS
+820 
-829 QTKAPENNTVNDD
+829 
-842 AINTDTVDET
+842 
-852 ANAVVDENIADDVD
+852 
-866 SDEALADKN
+866 SDEVLTDKN
-875 NLKNSSSSVKEPVAN
+875 SLKDKESNLKEPVA
-890 SVRDE
+890 STEIDE
-895 VETDA
+895 LVTD
-900 DVVEAKGNEKIVA
+900 DNNVVAKENEKLA
-913 DTKASV
+913 SDTKASV
-919 KEDNESSD
+919 NTDKDSD
-927 TKEQAQSSNTQNST
+927 DILKLNQISNTQNGS
-941 VTSSTVTEDSPDKE
+941 VTSTEVTEETSEQPVTENNSGDKL
-955 VTGNINSENID
+955 S
-966 SENKLDNNLNNVL
+966 NVL
-979 VNPIVS
+979 VSPVVA
-985 NDSAITDDS
+985 NDSTITDDS
-994 PIELESTFTIPKD
+994 PIEIETTFTIPKD
-1007 NVAGD
+1007 NVASD
-1012 TSKVITPEEK
+1012 SSKVITPEEK
-1022 ALAHSAQEQA
+1022 ALANSALEQA
-1032 KLQDS
+1032 KAQSETVL
-1037 AVSNKTATPDNS
+1037 NKPTPDNS
-1049 ILSDED
+1049 VLHDED
-1055 DIFKSGNETLE
+1055 DIFKSNDEKLE
-1066 NSDVQSA
+1066 NSDLQSA

-1087 EGSDVET
+1087 EVSDVES
-1094 LPDEN
+1094 LPDDN
-1099 LTATNGTKNNLPSS
+1099 LSVTNGTKNNLQGSDSS
-1113 DGASQNKSV
+1113 SKNKSV

-1129 TVPSMELEDKVVPS
+1129 TVPSMELEDQVVPS

-1148 LSLEKK
+1148 LNIEKK
-1154 LTENSDE
+1154 LTDSAKEN
-1161 TSDESTLTI
+1161 SDESTLTI

-1218 KKAVETPNKTEE
+1218 KKSVESPKNVAE
-1230 TVSNAVATAPNLMNL
+1230 SVATPVATVPNLMTL
-1245 ISKGSPLD
+1245 MSKGSPLD
-1253 SLMYTLKVQANNTAL
+1253 SLMYSLKVQANNTAL

-1273 EEAKNYLNKLENP
+1273 EEAKNYLDKLENP

-1348 DATLDEMKES
+1348 DETLDEMKAS
-1358 IEAKGK
+1358 IDAKGK
-1364 NNIPSLLDETLE
+1364 NNIPSLLDETLD

-1382 NPSKDNLPLLF
+1382 NPNKENLPLLF

-1408 GFNARPVVEE
+1408 GFNARPVIEE
-1418 DGKKAWH
+1418 DGKKSWH
-1425 LNFVFDIEKLGPI
+1425 LNFVFDLENLGPI

-1445 LPELKLSVVASTFNG
+1445 LPELKISVVASTFNG

>member
-13 DKSNTDLNRTE
+13 DKSNTDLNKTE
-24 SGTKSETQKAQI
+24 SETQSGTAKAQI
-36 NANATAKYVSVIS
+36 NANATAKYISVIS

-58 QSRTFNQLN
+58 QARTFNQLN

-82 ESYNE
+82 ESYNK
-87 DSAIMGHYR
+87 DSAMMGHYR

-147 TAAGQN
+147 TVAGQN

-199 AEVLSASI
+199 AEVLAASI
-207 AYVKSNQPEVLA
+207 AYVKSNQPEVLI

-233 GSTTPQVMTRYL
+233 GSTTPQIMTRYL
-245 RQALDEFPEDSTYLD
+245 RQALDEFPDDSTYLD
-260 IFKQNKKA
+260 IFKQNKKVDEA
-268 EEPDENF
+268 EDNF

-299 KGNLLNTKEEIG
+299 KSNLLSSKEEIS
-311 LDKSTAVKT
+311 LEKTVSTKADSPSAAANTADEKS
-320 DTAVSDN
+320 
-327 KAAEEKPVEASKLS
+327 VEASKLS

-364 SEGKLPDPATKP
+364 SEGKLPDPAVKP
-376 NYSSDNEANNIELT
+376 NYTSDDSASNLELT
-390 KQRIAQVDRAID
+390 NQRIAQVDRAID
-402 ERLANRSSQNQ
+402 ERIANNSNLQAQHAKSKE
-413 TVKAEVPT
+413 KAEPVLSA
-421 KTEPTLTADEIKKLA
+421 EEIKKLA

-482 NSTKEVATL
+482 NTTKEVAAQ

-497 EQSKQAQ
+497 EQSTKAQ
-504 LEASQNTAKQ
+504 LEASQNSAKQ
-514 AVQEAVNSLKES
+514 AVAEAVNSLKES

-538 KEIAAQAVKEA
+538 KEIAAQAVREA
-549 LEQSTKAQLEVSQN
+549 LEQSSKAQLEVSQN

-588 NNSKSAAE
+588 NNSKSVAE
-596 QAVKEALA
+596 QVVKEALA
-604 KFEESQSQAKEAT
+604 KFEESQSQAKDAT

-626 SVKAQLEQTQT
+626 SVKAQLEKTQT
-637 SAKEAAALAAK
+637 SAKEAATLAAK

-662 QNSAKEAVKQALK
+662 QSSAKEAVKQALK

-689 QNAYEKNQAFN
+689 QNAYEKHQTFN

-706 AVAEYGSYNMGPTLS
+706 AVADFGSYNMGPTLS

-728 ADYTNEDN
+728 ADYANGSNE
-736 TVNNRNDLNTVNTEQ
+736 VNAKSDLNSVNTEQ

-761 KSQANSTNE
+761 KSQA
-770 DIVNEDSAQ
+770 Q
-779 DDVALEEARTADG
+779 DVREEIAKDDATSFENTKVTDG
-792 SKADVNK
+792 IKTVGKAD
-799 SSDKQTASNTASK
+799 S
-812 EATLTQSE
+812 
-820 KTISKTESS
+820 
-829 QTKAPENNTVNDD
+829 
-842 AINTDTVDET
+842 TDTVSKSVTTEQKAFEFSTTNDDVINADTEDET
-852 ANAVVDENIADDVD
+852 YDVAVDEKNVLSNEDDVK
-866 SDEALADKN
+866 SDEVLTDKN
-875 NLKNSSSSVKEPVAN
+875 SLKDKASNLKEPVA
-890 SVRDE
+890 STEIDE
-895 VETDA
+895 LVTD
-900 DVVEAKGNEKIVA
+900 DNNVVAKDNEKLA
-913 DTKASV
+913 SDTKASV
-919 KEDNESSD
+919 NTDKDSD
-927 TKEQAQSSNTQNST
+927 DILKLNQISNTQNGSVAST
-941 VTSSTVTEDSPDKE
+941 KVTEETSEQPVTENNSGDKL
-955 VTGNINSENID
+955 S
-966 SENKLDNNLNNVL
+966 NVL
-979 VNPIVS
+979 VSPVVA
-985 NDSAITDDS
+985 NDSTITDDS
-994 PIELESTFTIPKD
+994 PIEIETTFTIPKD
-1007 NVAGD
+1007 NVASD
-1012 TSKVITPEEK
+1012 SSKVITPEEK
-1022 ALAHSAQEQA
+1022 ALANSALEQA
-1032 KLQDS
+1032 KAQSETVL
-1037 AVSNKTATPDNS
+1037 NKPTPDNS
-1049 ILSDED
+1049 VLHDED
-1055 DIFKSGNETLE
+1055 DIFKSNDEKLE
-1066 NSDVQSA
+1066 NSDLQSA

-1087 EGSDVET
+1087 EGSDVES
-1094 LPDEN
+1094 LPDDN
-1099 LTATNGTKNNLPSS
+1099 LSVTNGTKNNLQGADSS
-1113 DGASQNKSV
+1113 SKNKSV

-1129 TVPSMELEDKVVPS
+1129 TVPSMELEDQVVPS

-1148 LSLEKK
+1148 LNIEKK
-1154 LTENSDE
+1154 LTDSAKEN
-1161 TSDESTLTI
+1161 SDESTLTI

-1218 KKAVETPNKTEE
+1218 KKTVESPKNVAESVTTP
-1230 TVSNAVATAPNLMNL
+1230 VVTAPNLMTL
-1245 ISKGSPLD
+1245 MSKGSPLD
-1253 SLMYTLKVQANNTAL
+1253 SLMYSLKVQANNTAL

-1273 EEAKNYLNKLENP
+1273 EEAKNYLDKLENP

-1338 KDVDL
+1338 KAVDL

-1348 DATLDEMKES
+1348 DETLDEMKAS
-1358 IEAKGK
+1358 IDAKGK
-1364 NNIPSLLDETLE
+1364 NNIPSLLDETLD

-1382 NPSKDNLPLLF
+1382 NQNKENLPLLF
-1393 QYIPLPPTYDGGREG
+1393 QYIPLPPNYDGGREG
-1408 GFNARPVVEE
+1408 GFNARPVIEE
-1418 DGKKAWH
+1418 DGKKSWH
-1425 LNFVFDIEKLGPI
+1425 LNFVFDLENLGPI

-1445 LPELKLSVVASTFNG
+1445 LPELKISVVASTFNG

>member
-13 DKSNTDLNRTE
+13 DKSNTDLNKTE
-24 SGTKSETQKAQI
+24 SETQSGTAKAQI
-36 NANATAKYVSVIS
+36 NANATAKYISVIS

-58 QSRTFNQLN
+58 QARTFNQLN

-82 ESYNE
+82 ESYNK
-87 DSAIMGHYR
+87 DSAMMGHYR

-147 TAAGQN
+147 TVAGQN

-199 AEVLSASI
+199 AEVLAASI
-207 AYVKSNQPEVLA
+207 AYVKSNQPEVLT

-233 GSTTPQVMTRYL
+233 GSTTPQIMTRYL
-245 RQALDEFPEDSTYLD
+245 RQALDEFPDDSTYLD
-260 IFKQNKKA
+260 IFKQNKKVDEA
-268 EEPDENF
+268 EDNF

-299 KGNLLNTKEEIG
+299 KSNLLSSKEEIS
-311 LDKSTAVKT
+311 LEKAISTKA
-320 DTAVSDN
+320 DSPSAAANTAD
-327 KAAEEKPVEASKLS
+327 EKFVEASKLS

-364 SEGKLPDPATKP
+364 SEGKLPDPAVKP
-376 NYSSDNEANNIELT
+376 NYTSDDSASNLELT
-390 KQRIAQVDRAID
+390 NQRIAQVDRAID
-402 ERLANRSSQNQ
+402 ERIANNSNLQDQHAKSKE
-413 TVKAEVPT
+413 KAEPVLSA
-421 KTEPTLTADEIKKLA
+421 EEIKKLA

-482 NSTKEVATL
+482 NTTKEV
-491 AVKEAL
+491 
-497 EQSKQAQ
+497 
-504 LEASQNTAKQ
+504 
-514 AVQEAVNSLKES
+514 
-526 VFSKLEATQNST
+526 
-538 KEIAAQAVKEA
+538 AAQAVKEA
-549 LEQSTKAQLEVSQN
+549 LEQSTKAQLEASQN
-563 SARDAATE
+563 SAKQAVAE
-571 AVNALKES
+571 AVNSLKES

-588 NNSKSAAE
+588 NNSKSVAE

-604 KFEESQSQAKEAT
+604 KFEESQSQAKDAT

-626 SVKAQLEQTQT
+626 SVKAQLEKTQT
-637 SAKEAAALAAK
+637 SAKEAATLAAK

-662 QNSAKEAVKQALK
+662 QSSAKEAVKQALK
-675 EALEGSPLAKNDLR
+675 EALEGSQLAKNDLR
-689 QNAYEKNQAFN
+689 QNAYEKHQTFN

-706 AVAEYGSYNMGPTLS
+706 AVADFGSYNIGPTLS

-728 ADYTNEDN
+728 ADYANGSNE
-736 TVNNRNDLNTVNTEQ
+736 VNAKSDLNSVNTEQ

-761 KSQANSTNE
+761 KSQAQDVREETAKDDATSFENTKVTDGIKTVGKADSTNTVSKSVTTEQKAFEFSTTNDDVINADTE
-770 DIVNEDSAQ
+770 DETYDVAVDEKNVLSNED
-779 DDVALEEARTADG
+779 DV
-792 SKADVNK
+792 K
-799 SSDKQTASNTASK
+799 SDEVLTDKNSLKDKASN
-812 EATLTQSE
+812 L
-820 KTISKTESS
+820 
-829 QTKAPENNTVNDD
+829 
-842 AINTDTVDET
+842 
-852 ANAVVDENIADDVD
+852 
-866 SDEALADKN
+866 
-875 NLKNSSSSVKEPVAN
+875 KEPVA
-890 SVRDE
+890 STEIDE
-895 VETDA
+895 LVTD
-900 DVVEAKGNEKIVA
+900 DNNVVAKDNEKLA
-913 DTKASV
+913 SDTKASV
-919 KEDNESSD
+919 NTDKDSD
-927 TKEQAQSSNTQNST
+927 DILKLNQISNTQNGSVAST
-941 VTSSTVTEDSPDKE
+941 EVTEETSEQPVTENNSGDKL
-955 VTGNINSENID
+955 S
-966 SENKLDNNLNNVL
+966 NVL
-979 VNPIVS
+979 VSPVVA
-985 NDSAITDDS
+985 NDSTITDDS
-994 PIELESTFTIPKD
+994 PIEIETTFTIPKD
-1007 NVAGD
+1007 NVTSD
-1012 TSKVITPEEK
+1012 SSKVITPEEK
-1022 ALAHSAQEQA
+1022 ALANSALEQA
-1032 KLQDS
+1032 KAQSETVL
-1037 AVSNKTATPDNS
+1037 NKPTPDNS
-1049 ILSDED
+1049 VLHDED
-1055 DIFKSGNETLE
+1055 DIFKSNDEKLE
-1066 NSDVQSA
+1066 NSDLQSA

-1087 EGSDVET
+1087 EGSDVES
-1094 LPDEN
+1094 LPDDT
-1099 LTATNGTKNNLPSS
+1099 LSVTNGTKNNLQGADSS
-1113 DGASQNKSV
+1113 SKNKSV

-1129 TVPSMELEDKVVPS
+1129 TVPSMELEDQVVPS

-1148 LSLEKK
+1148 LNIEKK
-1154 LTENSDE
+1154 LTDSAKEN
-1161 TSDESTLTI
+1161 SDESTLTI

-1218 KKAVETPNKTEE
+1218 KKTVESPKNVAESVTTP
-1230 TVSNAVATAPNLMNL
+1230 VATAPNLMTL
-1245 ISKGSPLD
+1245 MSKGSPLD
-1253 SLMYTLKVQANNTAL
+1253 SLMYSLKVQANNTAL

-1273 EEAKNYLNKLENP
+1273 EEAKNYLDKLENP

-1348 DATLDEMKES
+1348 DETLDEMKAS
-1358 IEAKGK
+1358 IAAKGK
-1364 NNIPSLLDETLE
+1364 NNIPSLLDETLD

-1382 NPSKDNLPLLF
+1382 NPNKENLPLLF

-1408 GFNARPVVEE
+1408 GFNARPVIEE
-1418 DGKKAWH
+1418 DGKKSWH
-1425 LNFVFDIEKLGPI
+1425 LNFVFDLENLGPI

-1445 LPELKLSVVASTFNG
+1445 LPELKISVVASTFNG

>member
-13 DKSNTDLNRTE
+13 DKSNTDLNKTE
-24 SGTKSETQKAQI
+24 SETQSGTAKAQI
-36 NANATAKYVSVIS
+36 NANATAKYISVIS

-58 QSRTFNQLN
+58 QARTFNQLN

-82 ESYNE
+82 ESYNK
-87 DSAIMGHYR
+87 DSAMMGHYR

-147 TAAGQN
+147 TVAGQN

-199 AEVLSASI
+199 AEVLAASI

-233 GSTTPQVMTRYL
+233 GSTTPQIMTRYL
-245 RQALDEFPEDSTYLD
+245 RQALDEFPDDSTYLD
-260 IFKQNKKA
+260 IFKQNKKVDEA
-268 EEPDENF
+268 EDNF

-299 KGNLLNTKEEIG
+299 KSNLLSSKEEIS
-311 LDKSTAVKT
+311 LEK
-320 DTAVSDN
+320 AVST
-327 KAAEEKPVEASKLS
+327 KADSPSAVANTADEKSVEASKLS

-364 SEGKLPDPATKP
+364 SEGKLPDPAVKP
-376 NYSSDNEANNIELT
+376 NYTSDGSASNLELT
-390 KQRIAQVDRAID
+390 NQRIAQVDRAID
-402 ERLANRSSQNQ
+402 ERIANNSNLQDQHAKSKE
-413 TVKAEVPT
+413 KAEPVLSA
-421 KTEPTLTADEIKKLA
+421 EEIKKLA

-482 NSTKEVATL
+482 NTTKEVAAQ

-497 EQSKQAQ
+497 EQSTKAQ
-504 LEASQNTAKQ
+504 LEASQNSAKQ
-514 AVQEAVNSLKES
+514 AVAEAVNSLKES

-538 KEIAAQAVKEA
+538 KEIAAQAVREA
-549 LEQSTKAQLEVSQN
+549 LEQSSKAQLEVSQN

-588 NNSKSAAE
+588 NNSKSVAE

-604 KFEESQSQAKEAT
+604 KFEESQSQAKDAT

-626 SVKAQLEQTQT
+626 SVKAQLEKTQT
-637 SAKEAAALAAK
+637 SAKEAATLAAK

-662 QNSAKEAVKQALK
+662 QSSAKEAVKQALK
-675 EALEGSPLAKNDLR
+675 EALEGSQLAKNDLR
-689 QNAYEKNQAFN
+689 QNAYEKHQTFN

-706 AVAEYGSYNMGPTLS
+706 AVADFGSYNMGPTLS

-728 ADYTNEDN
+728 ADYANGSNE
-736 TVNNRNDLNTVNTEQ
+736 VNAKSDLNSVNTEQ

-761 KSQANSTNE
+761 KSQAQDVREETAKDDATSFENTKVTDGIKTVGKANSTNTVSKSVTTEQKAFEFSTTNDDVINADTE
-770 DIVNEDSAQ
+770 DETYDVAVDEKNVLTNED
-779 DDVALEEARTADG
+779 
-792 SKADVNK
+792 
-799 SSDKQTASNTASK
+799 
-812 EATLTQSE
+812 
-820 KTISKTESS
+820 
-829 QTKAPENNTVNDD
+829 
-842 AINTDTVDET
+842 
-852 ANAVVDENIADDVD
+852 NIA
-866 SDEALADKN
+866 SDEVLTDQN
-875 NLKNSSSSVKEPVAN
+875 NLKDKASNLKEPVAN
-890 SVRDE
+890 TESE
-895 VETDA
+895 EFETDDNNA
-900 DVVEAKGNEKIVA
+900 VAKDNEKIA
-913 DTKASV
+913 SDTKASV
-919 KEDNESSD
+919 NSDNDSD
-927 TKEQAQSSNTQNST
+927 DILDPNQISNTQNGSVAST
-941 VTSSTVTEDSPDKE
+941 EVTEETSEQP
-955 VTGNINSENID
+955 VTGNNSGD
-966 SENKLDNNLNNVL
+966 PLSNVL
-979 VNPIVS
+979 VSPVVA
-985 NDSAITDDS
+985 NDTTITDDS
-994 PIELESTFTIPKD
+994 PIEIETTFTIPKD
-1007 NVAGD
+1007 NAASD
-1012 TSKVITPEEK
+1012 SSKVITPEEK
-1022 ALAHSAQEQA
+1022 ALANSALEQA
-1032 KLQDS
+1032 KAQSETVL
-1037 AVSNKTATPDNS
+1037 NKPTPDNS
-1049 ILSDED
+1049 VLHDED
-1055 DIFKSGNETLE
+1055 DIFKSNDEKLE
-1066 NSDVQSA
+1066 NSDLQSA

-1087 EGSDVET
+1087 EGSDVES
-1094 LPDEN
+1094 LPDDN
-1099 LTATNGTKNNLPSS
+1099 LSVTNGTKNDLQGADSS
-1113 DGASQNKSV
+1113 SKNKSV

-1129 TVPSMELEDKVVPS
+1129 TVPSMELEDQVVPS

-1148 LSLEKK
+1148 LNIEKK
-1154 LTENSDE
+1154 LTDSAKEN
-1161 TSDESTLTI
+1161 SDESTLTI

-1203 KEKTGFFSKIASIFG
+1203 KEKTGLFSKIASIFG
-1218 KKAVETPNKTEE
+1218 KKTVESPKNVAESVTTP
-1230 TVSNAVATAPNLMNL
+1230 VATVPNLMTL
-1245 ISKGSPLD
+1245 MSKGSPLD
-1253 SLMYTLKVQANNTAL
+1253 SLMYSLKVQANNTAL

-1273 EEAKNYLNKLENP
+1273 EEAKNYLDKLENP

-1348 DATLDEMKES
+1348 DETLDEMKAS
-1358 IEAKGK
+1358 IDAKGK
-1364 NNIPSLLDETLE
+1364 NNIPSLLDETLD

-1382 NPSKDNLPLLF
+1382 NPNKENLPLLF

-1408 GFNARPVVEE
+1408 GFNARPVIEE
-1418 DGKKAWH
+1418 DGKKSWH
-1425 LNFVFDIEKLGPI
+1425 LNFVFDLENLGPI

-1445 LPELKLSVVASTFNG
+1445 LPELKISVVASTFNG

>member
-13 DKSNTDLNRTE
+13 DKSNTDLNKTE
-24 SGTKSETQKAQI
+24 SETQSGTAKAQI
-36 NANATAKYVSVIS
+36 NANATAKYISVIS

-58 QSRTFNQLN
+58 QARTFNQLN

-82 ESYNE
+82 ESYNK
-87 DSAIMGHYR
+87 DSAMMGHYR

-147 TAAGQN
+147 TVAGQN

-199 AEVLSASI
+199 AEVLAASI
-207 AYVKSNQPEVLA
+207 AYVKSNQSEVLA
-219 TLKPEQQEIVKPKP
+219 TLKPEQQEIVKQKP
-233 GSTTPQVMTRYL
+233 GSTTPQIMTRYL
-245 RQALDEFPEDSTYLD
+245 RQALDEFPDDSTYLD
-260 IFKQNKKA
+260 IFKQNKKVDEA
-268 EEPDENF
+268 EDNF

-299 KGNLLNTKEEIG
+299 KSNLLSSKEEIS
-311 LDKSTAVKT
+311 LEK
-320 DTAVSDN
+320 AVST
-327 KAAEEKPVEASKLS
+327 KADSPSAVANTADEKSVEASKLS

-364 SEGKLPDPATKP
+364 SEGKLPDPAVKP
-376 NYSSDNEANNIELT
+376 NYTSDGSASNLELT
-390 KQRIAQVDRAID
+390 NQRIAQVDRAID
-402 ERLANRSSQNQ
+402 ERIANNSNLQDQHAKSKE
-413 TVKAEVPT
+413 KAEPVLSA
-421 KTEPTLTADEIKKLA
+421 EEIKKLA

-482 NSTKEVATL
+482 NTTKEVAAQ

-497 EQSKQAQ
+497 EQSTKAQ
-504 LEASQNTAKQ
+504 LEASQNSAKQ
-514 AVQEAVNSLKES
+514 AVAEAVNSLKES

-538 KEIAAQAVKEA
+538 KEIAAQAVREA
-549 LEQSTKAQLEVSQN
+549 LEQSSKAQLEVSQN

-588 NNSKSAAE
+588 NNSKSVAE

-604 KFEESQSQAKEAT
+604 KFEESQSQAKDAT

-626 SVKAQLEQTQT
+626 SVKAQLEKTQT
-637 SAKEAAALAAK
+637 SAKEAATLAAK

-662 QNSAKEAVKQALK
+662 QSSAKEAVKQALK
-675 EALEGSPLAKNDLR
+675 EALEGSQLAKNDLR
-689 QNAYEKNQAFN
+689 QNAYEKHQTFN

-706 AVAEYGSYNMGPTLS
+706 AVADFGSYNMGPTLS

-728 ADYTNEDN
+728 ADYANGSNE
-736 TVNNRNDLNTVNTEQ
+736 VNAKSDLNSVNTEQ

-761 KSQANSTNE
+761 KSQAQDVREETAKDDATSFENTKVTDVIKTVGKADSTNTVSKSVTTEQKAFEFSTTNDDVINADTE
-770 DIVNEDSAQ
+770 DETYDVAVDEKNVLSNED
-779 DDVALEEARTADG
+779 DV
-792 SKADVNK
+792 K
-799 SSDKQTASNTASK
+799 SDEVLTDKNSLKDKASN
-812 EATLTQSE
+812 L
-820 KTISKTESS
+820 
-829 QTKAPENNTVNDD
+829 
-842 AINTDTVDET
+842 
-852 ANAVVDENIADDVD
+852 
-866 SDEALADKN
+866 
-875 NLKNSSSSVKEPVAN
+875 KEPVA
-890 SVRDE
+890 STEIDE
-895 VETDA
+895 LVTDDNNA
-900 DVVEAKGNEKIVA
+900 VAKGNEKLA
-913 DTKASV
+913 SDTKASV
-919 KEDNESSD
+919 NTDKDSD
-927 TKEQAQSSNTQNST
+927 DILKLNQISNTQNGSVAST
-941 VTSSTVTEDSPDKE
+941 EVTEETSEQPVTENNSGDKL
-955 VTGNINSENID
+955 S
-966 SENKLDNNLNNVL
+966 NVL
-979 VNPIVS
+979 VSPVVA
-985 NDSAITDDS
+985 NDSTITDDS
-994 PIELESTFTIPKD
+994 PIEIETTFTIPKD
-1007 NVAGD
+1007 NVASD
-1012 TSKVITPEEK
+1012 SSKVITPEEK
-1022 ALAHSAQEQA
+1022 ALANSALEQA
-1032 KLQDS
+1032 KAQSETVL
-1037 AVSNKTATPDNS
+1037 NKPTPDNS
-1049 ILSDED
+1049 VLHDED
-1055 DIFKSGNETLE
+1055 DIFKSNDEKLE
-1066 NSDVQSA
+1066 NSDLQSA

-1087 EGSDVET
+1087 EGSDVES
-1094 LPDEN
+1094 LPDDN
-1099 LTATNGTKNNLPSS
+1099 LSVTNGTKNDLQGADSS
-1113 DGASQNKSV
+1113 SKNKSV

-1129 TVPSMELEDKVVPS
+1129 TVPSMELEDQVVPS

-1148 LSLEKK
+1148 LNIEKK
-1154 LTENSDE
+1154 LTDSAKEN
-1161 TSDESTLTI
+1161 SDESTLTI

-1203 KEKTGFFSKIASIFG
+1203 KEKTGLFSKIASIFG
-1218 KKAVETPNKTEE
+1218 KKTVESPKNVAESVTTP
-1230 TVSNAVATAPNLMNL
+1230 VATVPNLMTL
-1245 ISKGSPLD
+1245 MSKGSPLD
-1253 SLMYTLKVQANNTAL
+1253 SLMYSLKVQANNTAL

-1273 EEAKNYLNKLENP
+1273 EEAKNYLDKLENP

-1348 DATLDEMKES
+1348 DETLDEMKAS
-1358 IEAKGK
+1358 IDAKGK
-1364 NNIPSLLDETLE
+1364 NNIPSLLDETLD

-1382 NPSKDNLPLLF
+1382 NPNKENLPLLF

-1408 GFNARPVVEE
+1408 GFNARPVIEE
-1418 DGKKAWH
+1418 DGKKSWH
-1425 LNFVFDIEKLGPI
+1425 LNFVFDLENLGPI

-1445 LPELKLSVVASTFNG
+1445 LPELKISVVASTFNG

-1472 EKLQDLGITTR
+1472 EKLQELGITTR

>member
-13 DKSNTDLNRTE
+13 DKSNTDLNKTE
-24 SGTKSETQKAQI
+24 SETQSGTAKAQI
-36 NANATAKYVSVIS
+36 NANATAKYISVIS

-58 QSRTFNQLN
+58 QARTFNQLN

-82 ESYNE
+82 ESYNK
-87 DSAIMGHYR
+87 DSAMMGHYR

-120 KEMVRSRDAA
+120 KEMVRSRNAA

-147 TAAGQN
+147 TVAGQN

-199 AEVLSASI
+199 AEVLAASI
-207 AYVKSNQPEVLA
+207 AYVKSNQPEVLT

-233 GSTTPQVMTRYL
+233 GSTTPQIMTRYL
-245 RQALDEFPEDSTYLD
+245 RQALDEFPDDSTYLD
-260 IFKQNKKA
+260 IFKQNKKVDEA
-268 EEPDENF
+268 EDNF

-299 KGNLLNTKEEIG
+299 KSNLLSSKEEIS
-311 LDKSTAVKT
+311 LEK
-320 DTAVSDN
+320 AVST
-327 KAAEEKPVEASKLS
+327 KADSPSAVANTADEKSVEASKLS

-364 SEGKLPDPATKP
+364 SEGKLPDPAVKP
-376 NYSSDNEANNIELT
+376 NYPSDDSASNLELT
-390 KQRIAQVDRAID
+390 NQRIAQVDRAID
-402 ERLANRSSQNQ
+402 ERIANNSNLQDQHAKSKE
-413 TVKAEVPT
+413 KAEPVLSA
-421 KTEPTLTADEIKKLA
+421 EEIKKLA

-482 NSTKEVATL
+482 NTTKEVAAQ

-497 EQSKQAQ
+497 EQSTKAQ
-504 LEASQNTAKQ
+504 LEASQNSAKQ
-514 AVQEAVNSLKES
+514 AVAEAVNSLKES

-538 KEIAAQAVKEA
+538 KEIAAQAVREA
-549 LEQSTKAQLEVSQN
+549 LEQSSKAQLEVSQN

-588 NNSKSAAE
+588 NNSKSVAE
-596 QAVKEALA
+596 QVVKEALA
-604 KFEESQSQAKEAT
+604 KFEESQSQAKDAT

-626 SVKAQLEQTQT
+626 SVKAQLEKTQT
-637 SAKEAAALAAK
+637 SAKEAATLAAK

-662 QNSAKEAVKQALK
+662 QSSAKEAVKQALK

-689 QNAYEKNQAFN
+689 QNAYEKHQTFN

-706 AVAEYGSYNMGPTLS
+706 AVADFGSYNMGPTLS

-728 ADYTNEDN
+728 ADYANGSNE
-736 TVNNRNDLNTVNTEQ
+736 VNAKSDLNSVNTEQ

-761 KSQANSTNE
+761 KSQAQDVREETAKDDATSFENTKVTDGIKTVGKADSTNTVSKSVTTEQKAFEFSTTNDDVINADTE
-770 DIVNEDSAQ
+770 DETYDVAVDEKNVLSNED
-779 DDVALEEARTADG
+779 DV
-792 SKADVNK
+792 K
-799 SSDKQTASNTASK
+799 SDEVLTDKNSLKDKASN
-812 EATLTQSE
+812 L
-820 KTISKTESS
+820 
-829 QTKAPENNTVNDD
+829 
-842 AINTDTVDET
+842 
-852 ANAVVDENIADDVD
+852 
-866 SDEALADKN
+866 
-875 NLKNSSSSVKEPVAN
+875 KEPVA
-890 SVRDE
+890 STEIDE
-895 VETDA
+895 LVTD
-900 DVVEAKGNEKIVA
+900 DNNVVAKDNEKLA
-913 DTKASV
+913 SDTKASV
-919 KEDNESSD
+919 NTDKDSD
-927 TKEQAQSSNTQNST
+927 DILKLNQISNTQNGSVAST
-941 VTSSTVTEDSPDKE
+941 EVTEETSEQPVTENNSGDKL
-955 VTGNINSENID
+955 S
-966 SENKLDNNLNNVL
+966 NVL
-979 VNPIVS
+979 VSPVVA
-985 NDSAITDDS
+985 NDSTITDDS
-994 PIELESTFTIPKD
+994 PIEIETTFTIPKD
-1007 NVAGD
+1007 NVASD
-1012 TSKVITPEEK
+1012 SSKVITPEEK
-1022 ALAHSAQEQA
+1022 VLANSALEQA
-1032 KLQDS
+1032 KAQSETVL
-1037 AVSNKTATPDNS
+1037 NKPTPDNS
-1049 ILSDED
+1049 VLHDED
-1055 DIFKSGNETLE
+1055 DIFKSNDEKLE
-1066 NSDVQSA
+1066 NSDLQSA

-1087 EGSDVET
+1087 EGSDVES
-1094 LPDEN
+1094 LPDDN
-1099 LTATNGTKNNLPSS
+1099 LSVTNGTKNNLQSADSPSK
-1113 DGASQNKSV
+1113 NKSV

-1129 TVPSMELEDKVVPS
+1129 TVPSMELEDQVVPS

-1148 LSLEKK
+1148 LNIEKK
-1154 LTENSDE
+1154 LTDSAKEN
-1161 TSDESTLTI
+1161 SDESTLTI

-1218 KKAVETPNKTEE
+1218 KKTVESPKNVAESVTAP
-1230 TVSNAVATAPNLMNL
+1230 VATAPNLMTL
-1245 ISKGSPLD
+1245 MSKGSPLD
-1253 SLMYTLKVQANNTAL
+1253 SLMYSLKVQANNTAL

-1273 EEAKNYLNKLENP
+1273 EDAKNYLDKLESP

-1338 KDVDL
+1338 KAVDL

-1348 DATLDEMKES
+1348 DETLDEMKAS
-1358 IEAKGK
+1358 IDAKGK
-1364 NNIPSLLDETLE
+1364 NNIPSLLDETLD

-1382 NPSKDNLPLLF
+1382 NQNKENLPLLF

-1408 GFNARPVVEE
+1408 GFNVRPVIEE
-1418 DGKKAWH
+1418 DGKKSWH
-1425 LNFVFDIEKLGPI
+1425 LNFVFDLENLGPI

>member
-13 DKSNTDLNRTE
+13 DKSNTDLNKTE
-24 SGTKSETQKAQI
+24 SETQSGTAKAQI
-36 NANATAKYVSVIS
+36 NANATAKYISVIS

-58 QSRTFNQLN
+58 QARTFNQLN

-82 ESYNE
+82 ESYNK
-87 DSAIMGHYR
+87 DSAMMGHYR

-147 TAAGQN
+147 TVAGQN

-199 AEVLSASI
+199 AEVLAASI
-207 AYVKSNQPEVLA
+207 AYVKSNQPEVLT

-233 GSTTPQVMTRYL
+233 GSTTPQIMTRYL
-245 RQALDEFPEDSTYLD
+245 RQALDEFPDDSTYLD
-260 IFKQNKKA
+260 IFKQNKKVDEA
-268 EEPDENF
+268 EDNF

-299 KGNLLNTKEEIG
+299 KSNLLSSKEEIS
-311 LDKSTAVKT
+311 LEKTVSTKADSPSAVANTADEKS
-320 DTAVSDN
+320 
-327 KAAEEKPVEASKLS
+327 VEASKLS

-364 SEGKLPDPATKP
+364 SEGKLPDPAVKP
-376 NYSSDNEANNIELT
+376 NYTSDDSASNLELT
-390 KQRIAQVDRAID
+390 NQRIAQVDRAID
-402 ERLANRSSQNQ
+402 ERIANNSNLQDQHAKSKE
-413 TVKAEVPT
+413 KAEPVLSA
-421 KTEPTLTADEIKKLA
+421 EEIKKLA

-482 NSTKEVATL
+482 NTTKEVAAQ

-497 EQSKQAQ
+497 EQSTKAQ
-504 LEASQNTAKQ
+504 LEASQNSAKQ
-514 AVQEAVNSLKES
+514 AVAEAVNSLKES

-538 KEIAAQAVKEA
+538 KEIAAQAVREA
-549 LEQSTKAQLEVSQN
+549 LEQSSKAQLEVSQN

-588 NNSKSAAE
+588 NNSKSVAE

-604 KFEESQSQAKEAT
+604 KFEESQSQAKDAT

-626 SVKAQLEQTQT
+626 SVKAQLEKTQT
-637 SAKEAAALAAK
+637 SAKEAATLAAK

-662 QNSAKEAVKQALK
+662 QSSAKEAVKQALK

-689 QNAYEKNQAFN
+689 QNAYEKHQTFN

-706 AVAEYGSYNMGPTLS
+706 AVADFGSYNMGPTLS

-728 ADYTNEDN
+728 ADYANGSNE
-736 TVNNRNDLNTVNTEQ
+736 VNAKSDLNSVNTEQ
-751 KAEALKEEFL
+751 KAEALKKEFL
-761 KSQANSTNE
+761 KSQAQDVREETAKDDAASFEHTKVTDGIKTVGKADSTNTVSKSVTTEQKAFEFSTTNDDVINADTE
-770 DIVNEDSAQ
+770 DETYDVAVDEKNVLSNED
-779 DDVALEEARTADG
+779 DV
-792 SKADVNK
+792 K
-799 SSDKQTASNTASK
+799 
-812 EATLTQSE
+812 
-820 KTISKTESS
+820 
-829 QTKAPENNTVNDD
+829 
-842 AINTDTVDET
+842 
-852 ANAVVDENIADDVD
+852 
-866 SDEALADKN
+866 SDEILTDKN
-875 NLKNSSSSVKEPVAN
+875 SLKDKESNLKEPVA
-890 SVRDE
+890 STEIDE
-895 VETDA
+895 LVID
-900 DVVEAKGNEKIVA
+900 DNNVVAKDNEKLA
-913 DTKASV
+913 SDTKASV
-919 KEDNESSD
+919 NTDKDSD
-927 TKEQAQSSNTQNST
+927 DILKLNQISNTQNGS
-941 VTSSTVTEDSPDKE
+941 VTSTEVTEETSEQPVTENNSGDKL
-955 VTGNINSENID
+955 S
-966 SENKLDNNLNNVL
+966 NVL
-979 VNPIVS
+979 VSPVVA
-985 NDSAITDDS
+985 NDSTITDDS
-994 PIELESTFTIPKD
+994 PIEIETTFTIPKD
-1007 NVAGD
+1007 NVASD
-1012 TSKVITPEEK
+1012 SSKVITPEEK
-1022 ALAHSAQEQA
+1022 ALANSALEQA
-1032 KLQDS
+1032 KAQSETVL
-1037 AVSNKTATPDNS
+1037 NKLTPDNS
-1049 ILSDED
+1049 VLHDED
-1055 DIFKSGNETLE
+1055 DIFKSNDEKLE
-1066 NSDVQSA
+1066 NSDLQSA

-1087 EGSDVET
+1087 EGSDVES
-1094 LPDEN
+1094 LPDDN
-1099 LTATNGTKNNLPSS
+1099 LSVTNGTKNNLQGADSS
-1113 DGASQNKSV
+1113 SKNKSV

-1129 TVPSMELEDKVVPS
+1129 TVPSMELEDQVVPS

-1148 LSLEKK
+1148 LNIEKK
-1154 LTENSDE
+1154 LTDSAKEN
-1161 TSDESTLTI
+1161 SDESTLTI

-1218 KKAVETPNKTEE
+1218 KKTVESPKNVAESVTTP
-1230 TVSNAVATAPNLMNL
+1230 VATVPNLMTL
-1245 ISKGSPLD
+1245 MSKGSPLD
-1253 SLMYTLKVQANNTAL
+1253 SLMYSLKVQANNTAL

-1273 EEAKNYLNKLENP
+1273 EEAKNYLDKLENP

-1348 DATLDEMKES
+1348 DETLDEMKAS
-1358 IEAKGK
+1358 IDAKGK
-1364 NNIPSLLDETLE
+1364 NNIPSLLDETLD

-1382 NPSKDNLPLLF
+1382 NPNKENLPLLF

-1408 GFNARPVVEE
+1408 GFNARPVIEE
-1418 DGKKAWH
+1418 DGKKSWH
-1425 LNFVFDIEKLGPI
+1425 LNFVFDLENLGPI

-1498 DRPVVEVRTKKDGST
+1498 DRPVVEERTKKDGST

>member
-13 DKSNTDLNRTE
+13 DKSNTDLNKTE
-24 SGTKSETQKAQI
+24 SETQSGTAKAQI
-36 NANATAKYVSVIS
+36 NANATAKYISVIS

-58 QSRTFNQLN
+58 QARTFNQLN

-82 ESYNE
+82 ESYNK
-87 DSAIMGHYR
+87 DSAMMGHYR

-147 TAAGQN
+147 TVAGQN

-199 AEVLSASI
+199 AEVLAASI
-207 AYVKSNQPEVLA
+207 AYVKSNQPEVLT

-233 GSTTPQVMTRYL
+233 GSTTPQIMTRYL
-245 RQALDEFPEDSTYLD
+245 RQALDEFPDDSTYLD
-260 IFKQNKKA
+260 IFKQNKKVDEA
-268 EEPDENF
+268 EDNF

-299 KGNLLNTKEEIG
+299 KSNLLSSKEEIS
-311 LDKSTAVKT
+311 LEK
-320 DTAVSDN
+320 AVST
-327 KAAEEKPVEASKLS
+327 KADSPSAVANTADEKSVEASKLS

-364 SEGKLPDPATKP
+364 SEGKLPDPAVKP
-376 NYSSDNEANNIELT
+376 NYPSDDSASNLELT
-390 KQRIAQVDRAID
+390 NQRIAQVDRAID
-402 ERLANRSSQNQ
+402 ERIANNSNLQDQHAKSKE
-413 TVKAEVPT
+413 KAEPVLSA
-421 KTEPTLTADEIKKLA
+421 EEIKKLA

-482 NSTKEVATL
+482 NTTKEV
-491 AVKEAL
+491 
-497 EQSKQAQ
+497 
-504 LEASQNTAKQ
+504 
-514 AVQEAVNSLKES
+514 
-526 VFSKLEATQNST
+526 
-538 KEIAAQAVKEA
+538 AAQAVKEA
-549 LEQSTKAQLEVSQN
+549 LEQSTKAQLEASQN
-563 SARDAATE
+563 SAKQAVAE
-571 AVNALKES
+571 AVNSLKES

-588 NNSKSAAE
+588 NNSKSVAE

-604 KFEESQSQAKEAT
+604 KFEESQSQAKDAT

-626 SVKAQLEQTQT
+626 SVKAQLEKTQT
-637 SAKEAAALAAK
+637 SAKEVATLAAK

-662 QNSAKEAVKQALK
+662 QSSAKEAVKQALK

-689 QNAYEKNQAFN
+689 QNAYEKHQTFN

-706 AVAEYGSYNMGPTLS
+706 AVADFGSYNMGPTLS

-728 ADYTNEDN
+728 ADYANGSNE
-736 TVNNRNDLNTVNTEQ
+736 VNAKSDLNSVNTEQ

-761 KSQANSTNE
+761 KSQAQDVREETAKDDATSFENTKVTDGIKTVGKADSTNTVSKSVTTEQKAFEFSTTNDDVINADTE
-770 DIVNEDSAQ
+770 DETYDVAVDEKNVLSNED
-779 DDVALEEARTADG
+779 DV
-792 SKADVNK
+792 K
-799 SSDKQTASNTASK
+799 SDEVLTDKNSLKDKASN
-812 EATLTQSE
+812 L
-820 KTISKTESS
+820 
-829 QTKAPENNTVNDD
+829 
-842 AINTDTVDET
+842 
-852 ANAVVDENIADDVD
+852 
-866 SDEALADKN
+866 
-875 NLKNSSSSVKEPVAN
+875 KEPVA
-890 SVRDE
+890 STEIDE
-895 VETDA
+895 LVTD
-900 DVVEAKGNEKIVA
+900 DNNVVAKDNEKLA
-913 DTKASV
+913 SDTKASV
-919 KEDNESSD
+919 NTDKDSD
-927 TKEQAQSSNTQNST
+927 DILKLNQISNTQNGSVAST
-941 VTSSTVTEDSPDKE
+941 EVTEETSEQPVTENNSGDKL
-955 VTGNINSENID
+955 S
-966 SENKLDNNLNNVL
+966 NVL
-979 VNPIVS
+979 VSPVVA
-985 NDSAITDDS
+985 NDSTITDDS
-994 PIELESTFTIPKD
+994 PIEIETTFTIPKD
-1007 NVAGD
+1007 NVASD
-1012 TSKVITPEEK
+1012 SSKVITPEEK
-1022 ALAHSAQEQA
+1022 ALANSALEQA
-1032 KLQDS
+1032 KAQSETVL
-1037 AVSNKTATPDNS
+1037 NKPTPDNS
-1049 ILSDED
+1049 VLHDED
-1055 DIFKSGNETLE
+1055 DIFKSNDEKLE
-1066 NSDVQSA
+1066 NSDLQSA

-1087 EGSDVET
+1087 EGSDVES
-1094 LPDEN
+1094 LPDDT
-1099 LTATNGTKNNLPSS
+1099 LSVTNGTKNNLQGADSS
-1113 DGASQNKSV
+1113 SKNKSV

-1129 TVPSMELEDKVVPS
+1129 TVPSMELEDQVVPS

-1148 LSLEKK
+1148 LNIEKK
-1154 LTENSDE
+1154 LTDSAKEN
-1161 TSDESTLTI
+1161 SDESTLTI

-1218 KKAVETPNKTEE
+1218 KKTVESPKNVAESVTTP
-1230 TVSNAVATAPNLMNL
+1230 VATAPNLMTL
-1245 ISKGSPLD
+1245 MSKGSPLD
-1253 SLMYTLKVQANNTAL
+1253 SLMYSLKVQANNTAL

-1273 EEAKNYLNKLENP
+1273 EEAKNYLDKLENP

-1306 TSPQALALH
+1306 TSQQALALH

-1348 DATLDEMKES
+1348 DETLDEMKAS
-1358 IEAKGK
+1358 IDAKGK
-1364 NNIPSLLDETLE
+1364 NNIPSLLDETLD

-1382 NPSKDNLPLLF
+1382 NPNKENLPLLF

-1408 GFNARPVVEE
+1408 GFNARPVIEE
-1418 DGKKAWH
+1418 EGKKSWH
-1425 LNFVFDIEKLGPI
+1425 LNFVFDLENLGPI

-1445 LPELKLSVVASTFNG
+1445 LPELKISVVASTFNG

>member
-13 DKSNTDLNRTE
+13 DKSNTDLNKTE
-24 SGTKSETQKAQI
+24 SKTQSEATKAQI

-58 QSRTFNQLN
+58 QARTFNQLN

-87 DSAIMGHYR
+87 DSALMGHYR

-147 TAAGQN
+147 TVAGQN

-199 AEVLSASI
+199 SEVLSASI

-219 TLKPEQQEIVKPKP
+219 TLKPEQQEIVRPKP
-233 GSTTPQVMTRYL
+233 GTTTPQIMTRYL
-245 RQALDEFPEDSTYLD
+245 RQALDEFPDDSTYLD
-260 IFKQNKKA
+260 IFKQNKKVDVA
-268 EEPDENF
+268 DENF

-299 KGNLLNTKEEIG
+299 KSNLLSSKEEIS
-311 LDKSTAVKT
+311 LEKTVNANKDTQATAT
-320 DTAVSDN
+320 N
-327 KAAEEKPVEASKLS
+327 EAEEKPVEASKLS

-364 SEGKLPDPATKP
+364 SEGKLPDPAVKP
-376 NYSSDNEANNIELT
+376 NYASDDSASNLELT
-390 KQRIAQVDRAID
+390 KQRIAQVDKAID
-402 ERLANRSSQNQ
+402 ERIANNSNLQDQNAKAK
-413 TVKAEVPT
+413 VKAEPVLSA
-421 KTEPTLTADEIKKLA
+421 EEIKKLA

-482 NSTKEVATL
+482 NTTKEVAAQ

-497 EQSKQAQ
+497 EQSTKAQ
-504 LEASQNTAKQ
+504 LEASQNSAKQ
-514 AVQEAVNSLKES
+514 AVAEAVNSLKES
-526 VFSKLEATQNST
+526 VFSKLEATQNLT
-538 KEIAAQAVKEA
+538 KEIAAQAVREA
-549 LEQSTKAQLEVSQN
+549 LEQSSKTQLEASQN

-588 NNSKSAAE
+588 NNSKSVAE

-637 SAKEAAALAAK
+637 SAKEAATLAAK
-648 TVLEENAKTQNENA
+648 TVLEENAKTQSENA
-662 QNSAKEAVKQALK
+662 QSSAKEAVKQALK

-689 QNAYEKNQAFN
+689 QNAYEKHQAFN

-706 AVAEYGSYNMGPTLS
+706 AVADFGSYNMGPSLS

-728 ADYTNEDN
+728 ADYANGSNE
-736 TVNNRNDLNTVNTEQ
+736 VNAKSDLNSVNTEQ
-751 KAEALKEEFL
+751 KADALKEEFL
-761 KSQANSTNE
+761 KSQA
-770 DIVNEDSAQ
+770 Q
-779 DDVALEEARTADG
+779 DVHEETANDDETSFENQKVAYGNKTAE
-792 SKADVNK
+792 KADSKNTVSK
-799 SSDKQTASNTASK
+799 SV
-812 EATLTQSE
+812 
-820 KTISKTESS
+820 TEEP
-829 QTKAPENNTVNDD
+829 KAVENNTVNDD
-842 AINTDTVDET
+842 AFNTDTEDETYDAAVDEK
-852 ANAVVDENIADDVD
+852 NVINEDDVA
-866 SDEALADKN
+866 SDEVLTDKN
-875 NLKNSSSSVKEPVAN
+875 SLKDKASNLKEPVAN
-890 SVRDE
+890 TESDE
-895 VETDA
+895 LETDDNA
-900 DVVEAKGNEKIVA
+900 EAKDNEKLA
-913 DTKASV
+913 SDTKASV
-919 KEDNESSD
+919 NTDKDSD
-927 TKEQAQSSNTQNST
+927 GFVEQNQLSNTQNSSVAST
-941 VTSSTVTEDSPDKE
+941 EVTAENSEQPVTS
-955 VTGNINSENID
+955 NNSD
-966 SENKLDNNLNNVL
+966 DNLSNVL
-979 VNPIVS
+979 VSPVVA
-985 NDSAITDDS
+985 NDSTITDDS
-994 PIELESTFTIPKD
+994 PIEIESTFTIPKD
-1007 NVAGD
+1007 NAD
-1012 TSKVITPEEK
+1012 SNSSKVITPEEK
-1022 ALAHSAQEQA
+1022 ALANSAQEQA
-1032 KLQDS
+1032 KAQSETVL
-1037 AVSNKTATPDNS
+1037 NKTTPDNS
-1049 ILSDED
+1049 VLQDED
-1055 DIFKSGNETLE
+1055 DIFKSNEEKLE
-1066 NSDVQSA
+1066 NSDLQSA

-1087 EGSDVET
+1087 EGSDVDT
-1094 LPDEN
+1094 LPDDN
-1099 LTATNGTKNNLPSS
+1099 LSAATGTKYNLQNK
-1113 DGASQNKSV
+1113 DGTSQSKSV

-1148 LSLEKK
+1148 LLDRK
-1154 LTENSDE
+1154 LADSAKEN
-1161 TSDESTLTI
+1161 SDESTLTI

-1218 KKAVETPNKTEE
+1218 KKTVETPKN
-1230 TVSNAVATAPNLMNL
+1230 VAENVTTPATSAPNLMNL
-1245 ISKGSPLD
+1245 MSKGSPLD
-1253 SLMYTLKVQANNTAL
+1253 SLMYSLKVQANNTAL

-1348 DATLDEMKES
+1348 DETLEEMKAC
-1358 IEAKGK
+1358 IDAKGK
-1364 NNIPSLLDETLE
+1364 NNIPSLLDETLD

-1382 NPSKDNLPLLF
+1382 NPSKENLPLLF

-1408 GFNARPVVEE
+1408 GFNARPVIEE

-1425 LNFVFDIEKLGPI
+1425 LNFVFDLENLGPI

-1460 LQKVQEALPTLK
+1460 LQKVQEALPSLK

-1490 KVHIREKN
+1490 KVHIKEKN

>member
-13 DKSNTDLNRTE
+13 DKSNTDLNKTE
-24 SGTKSETQKAQI
+24 SETQSGTAKAQI
-36 NANATAKYVSVIS
+36 NANATAKYISVIS

-58 QSRTFNQLN
+58 QARTFNQLN

-82 ESYNE
+82 ESYNK
-87 DSAIMGHYR
+87 DSAMMGHYR

-147 TAAGQN
+147 TVAGQN

-199 AEVLSASI
+199 AEVLAASI
-207 AYVKSNQPEVLA
+207 AYVKSNQPEVLT

-233 GSTTPQVMTRYL
+233 GSTTPQIMTRYL
-245 RQALDEFPEDSTYLD
+245 RQALDEFPDDSTYLD
-260 IFKQNKKA
+260 IFKQNKKVDEA
-268 EEPDENF
+268 EDNF
-275 KDDVSKETAK
+275 KDDISKETAK

-299 KGNLLNTKEEIG
+299 KSNLLSSKEEIS
-311 LDKSTAVKT
+311 LEK
-320 DTAVSDN
+320 AVST
-327 KAAEEKPVEASKLS
+327 KADSPSAAANTADEKFVEASKLS

-364 SEGKLPDPATKP
+364 SEGKLPDPAVKP
-376 NYSSDNEANNIELT
+376 NYTSDDSASNLELT
-390 KQRIAQVDRAID
+390 NQRIAQVDRAID
-402 ERLANRSSQNQ
+402 ERIANNSNLQDQHAKSKE
-413 TVKAEVPT
+413 KAEPVLSA
-421 KTEPTLTADEIKKLA
+421 EEIKKLA

-482 NSTKEVATL
+482 NTTKEVAAQ

-497 EQSKQAQ
+497 EQSTKAQ
-504 LEASQNTAKQ
+504 LEASQNSAKQ
-514 AVQEAVNSLKES
+514 AVAEAVNSLKES

-538 KEIAAQAVKEA
+538 KEIAAQAVREA
-549 LEQSTKAQLEVSQN
+549 LEQSSKAQLEVSQN

-588 NNSKSAAE
+588 NNSKSVAE

-604 KFEESQSQAKEAT
+604 KFEESQSQAKDAT

-626 SVKAQLEQTQT
+626 SVKAQLEKTQT
-637 SAKEAAALAAK
+637 SAKEAATLAAK

-662 QNSAKEAVKQALK
+662 QSSAKEAVKQALK
-675 EALEGSPLAKNDLR
+675 EALEGSQLAKNDLR
-689 QNAYEKNQAFN
+689 QNAYEKHQTFN

-706 AVAEYGSYNMGPTLS
+706 AVADFGSYNMGPTLS

-728 ADYTNEDN
+728 ADYANGSNE
-736 TVNNRNDLNTVNTEQ
+736 VNAKSDLNSVNTEQ

-761 KSQANSTNE
+761 KSQAQDVREETAKDDATSFENTKVTDGIKTVGKADSTNTVSKSVTTEQKAFEFSTTNDDVINADTE
-770 DIVNEDSAQ
+770 DETYDVAVDEKNVLSNED
-779 DDVALEEARTADG
+779 DV
-792 SKADVNK
+792 K
-799 SSDKQTASNTASK
+799 
-812 EATLTQSE
+812 
-820 KTISKTESS
+820 
-829 QTKAPENNTVNDD
+829 
-842 AINTDTVDET
+842 
-852 ANAVVDENIADDVD
+852 
-866 SDEALADKN
+866 SDEVLTDKN
-875 NLKNSSSSVKEPVAN
+875 SLKDKESNLKEPVA
-890 SVRDE
+890 STEIDE
-895 VETDA
+895 LVTD
-900 DVVEAKGNEKIVA
+900 DNNVVAKDNEKLA
-913 DTKASV
+913 SDTKASV
-919 KEDNESSD
+919 NTDKDSD
-927 TKEQAQSSNTQNST
+927 DILKLNQISNTQNGSVAST
-941 VTSSTVTEDSPDKE
+941 EVTEETSEQPVTENNSGDKL
-955 VTGNINSENID
+955 S
-966 SENKLDNNLNNVL
+966 NVL
-979 VNPIVS
+979 VSPVVA
-985 NDSAITDDS
+985 NDSTITDDS
-994 PIELESTFTIPKD
+994 PIEIETTFTIPKD
-1007 NVAGD
+1007 NVASD
-1012 TSKVITPEEK
+1012 SSKVITPEEK
-1022 ALAHSAQEQA
+1022 ALANSALEQA
-1032 KLQDS
+1032 KAQSETVL
-1037 AVSNKTATPDNS
+1037 NKPTPDNS
-1049 ILSDED
+1049 VLHDED
-1055 DIFKSGNETLE
+1055 DIFKSNDEKLE
-1066 NSDVQSA
+1066 NSDLQSA

-1087 EGSDVET
+1087 EGSDVES
-1094 LPDEN
+1094 LPDDN
-1099 LTATNGTKNNLPSS
+1099 LSVTNGTKNDLQGADSS
-1113 DGASQNKSV
+1113 SKNKSV

-1129 TVPSMELEDKVVPS
+1129 TVPSMELEDQVVPS

-1148 LSLEKK
+1148 LNIEKK
-1154 LTENSDE
+1154 LTDSAKEN
-1161 TSDESTLTI
+1161 SDESTLTI

-1218 KKAVETPNKTEE
+1218 KKTVESPKNVAESVTTP
-1230 TVSNAVATAPNLMNL
+1230 VATVPNLMTL
-1245 ISKGSPLD
+1245 MSKGSPLD
-1253 SLMYTLKVQANNTAL
+1253 SLMYSLKVQANNTAL

-1273 EEAKNYLNKLENP
+1273 EEAKNYLDKLENP

-1348 DATLDEMKES
+1348 DETLDEMKAS
-1358 IEAKGK
+1358 IDAKGK
-1364 NNIPSLLDETLE
+1364 NNIPSLLDETLD

-1382 NPSKDNLPLLF
+1382 NPNKENLPLLF

-1408 GFNARPVVEE
+1408 GFNARPVIEE
-1418 DGKKAWH
+1418 DGKKSWH
-1425 LNFVFDIEKLGPI
+1425 LNFVFDLENLGPI

-1445 LPELKLSVVASTFNG
+1445 LPELKISVVASTFNG

>member
-13 DKSNTDLNRTE
+13 DKSNTDLNKTE
-24 SGTKSETQKAQI
+24 SETQSGTAKAQI
-36 NANATAKYVSVIS
+36 NANATAKYISVIS

-58 QSRTFNQLN
+58 QARTFNQLN
-67 SSLNSFVKDSSSIAK
+67 SSLNFFVKDSSSIAK
-82 ESYNE
+82 ESYNK
-87 DSAIMGHYR
+87 DSATMGHYR

-147 TAAGQN
+147 TVAGQN

-199 AEVLSASI
+199 AEVLAASI
-207 AYVKSNQPEVLA
+207 AYVKSNQPEVLT

-233 GSTTPQVMTRYL
+233 GSTTPQIMTRYL
-245 RQALDEFPEDSTYLD
+245 RQALDEFPDDSTYLD
-260 IFKQNKKA
+260 IFKQNKKVDEA
-268 EEPDENF
+268 EDNF

-299 KGNLLNTKEEIG
+299 KSNLLSSKEEIS
-311 LDKSTAVKT
+311 LEK
-320 DTAVSDN
+320 AVST
-327 KAAEEKPVEASKLS
+327 KADSPSAVANTADEKSVEASKLS

-364 SEGKLPDPATKP
+364 SEGKLPDPAVKP
-376 NYSSDNEANNIELT
+376 NYTSDGSASNLELT
-390 KQRIAQVDRAID
+390 NQRIAQVDRAID
-402 ERLANRSSQNQ
+402 ERIANNSNLQDQHAKSKE
-413 TVKAEVPT
+413 KAEPVLSA
-421 KTEPTLTADEIKKLA
+421 EEIKKLA

-452 EANQNAAKLA
+452 EANKNAAKLA

-482 NSTKEVATL
+482 NTTKEVAAQ

-497 EQSKQAQ
+497 EQSTKAQ
-504 LEASQNTAKQ
+504 LEASQNSAKQ
-514 AVQEAVNSLKES
+514 AVAEAVNSLKES

-538 KEIAAQAVKEA
+538 KEIAAQAVREA
-549 LEQSTKAQLEVSQN
+549 LEQSSKAQLEVSQN

-588 NNSKSAAE
+588 NNSKSVAE

-604 KFEESQSQAKEAT
+604 KFEESQSQAKDAT

-626 SVKAQLEQTQT
+626 SVKAQLEKTQT
-637 SAKEAAALAAK
+637 SAKEAATLAAK

-662 QNSAKEAVKQALK
+662 QSSAKEAVKQALK

-689 QNAYEKNQAFN
+689 QNAYEKHQTFN

-706 AVAEYGSYNMGPTLS
+706 AVADFGSYNMGPTLS

-728 ADYTNEDN
+728 ADYANGSNE
-736 TVNNRNDLNTVNTEQ
+736 VNAKSDLNSVNTEQ

-761 KSQANSTNE
+761 KSQAQDVREETAKDDATSFENTKVTDGIKTVGKADSTNTVSKSVTTEQKAFEFSTTNDDVINADTE
-770 DIVNEDSAQ
+770 DETYDVAVDEKNVLSNED
-779 DDVALEEARTADG
+779 DV
-792 SKADVNK
+792 K
-799 SSDKQTASNTASK
+799 SDEVLTDKNSLKDKASN
-812 EATLTQSE
+812 L
-820 KTISKTESS
+820 
-829 QTKAPENNTVNDD
+829 
-842 AINTDTVDET
+842 
-852 ANAVVDENIADDVD
+852 
-866 SDEALADKN
+866 
-875 NLKNSSSSVKEPVAN
+875 KEPVA
-890 SVRDE
+890 STEIDE
-895 VETDA
+895 LVTDDNNA
-900 DVVEAKGNEKIVA
+900 VAKDNEKLA
-913 DTKASV
+913 SDTKASV
-919 KEDNESSD
+919 NTDKDSD
-927 TKEQAQSSNTQNST
+927 DILKLNQISNTQKGSVAST
-941 VTSSTVTEDSPDKE
+941 EVTEETSEQPVTENNSGDKL
-955 VTGNINSENID
+955 S
-966 SENKLDNNLNNVL
+966 NVL
-979 VNPIVS
+979 VSPVVA
-985 NDSAITDDS
+985 NDSTITDDS
-994 PIELESTFTIPKD
+994 PIEIETTFTIPKD
-1007 NVAGD
+1007 NVASGS
-1012 TSKVITPEEK
+1012 SKVITPEEK
-1022 ALAHSAQEQA
+1022 ALANRALEQA
-1032 KLQDS
+1032 KAQSETVL
-1037 AVSNKTATPDNS
+1037 NKPTPDNS
-1049 ILSDED
+1049 VLHDED
-1055 DIFKSGNETLE
+1055 DIFKSNDEKLE
-1066 NSDVQSA
+1066 NSDLQSA

-1087 EGSDVET
+1087 EGSDVES
-1094 LPDEN
+1094 LPDDN
-1099 LTATNGTKNNLPSS
+1099 LSVTNGTKNDLQGADSS
-1113 DGASQNKSV
+1113 SKNKSV

-1129 TVPSMELEDKVVPS
+1129 TVPSMELEDQVVPS

-1148 LSLEKK
+1148 LNIEKK
-1154 LTENSDE
+1154 LTDSAKENSV
-1161 TSDESTLTI
+1161 ESTLTI

-1203 KEKTGFFSKIASIFG
+1203 KEKTGLFSKIASIFG
-1218 KKAVETPNKTEE
+1218 KKTVESPKNVAESVTTP
-1230 TVSNAVATAPNLMNL
+1230 VATVPNLMTL
-1245 ISKGSPLD
+1245 MSKGSPLD
-1253 SLMYTLKVQANNTAL
+1253 SLMYSLKVQANNTAL

-1273 EEAKNYLNKLENP
+1273 EEAKNYLDKLENP

-1348 DATLDEMKES
+1348 DETLDEMKAS
-1358 IEAKGK
+1358 IDAKGK
-1364 NNIPSLLDETLE
+1364 NNIPSLLDETLD

-1382 NPSKDNLPLLF
+1382 NPNKENLPLLF

-1408 GFNARPVVEE
+1408 GFNARPVIEE
-1418 DGKKAWH
+1418 DGKKSWH
-1425 LNFVFDIEKLGPI
+1425 LNFVFDLENLGPI

-1445 LPELKLSVVASTFNG
+1445 LPELKISVVASTFNG

>member
-13 DKSNTDLNRTE
+13 DKSNTDLNKTE
-24 SGTKSETQKAQI
+24 SETQSGTAKAQI
-36 NANATAKYVSVIS
+36 NANATAKYISVIS

-58 QSRTFNQLN
+58 QARTFNQLN

-82 ESYNE
+82 ESYNK
-87 DSAIMGHYR
+87 DSAMMGHYR

-147 TAAGQN
+147 TVAGQN

-199 AEVLSASI
+199 AEVLAASI
-207 AYVKSNQPEVLA
+207 AYVKSNQPEVLI

-233 GSTTPQVMTRYL
+233 GSTTPQIMTRYL
-245 RQALDEFPEDSTYLD
+245 RQALDEFPDDSTYLD
-260 IFKQNKKA
+260 IFKQNKKVDEA
-268 EEPDENF
+268 EDNF

-299 KGNLLNTKEEIG
+299 KSNLLSSKEEIS
-311 LDKSTAVKT
+311 LEK
-320 DTAVSDN
+320 AVST
-327 KAAEEKPVEASKLS
+327 KADSPSAVANTADEKSVEASKLS

-364 SEGKLPDPATKP
+364 SEGKLPDPAVKP
-376 NYSSDNEANNIELT
+376 NYTSDGSASNLELT
-390 KQRIAQVDRAID
+390 NQRIAQVDRAID
-402 ERLANRSSQNQ
+402 ERIANNSNLQDQHAKSKE
-413 TVKAEVPT
+413 KAEPVLSA
-421 KTEPTLTADEIKKLA
+421 EEIKKLA

-482 NSTKEVATL
+482 NTTKEVAAQ

-497 EQSKQAQ
+497 EQSTKAQ
-504 LEASQNTAKQ
+504 LEASQNSAKQ
-514 AVQEAVNSLKES
+514 AVAEAVNSLKES

-538 KEIAAQAVKEA
+538 KEIAAQAVREA
-549 LEQSTKAQLEVSQN
+549 LEQSSKAQLEVSQN

-588 NNSKSAAE
+588 NNSKSVAE
-596 QAVKEALA
+596 QVVKEALA
-604 KFEESQSQAKEAT
+604 KFEESQSQAKDAT

-626 SVKAQLEQTQT
+626 SVKAQLEKTQT
-637 SAKEAAALAAK
+637 SAKEAATLAAK

-662 QNSAKEAVKQALK
+662 QSSAKEAVKQALK

-689 QNAYEKNQAFN
+689 QNAYEKHQTFN

-706 AVAEYGSYNMGPTLS
+706 AVADFGSYNMGPTLS

-728 ADYTNEDN
+728 ADYANGSNE
-736 TVNNRNDLNTVNTEQ
+736 VNAKSDLNSVNTEQ

-761 KSQANSTNE
+761 KSQSQDVREETAKDDATSFENTKVTDGIKTVGKADSTNAVSKSVTTE
-770 DIVNEDSAQ
+770 QKAFEFSTTN
-779 DDVALEEARTADG
+779 DDVINADTEDETY
-792 SKADVNK
+792 DV
-799 SSDKQTASNTASK
+799 A
-812 EATLTQSE
+812 
-820 KTISKTESS
+820 
-829 QTKAPENNTVNDD
+829 
-842 AINTDTVDET
+842 VDEK
-852 ANAVVDENIADDVD
+852 NVLSNEYDVK
-866 SDEALADKN
+866 SDEVLTDKN
-875 NLKNSSSSVKEPVAN
+875 SLKDKVSNLKEPVA
-890 SVRDE
+890 STEIDE
-895 VETDA
+895 LVTD
-900 DVVEAKGNEKIVA
+900 DNNVVAKDNEKLA
-913 DTKASV
+913 SDTKASV
-919 KEDNESSD
+919 NTDKDSD
-927 TKEQAQSSNTQNST
+927 DILKLNQISNTQNGSVAST
-941 VTSSTVTEDSPDKE
+941 EVTEETSEQPVTENNSGDKL
-955 VTGNINSENID
+955 S
-966 SENKLDNNLNNVL
+966 NVL
-979 VNPIVS
+979 VSPVVA
-985 NDSAITDDS
+985 NDSTITDDS
-994 PIELESTFTIPKD
+994 PIEIETTFTIPKD
-1007 NVAGD
+1007 NVASNS
-1012 TSKVITPEEK
+1012 SKVITPEEK
-1022 ALAHSAQEQA
+1022 ALANSALEQA
-1032 KLQDS
+1032 KAQSETVL
-1037 AVSNKTATPDNS
+1037 NKPTPDNS
-1049 ILSDED
+1049 VLHDED
-1055 DIFKSGNETLE
+1055 DIFKSNDEKLE
-1066 NSDVQSA
+1066 NSDLQSA

-1087 EGSDVET
+1087 EGSDVES
-1094 LPDEN
+1094 LPDDN
-1099 LTATNGTKNNLPSS
+1099 LSVTNGTKNDLQGADSS
-1113 DGASQNKSV
+1113 SKNKSV

-1129 TVPSMELEDKVVPS
+1129 TVPSMELEDQVVPS

-1148 LSLEKK
+1148 LNIEKK
-1154 LTENSDE
+1154 LTDSAKEN
-1161 TSDESTLTI
+1161 SDESTLTI

-1203 KEKTGFFSKIASIFG
+1203 KEKTGLFSKIASIFG
-1218 KKAVETPNKTEE
+1218 KKTVESPKNVAESVTTP
-1230 TVSNAVATAPNLMNL
+1230 VATVPNLMTL
-1245 ISKGSPLD
+1245 MSKGSPLD
-1253 SLMYTLKVQANNTAL
+1253 SLMYSLKVQANNTAL

-1273 EEAKNYLNKLENP
+1273 EEAKNYLDKLENP

-1348 DATLDEMKES
+1348 DETLDEMKAS
-1358 IEAKGK
+1358 IDAKGK
-1364 NNIPSLLDETLE
+1364 NNIPSLLDETLD

-1382 NPSKDNLPLLF
+1382 NPNKENLPLLF

-1408 GFNARPVVEE
+1408 GFNARPVIEE
-1418 DGKKAWH
+1418 DGKKSWH
-1425 LNFVFDIEKLGPI
+1425 LNFVFDLENLGPI

-1445 LPELKLSVVASTFNG
+1445 LPELKISVVASTFNG

-1498 DRPVVEVRTKKDGST
+1498 DRHVVEVRTKKDGST

>member
-13 DKSNTDLNRTE
+13 DKSNTDLNKTE
-24 SGTKSETQKAQI
+24 SETQSGTAKAQI
-36 NANATAKYVSVIS
+36 NANATAKYISVIS

-58 QSRTFNQLN
+58 QARTFNQLN

-82 ESYNE
+82 ESYNK
-87 DSAIMGHYR
+87 DSAMMGHYR

-147 TAAGQN
+147 TVAGQN

-199 AEVLSASI
+199 AEVLAASI
-207 AYVKSNQPEVLA
+207 AYVKSNQPEVLT

-233 GSTTPQVMTRYL
+233 GSTTPQIMTRYL
-245 RQALDEFPEDSTYLD
+245 RQALDEFPDDSTYLD
-260 IFKQNKKA
+260 IFKQNKKVDEA
-268 EEPDENF
+268 EDNF

-299 KGNLLNTKEEIG
+299 KSNLLSSKEEIS
-311 LDKSTAVKT
+311 LEK
-320 DTAVSDN
+320 AVST
-327 KAAEEKPVEASKLS
+327 KADSPSAVANTADEKSVEASKLS

-364 SEGKLPDPATKP
+364 SEGKLPDPAVKP
-376 NYSSDNEANNIELT
+376 NYTSDGSASNLELT
-390 KQRIAQVDRAID
+390 NQRIAQVDRAID
-402 ERLANRSSQNQ
+402 ERIANNSNLQDQHAKSKE
-413 TVKAEVPT
+413 KAEPVLSA
-421 KTEPTLTADEIKKLA
+421 EEIKKLA

-482 NSTKEVATL
+482 NTTKEVAAQ

-497 EQSKQAQ
+497 EQSTKAQ
-504 LEASQNTAKQ
+504 LEASQNSAKQ
-514 AVQEAVNSLKES
+514 AVAEAVNSLKES

-538 KEIAAQAVKEA
+538 KEIAAQAVREA
-549 LEQSTKAQLEVSQN
+549 LEQSSKAQLEVSQN

-588 NNSKSAAE
+588 NNSKSVAE

-604 KFEESQSQAKEAT
+604 KFEESQSQAKDAT

-626 SVKAQLEQTQT
+626 SVKAQLEKTQT
-637 SAKEAAALAAK
+637 SAKEAATLAAK

-662 QNSAKEAVKQALK
+662 QSSAKEAVKQALK
-675 EALEGSPLAKNDLR
+675 EALEGSQLAKNDLR
-689 QNAYEKNQAFN
+689 QNAYEKHQTFN

-706 AVAEYGSYNMGPTLS
+706 AVADFGSYNIGPTLS

-728 ADYTNEDN
+728 ADYANGSNE
-736 TVNNRNDLNTVNTEQ
+736 VNAKSDLNSVNTEQ

-761 KSQANSTNE
+761 KSQAQDVREETAKDDATSFENTKVTDGIKTVGKADSTNTVSKSVTTEQKAFEFSTTNDDVINADTE
-770 DIVNEDSAQ
+770 DETYDVAVDEKNVLSNED
-779 DDVALEEARTADG
+779 DV
-792 SKADVNK
+792 K
-799 SSDKQTASNTASK
+799 
-812 EATLTQSE
+812 
-820 KTISKTESS
+820 
-829 QTKAPENNTVNDD
+829 
-842 AINTDTVDET
+842 
-852 ANAVVDENIADDVD
+852 
-866 SDEALADKN
+866 SDEVLTDKN
-875 NLKNSSSSVKEPVAN
+875 NLKDKASNLKEPVA
-890 SVRDE
+890 STEIDE
-895 VETDA
+895 LVTDDNNA
-900 DVVEAKGNEKIVA
+900 VAKGNEKLA
-913 DTKASV
+913 SDTKASV
-919 KEDNESSD
+919 NTDKDSD
-927 TKEQAQSSNTQNST
+927 DILKLNQISNTQNGSVAST
-941 VTSSTVTEDSPDKE
+941 EVTENNSGDKL
-955 VTGNINSENID
+955 S
-966 SENKLDNNLNNVL
+966 NVL
-979 VNPIVS
+979 VSPVVA
-985 NDSAITDDS
+985 NDSTITDDS
-994 PIELESTFTIPKD
+994 PIEIETTFTIPKN
-1007 NVAGD
+1007 NVASD
-1012 TSKVITPEEK
+1012 SSKVITPEEK
-1022 ALAHSAQEQA
+1022 ALANSALEQA
-1032 KLQDS
+1032 KAQSETVL
-1037 AVSNKTATPDNS
+1037 NKPTHDNS
-1049 ILSDED
+1049 VLHDED
-1055 DIFKSGNETLE
+1055 DIFKSNDEKLE
-1066 NSDVQSA
+1066 NSDLQSA

-1087 EGSDVET
+1087 EGSDVES
-1094 LPDEN
+1094 LPDDN
-1099 LTATNGTKNNLPSS
+1099 LSVTNGTKNDLQGADSS
-1113 DGASQNKSV
+1113 SKNKSV

-1129 TVPSMELEDKVVPS
+1129 TVPSMELEDQVVPS

-1148 LSLEKK
+1148 LNIEKK
-1154 LTENSDE
+1154 LTDSAKEN
-1161 TSDESTLTI
+1161 SDESTLTI

-1218 KKAVETPNKTEE
+1218 KKTVESPKNVAESVTTP
-1230 TVSNAVATAPNLMNL
+1230 VATVPNLMTL
-1245 ISKGSPLD
+1245 MSKGSPLD
-1253 SLMYTLKVQANNTAL
+1253 SLMYSLKVQANNTAL

-1273 EEAKNYLNKLENP
+1273 EEAKNYLDKLENP

-1348 DATLDEMKES
+1348 DETLDEMKAS
-1358 IEAKGK
+1358 IDAKGK
-1364 NNIPSLLDETLE
+1364 NNIPSLLDETLD

-1382 NPSKDNLPLLF
+1382 NPNKENLPLLF

-1408 GFNARPVVEE
+1408 GFNARPVIEE
-1418 DGKKAWH
+1418 DGKKSWH
-1425 LNFVFDIEKLGPI
+1425 LNFVFDLENLGPI

-1445 LPELKLSVVASTFNG
+1445 LPELKISVVASTFNG